1 MAEDLA
7 KLQVKVEAHVDDYV
21 KDIKK
26 ADSETKKAVDSMTKE
41 TERLKKQSSS
51 MGMWKNTGKLIADS
65 VKHAIPNIKA
75 MNAEIKNYVKEAQ
88 VAAGVKV
95 YTDEYAETRKNIEK
109 TRKKLNELRQEEKAL
124 QQMGESSG
132 ESDRYRSLRK
142 SAEKTQA
149 ELDALHEKMKKLEDD
164 GDAQEYTPKYQKTID
179 AMLAEQ
185 KRVAELQKE
194 LDTRRKSGS
203 SMTYITEQ
211 GKLGNVKDDLE
222 ESRRKV
228 KDLEKQLE
236 DLEKRGKDWQPT
248 EAARKLSDQMEQTS
262 EKLGKYR
269 TEMTELRADG
279 VDRGTDAWIKNQKE
293 IAKARGEMEKYKIMS
308 RNMESSGEDIKK
320 GTGGVAA
327 SVKAVVSEM
336 KKSLGQTKVGKA
348 ASIGWGGATKLFKGV
363 TSGAKLATTAI
374 KKCSGAAASLIHRFS
389 NGISAAGRFAKG
401 LLSLGRGARNTA
413 GGFQGG
419 LKGLLMYG
427 LGIRSL
433 FALVNR
439 LRSVLTEGMNNLA
452 QYSDSTNGSLSMLMS
467 SLTQLKNALATA
479 FAPILNAAAPMLNL
493 LIQKVTAAVTALGQL
508 FASLT
513 GQSGFVAAKRVNQ
526 DYAKSLNSN
535 ADSAKKANKENKK
548 LQNTLFGF
556 DQINKL
562 NDNSDSG
569 DTTDTNTGG
578 GLTPADMFESVPL
591 DSKVSDFAKKLKEA
605 WKNADFTEIGQIV
618 GTKLNNALNQIPWG
632 PIQETAQKVGK
643 SIGTFISGFVEV
655 PDLGTNIGKTIA
667 EAVNTGVGGI
677 NAFLDNTKWD
687 SVGKF
692 IGDGL
697 NGVVDTVDWPGIGH
711 LYAQK
716 WNAVFTTIGEAARTF
731 QWPDFGKN
739 LADGVN
745 QAIAD
750 FDWAENGAR
759 VGDLVKGLL
768 DTVLSFVSETDWKQ
782 IGTSVATFIANIDWP
797 GIFTRALSAILDVP
811 KIVWNLLTGAI
822 EAIDWYSAVRAI
834 PSTIYDFLTN
844 YDWKS
849 LLTSVGD
856 LLGAA
861 WQAAFAIG
869 SAVLDIVKDSG
880 ASIVNGL
887 KNGIKKAFSTI
898 GSWIRKHIFDPFMEK
913 FKNLFGIHSPSTVMS
928 EMGKNLIAG
937 MLKGITEKIS
947 DIKQKF
953 SEIKDAIGK
962 KWDEVKTDTSKKW
975 KQINDDTSKKIGNLR
990 DDAKTKFEE
999 IRSKIS
1005 DKWSS
1010 VSQNTETSW
1019 NNTKTSLSQKWS
1031 GIRSDAASKFENI
1044 RSTVAQKWTNLHG
1057 NTTSTWSQIGIG
1069 LKNTWSDLKG
1079 NASRAFGSI
1088 SSNILSCFRN
1098 LKNSLKSTMSG
1109 VANAIISP
1117 IGSAVNGVISGVN
1130 WILGKVG
1137 SRKSFA
1143 KWQVPK
1149 FARGS
1154 EGLQADTLGVVN
1166 DQPGGIYREMVIR
1179 PDGSA
1184 FVPQGRNVPLMME
1197 KGTQIVPAKQTQ
1209 QYLSM
1214 MPHFKNG
1221 IGSKIKDT
1229 ISDVWSYVS
1238 HPSKLVDLALE
1249 KFADVGNAAE
1259 PGLSIAKG
1267 VVSQVKGSIT
1277 DFVKNLF
1284 SESTPKVNY
1293 VASKGVEQ
1301 WRSLAVKALQLTG
1314 QYSAANLN
1322 SLLYQMQTESSGN
1335 PNAIN
1340 LWDSNAKRG
1349 TPSKGLMQVIDPT
1362 FRAYAMAPYNQNVW
1376 DPLSN
1381 MIASI
1386 RYAVSRYGSLGR
1398 AYQGHGYASG
1408 GFPQTGEFFM
1418 ARESGPELV
1427 GRMGSRNAVAN
1438 NDQITE
1444 GIKGAVFEAM
1454 LDAFQASGIFEQ
1466 KSEANKDV
1474 TLELTIKAD
1483 SETLY
1488 KVVRKGK
1495 EKHDGRYYVIE
1506 TI

>member
-7 KLQVKVEAHVDDYV
+7 KLQVVIEATNAPL
-21 KDIKK
+21 KKELKK
-26 ADSETKKAVDSMTKE
+26 AQDMVKE
-41 TERLKKQSSS
+41 ASGNMEKQSS
-51 MGMWKNTGKLIADS
+51 
-65 VKHAIPNIKA
+65 VKAFSGEITKA
-75 MNAEIKNYVKEAQ
+75 QQLAKKMRQIVKEAQ
-88 VAAGVKV
+88 VQAGTKV
-95 YTDEYAETRKNIEK
+95 YTEEYKTVQKEADNAKRK
-109 TRKKLNELRQEEKAL
+109 LRQLREEEKAL
-124 QQMGESSG
+124 EQMGQSQGMSEQYQKV
-132 ESDRYRSLRK
+132 SD
-142 SAEKTQA
+142 SAKKAQR
-149 ELDALHEKMKKLEDD
+149 ELDALKKKMEELEQDGKEKQVAPKFAKVDGEYRVEKEKLENLK
-164 GDAQEYTPKYQKTID
+164 QEYENRRKNRLTMQDVDSDGKLINIEEELSKSLD
-179 AMLAEQ
+179 
-185 KRVAELQKE
+185 RVEALEAKIKE
-194 LDTRRKSGS
+194 LRK
-203 SMTYITEQ
+203 E
-211 GKLGNVKDDLE
+211 GKE
-222 ESRRKV
+222 
-228 KDLEKQLE
+228 
-236 DLEKRGKDWQPT
+236 WQPT
-248 EAARKLSDQMEQTS
+248 EAAIKLSGQMEQAS
-262 EKLGKYR
+262 EKLGKYQSQ
-269 TEMTELRADG
+269 MTQMRADG
-279 VDRGTDAWIKNQKE
+279 VDRGTDAWIKNQKAINQATQE
-293 IAKARGEMEKYKIMS
+293 QAKYQNMKA
-308 RNMESSGEDIKK
+308 NMENAGTDMK
-320 GTGGVAA
+320 GTKITGISGMLYEI
-327 SVKAVVSEM
+327 KAFKERL
-336 KKSLGQTKVGKA
+336 KANLKEAFEGTKVGK
-348 ASIGWGGATKLFKGV
+348 GWGDISRLLGMISKEAERASTK
-363 TSGAKLATTAI
+363 I

-562 NDNSDSG
+562 NDNSDSDDNA
-569 DTTDTNTGG
+569 DTSTGG

-591 DSKVSDFAKKLKEA
+591 DSKITDFAKKLKDA

-618 GTKLNNALNQIPWG
+618 GTKLNDALNRIPWG
-632 PIQETAQKVGK
+632 PIQNTSRKVGK

-677 NAFLDNTKWD
+677 NAFLDNTRWD

-697 NGVVDTVDWPGIGH
+697 NGAADTVDWPGIGH

-716 WNAVFTTIGEAARTF
+716 WNAVFAVIGEAARTF
-731 QWPDFGKN
+731 KWTGFGQD
-739 LADGVN
+739 LAGGLN
-745 QAIAD
+745 TAITD
-750 FDWAENGAR
+750 FDWAGNGVR
-759 VGDLVKGLL
+759 VGDLAKGLL
-768 DTVLSFVSETDWKQ
+768 NTIVAVLEQTDWRKLGNSVRTFVVSIDWSGIVSELAR
-782 IGTSVATFIANIDWP
+782 GF
-797 GIFTRALSAILDVP
+797 
-811 KIVWNLLTGAI
+811 GA
-822 EAIDWYSAVRAI
+822 AFGS
-834 PSTIYDFLTN
+834 
-844 YDWKS
+844 
-849 LLTSVGD
+849 
-856 LLGAA
+856 LGALIGGLVGETFKSAQKYFAQKTKECGGNAFLGFLKGIRDAIIGIGA
-861 WQAAFAIG
+861 W
-869 SAVLDIVKDSG
+869 
-880 ASIVNGL
+880 
-887 KNGIKKAFSTI
+887 IKKN
-898 GSWIRKHIFDPFMEK
+898 IFDPFMK
-913 FKNLFGIHSPSTVMS
+913 GFKSVFEIHSPSKVMA
-928 EMGKNLIAG
+928 EMGKYLIEG
-937 MLKGITEKIS
+937 MLNGITDKIS

-953 SEIKDAIGK
+953 SEIKDAISK
-962 KWDEVKTDTSKKW
+962 KWEEVKTDTSKKW
-975 KQINDDTSKKIGNLR
+975 KQINDDTSKKIANLR

-1010 VSQNTETSW
+1010 VRQNTEISW
-1019 NNTKTSLSQKWS
+1019 NNTKTSLAQKWS
-1031 GIRSDAASKFENI
+1031 GIRSDASSKFENI

-1057 NTTSTWSQIGIG
+1057 NTTSTWSQIGSS

-1079 NASRAFGSI
+1079 NASRAFGTI
-1088 SSNILSCFRN
+1088 SDNILNCFRN

-1137 SRKSFA
+1137 SSKAFA

-1149 FARGS
+1149 FANGS

-1214 MPHFKNG
+1214 MPHFKTG
-1221 IGSKIKDT
+1221 IGTKIKDT

-1238 HPSKLVDLALE
+1238 HPSKLVDLAIE

-1267 VVSQVKGSIT
+1267 VISQVKGSIT

-1284 SESTPKVNY
+1284 SESAPKVNY

-1301 WRSLAVKALQLTG
+1301 WRSLAIKALQLTG

-1362 FRAYAMAPYNQNVW
+1362 FRAYAMAPYNQNIW

-1398 AYQGHGYASG
+1398 AYRGHGYASG
-1408 GFPQTGEFFM
+1408 GFPQNGEFFM

-1454 LDAFQASGIFEQ
+1454 LDAFQAGGIFEQ
-1466 KSEANKDV
+1466 KSDANKDV

-1488 KVVRKGK
+1488 KIVRKGK

>member
-7 KLQVKVEAHVDDYV
+7 KLQVKLEAQADEYV
-21 KDIKK
+21 KELKR
-26 ADSETKKAVDSMTKE
+26 ADSETKRAVDSMSKE

-51 MGMWKNTGKLIADS
+51 MDMWKNTGKLIADS

-75 MNAEIKNYVKEAQ
+75 LSAEVKGYVKEAQ

-95 YTDEYAETRKNIEK
+95 YTDEYASVRNSMEK
-109 TRKKLNELRQEEKAL
+109 TRKKLKELRQEEKAL
-124 QQMGESSG
+124 QQMGEHKG
-132 ESDRYRSLRK
+132 ESDRYQSLRK
-142 SAEKTQA
+142 SAEKAQS
-149 ELDALHEKMKKLEDD
+149 ELDALKQKMAELAQDGKEKEI
-164 GDAQEYTPKYQKTID
+164 TPKFAKLD
-179 AMLAEQ
+179 AEYSTEQEKLKNLKKEYEHRRKNNIPMLDTNAAGTLTNIEEELTKSMERAETL
-185 KRVAELQKE
+185 KKE
-194 LDTRRKSGS
+194 LEELRK
-203 SMTYITEQ
+203 E
-211 GKLGNVKDDLE
+211 
-222 ESRRKV
+222 
-228 KDLEKQLE
+228 
-236 DLEKRGKDWQPT
+236 GKDWQPT
-248 EAARKLSDQMEQTS
+248 EAARKLSEQMEKAS

-269 TEMTELRADG
+269 TDMTELQADG
-279 VDRGTDAWIKNQKE
+279 VDRGTNAWIKNQKE
-293 IAKARGEMEKYKIMS
+293 IAKTRGEMEKYKTMS
-308 RNMESSGEDIKK
+308 RNMESSGEDVKK
-320 GTGGVAA
+320 GTGGAVA
-327 SVKAVVSEM
+327 SVKAVINEM
-336 KKSLGQTKVGKA
+336 KKSLSQTKVGSFVSK
-348 ASIGWGGATKLFKGV
+348 GWGGATKIFKGV

-562 NDNSDSG
+562 NDNSDSD
-569 DTTDTNTGG
+569 DTADTSTGG
-578 GLTPADMFESVPL
+578 GLTPADMFESVPIN
-591 DSKVSDFAKKLKEA
+591 SKVSDFAKKLKDA

-618 GTKLNNALNQIPWG
+618 GAKLNDALNQISWG
-632 PIQETAQKVGK
+632 PIQKTAQKVGK

-677 NAFLDNTKWD
+677 NAFLDNTRWD

-697 NGVVDTVDWPGIGH
+697 NGAVNTVDWSGIGH
-711 LYAQK
+711 MFAQK
-716 WNAVFTTIGEAARTF
+716 WNAIFTTIGEVARTF
-731 QWPDFGKN
+731 KWSNFGKN
-739 LADGVN
+739 LASGLN
-745 QAIAD
+745 KTITD
-750 FDWAENGAR
+750 FDWAGNGAR
-759 VGDLVKGLL
+759 ISDLALGLL
-768 DTVLSFVSETDWKQ
+768 NTLTTFLEQTDWVKLGASIKSFIAAIDWKS
-782 IGTSVATFIANIDWP
+782 IGTE
-797 GIFTRALSAILDVP
+797 FTRAIGDIFGAL
-811 KIVWNLLTGAI
+811 GAI
-822 EAIDWYSAVRAI
+822 VGG
-834 PSTIYDFLTN
+834 L
-844 YDWKS
+844 
-849 LLTSVGD
+849 VGD
-856 LLGAA
+856 AFKNAQKYFAQKTKECGGNAFIGFLKGIRDAIIGIGA
-861 WQAAFAIG
+861 W
-869 SAVLDIVKDSG
+869 
-880 ASIVNGL
+880 
-887 KNGIKKAFSTI
+887 IKKN
-898 GSWIRKHIFDPFMEK
+898 IFDPFMK
-913 FKNLFGIHSPSTVMS
+913 GFKNVFEIHSPSKVMA
-928 EMGKNLIAG
+928 EMGKYLIEG
-937 MLKGITEKIS
+937 MLNGITDKIS

-953 SEIKDAIGK
+953 SEIKDAISK
-962 KWDEVKTDTSKKW
+962 KWEEVKTDTSKKW
-975 KQINDDTSKKIGNLR
+975 KQINDDTSKKIANLR

-1010 VSQNTETSW
+1010 VRQNTETSW

-1057 NTTSTWSQIGIG
+1057 NTTSTWSQIGSS
-1069 LKNTWSDLKG
+1069 LKNTWSDLKSS
-1079 NASRAFGSI
+1079 ASRAFGTI
-1088 SSNILSCFRN
+1088 SDNILGCFRN

-1137 SRKSFA
+1137 SSKSFA

-1267 VVSQVKGSIT
+1267 VISQVKGSIT

-1284 SESTPKVNY
+1284 SESAPKVNY

-1301 WRSLAVKALQLTG
+1301 WRSLAIKALQLTG

-1362 FRAYAMAPYNQNVW
+1362 FRAYAMAPYNKNIW

-1398 AYQGHGYASG
+1398 AYQGHGYAFG

-1454 LDAFQASGIFEQ
+1454 LDAFQAGGIFEQ
-1466 KSEANKDV
+1466 KSDANKDV

>member
-7 KLQVKVEAHVDDYV
+7 KLQVKLEAQADEYV
-21 KDIKK
+21 KALKR
-26 ADSETKKAVDSMTKE
+26 ADSETKRAVDSMSKE

-51 MGMWKNTGKLIADS
+51 MDMWKNTGKLIAHS
-65 VKHAIPNIKA
+65 IRYAIPNIKA
-75 MNAEIKNYVKEAQ
+75 MNASIKNYVKEAQ
-88 VAAGVKV
+88 VAAGVKM
-95 YTDEYAETRKNIEK
+95 YTDEYAKTQESIEK
-109 TRKKLNELRQEEKAL
+109 LQGKLNELYQEEKAL
-124 QQMGESSG
+124 QQLGKSEGDS
-132 ESDRYRSLRK
+132 EQYRDLRK
-142 SAEKTQA
+142 SAEKA
-149 ELDALHEKMKKLEDD
+149 REELVKLESKM
-164 GDAQEYTPKYQKTID
+164 QELKDTGKAAVPAPNFSNMEAEYQALLPKV
-179 AMLAEQ
+179 E
-185 KRVAELQKE
+185 ELQKE
-194 LDTRRKSGS
+194 FDKRLRDRSG
-203 SMTYITEQ
+203 MLYTHDNGT
-211 GKLGNVKDDLE
+211 LGNIK
-222 ESRRKV
+222 
-228 KDLEKQLE
+228 E
-236 DLEKRGKDWQPT
+236 DLTDSKVRLEYLKYKIEEMKDAGKDWQPT
-248 EAARKLSDQMEQTS
+248 KEAEKLSEQIERAS
-262 EKLGKYR
+262 EKLEKYKDQ
-269 TEMTELRADG
+269 MVELRADG

-293 IAKARGEMEKYKIMS
+293 IAKARGEMEKYQTMS
-308 RNMESSGEDIKK
+308 SNMESSGQDVKM
-320 GTGGVAA
+320 GTGGKLA
-327 SVKAVVSEM
+327 SVKAVM
-336 KKSLGQTKVGKA
+336 KEIKESLSQTKVGKV
-348 ASIGWGGATKLFKGV
+348 ASAGWGGITKLFKGV

-389 NGISAAGRFAKG
+389 NGISAAWRFAKG

-479 FAPILNAAAPMLNL
+479 FVPILNAAAPMLNL
-493 LIQKVTAAVTALGQL
+493 LIQKVIAAVTTLGQL

-562 NDNSDSG
+562 NDNSDSD
-569 DTTDTNTGG
+569 DTADTSTGG
-578 GLTPADMFESVPL
+578 GLTPEDMFESVPIN
-591 DSKVSDFAKKLKEA
+591 SKVSDFAKKLKDA

-618 GTKLNNALNQIPWG
+618 GAKLNDALNQISWG
-632 PIQETAQKVGK
+632 PIQKTAQKVGK

-677 NAFLDNTKWD
+677 NAFLDNTRWD

-697 NGVVDTVDWPGIGH
+697 NGAVNTVDWSGIGH
-711 LYAQK
+711 MFAQK
-716 WNAVFTTIGEAARTF
+716 WNAIFTTIGESARTF
-731 QWPDFGKN
+731 KWSDFGKN
-739 LADGVN
+739 LAAGVN
-745 QAIAD
+745 QTIAD
-750 FDWAENGAR
+750 FDWAGNGAR
-759 VGDLVKGLL
+759 IGDLAKGLL
-768 DTVLSFVSETDWKQ
+768 DTISTFLEQTDWRKLGES
-782 IGTSVATFIANIDWP
+782 IRTFVVSIDWT
-797 GIFTRALSAILDVP
+797 GIVNELVRGFGAAAGALGALIGGLIGDAIKDAKKYFQKKAEECGGSLWKGVLKGILDAIMNVA
-811 KIVWNLLTGAI
+811 VW
-822 EAIDWYSAVRAI
+822 
-834 PSTIYDFLTN
+834 
-844 YDWKS
+844 
-849 LLTSVGD
+849 
-856 LLGAA
+856 
-861 WQAAFAIG
+861 
-869 SAVLDIVKDSG
+869 
-880 ASIVNGL
+880 
-887 KNGIKKAFSTI
+887 IKKNI
-898 GSWIRKHIFDPFMEK
+898 CDPFIK
-913 FKNLFGIHSPSTVMS
+913 GFRNAFGIHSPSTVMA
-928 EMGKNLIAG
+928 EMGKYLIEG
-937 MLKGITEKIS
+937 MLKGITGKIA
-947 DIKQKF
+947 DIKAKF
-953 SEIKDAIGK
+953 SEIKDAISK
-962 KWDEVKTDTSKKW
+962 KWEETKTDTSKKW
-975 KQINDDTSKKIGNLR
+975 KQITEETTKKMGSLR

-999 IRSKIS
+999 IRSNIS
-1005 DKWSS
+1005 GKWSL
-1010 VSQNTETSW
+1010 VRQNTETSW
-1019 NNTKTSLSQKWS
+1019 NNIKSNTAQKWS
-1031 GIRSDAASKFENI
+1031 EIRSDASAKFENI
-1044 RSTVAQKWTNLHG
+1044 RSTVAQKWNSLHKD
-1057 NTTSTWSQIGIG
+1057 TTWSQISSN
-1069 LKNTWSDLKG
+1069 LKNTWSDLKS
-1079 NASRAFGSI
+1079 NASKAFGTI
-1088 SSNILSCFRN
+1088 SDNILGCFRN

-1137 SRKSFA
+1137 SSKSFA

-1149 FARGS
+1149 FANGS
-1154 EGLQADTLGVVN
+1154 EGIPTDTLGVVN

-1184 FVPQGRNVPLMME
+1184 FIPQGRNVPLMME

-1214 MPHFKNG
+1214 MPHFKTG
-1221 IGSKIKDT
+1221 IGTKIKDT

-1238 HPSKLVDLALE
+1238 HPSKLVDLAIE

-1267 VVSQVKGSIT
+1267 VISQVKGSIT

-1284 SESTPKVNY
+1284 SESAPKVNY

-1301 WRSLAVKALQLTG
+1301 WRSLAIKALQLTG

-1362 FRAYAMAPYNQNVW
+1362 FRAYAMAPYNQNIW

-1454 LDAFQASGIFEQ
+1454 LDAFQAGGIFEQ
-1466 KSEANKDV
+1466 KSDANKDV

>member
-7 KLQVKVEAHVDDYV
+7 KLQVVIEATNAPL
-21 KDIKK
+21 KKELKK
-26 ADSETKKAVDSMTKE
+26 AQDMVKE
-41 TERLKKQSSS
+41 VSGNMEKQSS
-51 MGMWKNTGKLIADS
+51 
-65 VKHAIPNIKA
+65 VKAFSGEITKA
-75 MNAEIKNYVKEAQ
+75 QQLAKKMRQIVKEAQ
-88 VAAGVKV
+88 VQAGTKV
-95 YTDEYAETRKNIEK
+95 YTEEYKTVQKEADNAKRK
-109 TRKKLNELRQEEKAL
+109 LRQLREEEKAL
-124 QQMGESSG
+124 EQMGQSQGMSEQYQKV
-132 ESDRYRSLRK
+132 SD
-142 SAEKTQA
+142 SAKKAQR
-149 ELDALHEKMKKLEDD
+149 ELDALKKKMEELEQDGKEKQVAPKFAKVDGEYRVEKEKLENLK
-164 GDAQEYTPKYQKTID
+164 QEYENRRKNRLTMQDVDSDGKLINIEEELSKSLD
-179 AMLAEQ
+179 
-185 KRVAELQKE
+185 RVEALEAKIKE
-194 LDTRRKSGS
+194 LRK
-203 SMTYITEQ
+203 E
-211 GKLGNVKDDLE
+211 GKE
-222 ESRRKV
+222 
-228 KDLEKQLE
+228 
-236 DLEKRGKDWQPT
+236 WQPT
-248 EAARKLSDQMEQTS
+248 EAAIKLSGQMEQAS
-262 EKLGKYR
+262 EKLGKYQSQ
-269 TEMTELRADG
+269 MTQMRADG
-279 VDRGTDAWIKNQKE
+279 VDRGTDAWIKNQKAINQATQE
-293 IAKARGEMEKYKIMS
+293 QAKYQNMKA
-308 RNMESSGEDIKK
+308 NMENAGTDMK
-320 GTGGVAA
+320 GTKITGISGMLYEI
-327 SVKAVVSEM
+327 KAFKERL
-336 KKSLGQTKVGKA
+336 KANLKEAFEGTKVGK
-348 ASIGWGGATKLFKGV
+348 GWGDISRLLGMISKEAERASTR
-363 TSGAKLATTAI
+363 I

-562 NDNSDSG
+562 NDNSDSDDNA
-569 DTTDTNTGG
+569 DTSTGG

-591 DSKVSDFAKKLKEA
+591 DSKITDFAKKLKDA

-618 GTKLNNALNQIPWG
+618 GTKLNDALNRIPWG
-632 PIQETAQKVGK
+632 PIQNTSRKVGK

-677 NAFLDNTKWD
+677 NAFLDNTRWD

-697 NGVVDTVDWPGIGH
+697 NGAADTVDWPGIGH

-716 WNAVFTTIGEAARTF
+716 WNAVFAVIGEAARTF
-731 QWPDFGKN
+731 KWTGFGQD
-739 LADGVN
+739 LAGGLN
-745 QAIAD
+745 TAITD
-750 FDWAENGAR
+750 FDWAGNGVR
-759 VGDLVKGLL
+759 VGDLAKGLL
-768 DTVLSFVSETDWKQ
+768 NTIVAVLEQTDWRKLGNSVRTFVVSIDWSGIVSELARGFGAAFGSLGALIGGLVGEAFKSAQKYFAQKTKECGGHAVLGFFKGILDAIDG
-782 IGTSVATFIANIDWP
+782 IGTW
-797 GIFTRALSAILDVP
+797 
-811 KIVWNLLTGAI
+811 
-822 EAIDWYSAVRAI
+822 
-834 PSTIYDFLTN
+834 
-844 YDWKS
+844 
-849 LLTSVGD
+849 
-856 LLGAA
+856 
-861 WQAAFAIG
+861 
-869 SAVLDIVKDSG
+869 
-880 ASIVNGL
+880 
-887 KNGIKKAFSTI
+887 IKKN
-898 GSWIRKHIFDPFMEK
+898 IFDPFMK
-913 FKNLFGIHSPSTVMS
+913 GFKNVFEIHSPSKVMA
-928 EMGKNLIAG
+928 EMGKYLIEG
-937 MLKGITEKIS
+937 MLNGITDKIS

-953 SEIKDAIGK
+953 SEIKDTISK
-962 KWDEVKTDTSKKW
+962 KWSEVQTDTSKKW
-975 KQINDDTSKKIGNLR
+975 KQINDDTSKKIANLR

-1010 VSQNTETSW
+1010 VRQNTETSW
-1019 NNTKTSLSQKWS
+1019 NNTKTSLAQKWS
-1031 GIRSDAASKFENI
+1031 GIRSDASSKFENI

-1057 NTTSTWSQIGIG
+1057 NTTSTWSQIGSS
-1069 LKNTWSDLKG
+1069 LKNTWSDLKSS
-1079 NASRAFGSI
+1079 ASRAFGTI
-1088 SSNILSCFRN
+1088 SDNILGCFRN

-1137 SRKSFA
+1137 SSKSFA

-1149 FARGS
+1149 FAQGS

-1221 IGSKIKDT
+1221 IGTKIKDT

-1238 HPSKLVDLALE
+1238 HPSKLVELALE

-1267 VVSQVKGSIT
+1267 VISQVKGSIT

-1284 SESTPKVNY
+1284 SESAPKVNY

-1301 WRSLAVKALQLTG
+1301 WRSLAIKALQLTG

-1362 FRAYAMAPYNQNVW
+1362 FRAYAMAPYNQNIW

-1398 AYQGHGYASG
+1398 AYRGHGYASG

-1454 LDAFQASGIFEQ
+1454 LDAFQAGGIFEQ
-1466 KSEANKDV
+1466 KSDANKDV

>member
-7 KLQVKVEAHVDDYV
+7 KLQVVIEATNAPL
-21 KDIKK
+21 KKELKK
-26 ADSETKKAVDSMTKE
+26 AQDMVKE
-41 TERLKKQSSS
+41 ASGNMEKQSS
-51 MGMWKNTGKLIADS
+51 
-65 VKHAIPNIKA
+65 VKAFSGEITKA
-75 MNAEIKNYVKEAQ
+75 QQLAKKMRQIVKEAQ
-88 VAAGVKV
+88 VQAGTKV
-95 YTDEYAETRKNIEK
+95 YTEEYKTVQKEADNAKRK
-109 TRKKLNELRQEEKAL
+109 LRQLREEEKAL
-124 QQMGESSG
+124 EQMGQSQGMSEQYQKV
-132 ESDRYRSLRK
+132 SD
-142 SAEKTQA
+142 SAKKAQR
-149 ELDALHEKMKKLEDD
+149 ELDALKKKMEELEQDGKEKQVAPKFAKVDGEYRVEKEKLENLK
-164 GDAQEYTPKYQKTID
+164 QEYENRRKNRLTMQDVDSNGKLINIEEELSKSLD
-179 AMLAEQ
+179 
-185 KRVAELQKE
+185 RVEALEAKIKE
-194 LDTRRKSGS
+194 LRK
-203 SMTYITEQ
+203 E
-211 GKLGNVKDDLE
+211 GKE
-222 ESRRKV
+222 
-228 KDLEKQLE
+228 
-236 DLEKRGKDWQPT
+236 WQPT
-248 EAARKLSDQMEQTS
+248 EAAIKLSGQMEQAS
-262 EKLGKYR
+262 EKLGKYQSQ
-269 TEMTELRADG
+269 MTQMRADG
-279 VDRGTDAWIKNQKE
+279 VDRGTDAWIKNQKAINQATQE
-293 IAKARGEMEKYKIMS
+293 QAKYQNMKA
-308 RNMESSGEDIKK
+308 NMENAGTDMK
-320 GTGGVAA
+320 GTKITGISGMLYEI
-327 SVKAVVSEM
+327 KAFKERL
-336 KKSLGQTKVGKA
+336 KANLKEAFEGTKVGK
-348 ASIGWGGATKLFKGV
+348 GWGDISRLLGMISKEAERASTK
-363 TSGAKLATTAI
+363 I

-389 NGISAAGRFAKG
+389 NGISVAGRFAKG

-452 QYSDSTNGSLSMLMS
+452 QYNDSTNGSLSMLMS

-535 ADSAKKANKENKK
+535 ADSAKKTNKENKK

-562 NDNSDSG
+562 NDNSDSDDNA
-569 DTTDTNTGG
+569 DTSTGG

-591 DSKVSDFAKKLKEA
+591 DSKVSDFAKKLKDA

-618 GTKLNNALNQIPWG
+618 GTKLNDALNRIPWG
-632 PIQETAQKVGK
+632 PIQNTSRKVGK

-655 PDLGTNIGKTIA
+655 PDLGTNIGKAIA
-667 EAVNTGVGGI
+667 KAVNTGVGGI
-677 NAFLDNTKWD
+677 NAFLDNTRWD

-697 NGVVDTVDWPGIGH
+697 NGAADTVDWPGIGH

-716 WNAVFTTIGEAARTF
+716 WNAVFAVIGEAARTF
-731 QWPDFGKN
+731 KWTGFGQD
-739 LADGVN
+739 LAGGLN
-745 QAIAD
+745 TAITD
-750 FDWAENGAR
+750 FDWAGNGVR
-759 VGDLVKGLL
+759 VGDLAKGLL
-768 DTVLSFVSETDWKQ
+768 NTIVAVLEQTDWRKLGNSVRTFVVSIDWSGIVSELARGFGAAFGSLGALIGGLVGEAFKSAQKYFAQKTKECGGHAVLGFFKGILDAIDG
-782 IGTSVATFIANIDWP
+782 IGTW
-797 GIFTRALSAILDVP
+797 
-811 KIVWNLLTGAI
+811 
-822 EAIDWYSAVRAI
+822 
-834 PSTIYDFLTN
+834 
-844 YDWKS
+844 
-849 LLTSVGD
+849 
-856 LLGAA
+856 
-861 WQAAFAIG
+861 
-869 SAVLDIVKDSG
+869 
-880 ASIVNGL
+880 
-887 KNGIKKAFSTI
+887 IKKNI
-898 GSWIRKHIFDPFMEK
+898 CDPFMK
-913 FKNLFGIHSPSTVMS
+913 GFRNAFGIHSPSKVMA
-928 EMGKNLIAG
+928 EMGKYLIEG
-937 MLKGITEKIS
+937 MLNGITDRIS

-953 SEIKDAIGK
+953 SEIKDAISK
-962 KWDEVKTDTSKKW
+962 KWEEVKTDTSKKW
-975 KQINDDTSKKIGNLR
+975 KQINDDTSKKIANLR

-1010 VSQNTETSW
+1010 VRQNTETSW
-1019 NNTKTSLSQKWS
+1019 NNTKTSLAQKWS
-1031 GIRSDAASKFENI
+1031 GIRSDASSKFENI

-1057 NTTSTWSQIGIG
+1057 NTTSTWSQIGSS
-1069 LKNTWSDLKG
+1069 LKNTWSDLKN
-1079 NASRAFGSI
+1079 NASKAFGTI
-1088 SSNILSCFRN
+1088 SDNILGCFRN

-1137 SRKSFA
+1137 SSKSFA

-1149 FARGS
+1149 FAQGS

-1214 MPHFKNG
+1214 MPHFKTG
-1221 IGSKIKDT
+1221 IGTKIKDT

-1238 HPSKLVDLALE
+1238 HPSKLVELALE

-1267 VVSQVKGSIT
+1267 VISQVKGSIT

-1301 WRSLAVKALQLTG
+1301 WRSLAIKALQLTG

-1362 FRAYAMAPYNQNVW
+1362 FRAYAMAPYNQNIW

-1444 GIKGAVFEAM
+1444 SIKGAVFEAM
-1454 LDAFQASGIFEQ
+1454 LDAFQAYGIFEK
-1466 KSEANKDV
+1466 KSDANKDV

>member
-7 KLQVKVEAHVDDYV
+7 KLQVVIEATNAPL
-21 KDIKK
+21 KKELKK
-26 ADSETKKAVDSMTKE
+26 AQDMVKE
-41 TERLKKQSSS
+41 ASGNMEKQSS
-51 MGMWKNTGKLIADS
+51 
-65 VKHAIPNIKA
+65 VKAFSGEITKA
-75 MNAEIKNYVKEAQ
+75 QQLAKKMRQIVKEAQ
-88 VAAGVKV
+88 VQAGTKV
-95 YTDEYAETRKNIEK
+95 YTEEYKTVQKEADNAKRK
-109 TRKKLNELRQEEKAL
+109 LRQLREEEKAL
-124 QQMGESSG
+124 EQMGQSQGMYEQYQKV
-132 ESDRYRSLRK
+132 SD
-142 SAEKTQA
+142 SAKKAQR
-149 ELDALHEKMKKLEDD
+149 ELDALKKKMEELEQDGKEKQVAPKFAKVDGEYRVEKEKLENLK
-164 GDAQEYTPKYQKTID
+164 QEYENRRKNRLTMQDVDSDGKLINIEEELSKSLD
-179 AMLAEQ
+179 
-185 KRVAELQKE
+185 RVEALEAKIKE
-194 LDTRRKSGS
+194 LRK
-203 SMTYITEQ
+203 E
-211 GKLGNVKDDLE
+211 GKE
-222 ESRRKV
+222 
-228 KDLEKQLE
+228 
-236 DLEKRGKDWQPT
+236 WQPT
-248 EAARKLSDQMEQTS
+248 EAAIKLSGQMEQAS
-262 EKLGKYR
+262 EKLGKYQSQ
-269 TEMTELRADG
+269 MTQMRADG
-279 VDRGTDAWIKNQKE
+279 VDRGTDAWIKNQKAINQATQE
-293 IAKARGEMEKYKIMS
+293 QAKYQNMKA
-308 RNMESSGEDIKK
+308 NMENAGTDMK
-320 GTGGVAA
+320 GTKITGISGMLYEI
-327 SVKAVVSEM
+327 KAFKERL
-336 KKSLGQTKVGKA
+336 KANLKEAFEGTKVGK
-348 ASIGWGGATKLFKGV
+348 GWGDISRLLGMISKEAERASTK
-363 TSGAKLATTAI
+363 I

-389 NGISAAGRFAKG
+389 NGISVAGRFAKG

-419 LKGLLMYG
+419 PKGLLMYG

-452 QYSDSTNGSLSMLMS
+452 QYNDSTNGSLSMLMS

-562 NDNSDSG
+562 NDNSDSDDNAG
-569 DTTDTNTGG
+569 TSTGG
-578 GLTPADMFESVPL
+578 GLTPADMFESVPF
-591 DSKVSDFAKKLKEA
+591 DSKVSDFAKKLKDA

-618 GTKLNNALNQIPWG
+618 GTKLNDALNRIPWG
-632 PIQETAQKVGK
+632 PIQNTSRKVGK

-677 NAFLDNTKWD
+677 NAFLDNTRWD

-697 NGVVDTVDWPGIGH
+697 NGAADTVDWPGIGH

-716 WNAVFTTIGEAARTF
+716 WNAVFAVIGEAARTF
-731 QWPDFGKN
+731 KWTGFGQD
-739 LADGVN
+739 LAGGLN
-745 QAIAD
+745 TAITD
-750 FDWAENGAR
+750 FDWAGNGVR
-759 VGDLVKGLL
+759 VGDLAKGLL
-768 DTVLSFVSETDWKQ
+768 NTIVAVLEQTDWRKLGNSVRTFVVSIDWSGIVSELAR
-782 IGTSVATFIANIDWP
+782 GF
-797 GIFTRALSAILDVP
+797 
-811 KIVWNLLTGAI
+811 GA
-822 EAIDWYSAVRAI
+822 AFGS
-834 PSTIYDFLTN
+834 
-844 YDWKS
+844 
-849 LLTSVGD
+849 
-856 LLGAA
+856 LGALIGGLVGEAFKSAQKYFAQKTKECGGNAFLGFLKGIRDAIIGIGA
-861 WQAAFAIG
+861 W
-869 SAVLDIVKDSG
+869 
-880 ASIVNGL
+880 
-887 KNGIKKAFSTI
+887 IKKN
-898 GSWIRKHIFDPFMEK
+898 IFDPFMK
-913 FKNLFGIHSPSTVMS
+913 GFKSVFEIHSPSKVMA
-928 EMGKNLIAG
+928 EMGKYLIEG
-937 MLKGITEKIS
+937 MLNGITDKIS

-953 SEIKDAIGK
+953 SEIKDAISK
-962 KWDEVKTDTSKKW
+962 KWEEVKTDTSKKW
-975 KQINDDTSKKIGNLR
+975 KQINDDTSKKIANLR

-1010 VSQNTETSW
+1010 VRQNTEISW
-1019 NNTKTSLSQKWS
+1019 NNTKTSLAQKWS
-1031 GIRSDAASKFENI
+1031 GIRSDASSKFENI

-1057 NTTSTWSQIGIG
+1057 NTTSTWSQIGSS

-1079 NASRAFGSI
+1079 NASRAFGTI
-1088 SSNILSCFRN
+1088 SDNILNCFRN

-1137 SRKSFA
+1137 SSKAFA

-1149 FARGS
+1149 FANGS

-1214 MPHFKNG
+1214 MPHFKTG
-1221 IGSKIKDT
+1221 IGTKIKDT

-1238 HPSKLVDLALE
+1238 HPSKLVDLAIE
-1249 KFADVGNAAE
+1249 KFADVGKAAE

-1267 VVSQVKGSIT
+1267 VISQVKGSIT

-1284 SESTPKVNY
+1284 SESAPKVNY

-1301 WRSLAVKALQLTG
+1301 WRSLAIKALQLTG

-1362 FRAYAMAPYNQNVW
+1362 FRAYAMAPYNQNIW

-1398 AYQGHGYASG
+1398 AYRGHGYASG
-1408 GFPQTGEFFM
+1408 GFPQNGEFFM

-1454 LDAFQASGIFEQ
+1454 LDAFQAGGIFEQ
-1466 KSEANKDV
+1466 KSDANKDV

>member
-7 KLQVKVEAHVDDYV
+7 KLQVKLEAQADEYV
-21 KDIKK
+21 KEIKR
-26 ADSETKKAVDSMTKE
+26 ADSETKRAVASMTKE

-88 VAAGVKV
+88 VAAGIKV
-95 YTDEYAETRKNIEK
+95 YTDEYAETRRNIEK

-149 ELDALHEKMKKLEDD
+149 ELDTLHEKMKKLEDD

-179 AMLAEQ
+179 AMFAEK
-185 KRVAELQKE
+185 KRVEELQKE
-194 LDTRRKSGS
+194 LDARRKSGS

-293 IAKARGEMEKYKIMS
+293 IAKASGEMEKYKTMS

-327 SVKAVVSEM
+327 SVKAVASEM
-336 KKSLGQTKVGKA
+336 KKSISQTKVGKV
-348 ASIGWGGATKLFKGV
+348 ASVGWGGATKFFKGV
-363 TSGAKLATTAI
+363 TSGAKLATKAI

-452 QYSDSTNGSLSMLMS
+452 QYNDSTNGSLSMLMS

-562 NDNSDSG
+562 NDNSDSS
-569 DTTDTNTGG
+569 DAADNSAGG
-578 GLTPADMFESVPL
+578 GLTPADMFESVPVE
-591 DSKVSDFAKKLKEA
+591 SKISDFAKRLKDA

-618 GTKLNNALNQIPWG
+618 GTKLNDALNRISWG
-632 PIQETAQKVGK
+632 TIQNTARKVGK

-655 PDLGTNIGKTIA
+655 PDLGTNIGKAIA

-677 NAFLDNTKWD
+677 NAFLDNTRWD

-697 NGVVDTVDWPGIGH
+697 NGAVNTVDWSGIGH
-711 LYAQK
+711 MFAQK
-716 WNAVFTTIGEAARTF
+716 WNAIFTTIGEAARTF
-731 QWPDFGKN
+731 KWSNFGKN
-739 LADGVN
+739 LASGLN
-745 QAIAD
+745 KAITD
-750 FDWAENGAR
+750 FDWAGNGAR
-759 VGDLVKGLL
+759 ISDLALGLL
-768 DTVLSFVSETDWKQ
+768 NTLTTFLEQTDWVKLGAS
-782 IGTSVATFIANIDWP
+782 IKSFIA
-797 GIFTRALSAILDVP
+797 
-811 KIVWNLLTGAI
+811 
-822 EAIDWYSAVRAI
+822 AIDWKSIGTELSRAI
-834 PSTIYDFLTN
+834 GDIFGALGAIVGG
-844 YDWKS
+844 
-849 LLTSVGD
+849 LVGD
-856 LLGAA
+856 AFKNAQKYFAQKTKECGGNAFLGFLKGIRDAIIGIGA
-861 WQAAFAIG
+861 W
-869 SAVLDIVKDSG
+869 
-880 ASIVNGL
+880 
-887 KNGIKKAFSTI
+887 IKKN
-898 GSWIRKHIFDPFMEK
+898 IFDPFMK
-913 FKNLFGIHSPSTVMS
+913 GFKSVFEIHSPSKVMA
-928 EMGKNLIAG
+928 EMGKYLIEG
-937 MLKGITEKIS
+937 MLKGITGKIA
-947 DIKQKF
+947 DIKAKF
-953 SEIKDAIGK
+953 SEIKDAISK
-962 KWDEVKTDTSKKW
+962 KWEETKTDTSKKW
-975 KQINDDTSKKIGNLR
+975 KQITEETTKKMGSLW

-999 IRSKIS
+999 IRSNIS
-1005 DKWSS
+1005 GKWSL
-1010 VSQNTETSW
+1010 VRQNTETSW
-1019 NNTKTSLSQKWS
+1019 NNIKSNTAQKWS
-1031 GIRSDAASKFENI
+1031 EIRSDASAKFENI
-1044 RSTVAQKWTNLHG
+1044 RSTVAQKWNSLHKD
-1057 NTTSTWSQIGIG
+1057 TTWSQISSN
-1069 LKNTWSDLKG
+1069 LKNTWSDLKS
-1079 NASRAFGSI
+1079 NASKAFGTI
-1088 SSNILSCFRN
+1088 SDNILGCFRN

-1137 SRKSFA
+1137 SSKSFA

-1149 FARGS
+1149 FANGS
-1154 EGLQADTLGVVN
+1154 EGIPTDTLGVVN

-1184 FVPQGRNVPLMME
+1184 FIPQGRNVPLMME

-1209 QYLSM
+1209 QYMSM
-1214 MPHFKNG
+1214 MPHFKTG
-1221 IGSKIKDT
+1221 VGSKIKET
-1229 ISDVWSYVS
+1229 IENVWSYVS
-1238 HPSKLVDLALE
+1238 HPSKLVDLALD
-1249 KFADVGNAAE
+1249 KFANIGNAME

-1267 VVSQVKGSIT
+1267 VISQVKGSVT
-1277 DFVKNLF
+1277 DFVKKIF
-1284 SESTPKVNY
+1284 SESEPKVNY

-1301 WRSLAVKALQLTG
+1301 WRSLATKALQLTG

-1322 SLLYQMQTESSGN
+1322 RLLYQMNTESSGN

-1362 FRAYAMAPYNQNVW
+1362 FRAYAMAPYNKNIW

-1386 RYAVSRYGSLGR
+1386 RYAVSRYGSLSR

-1454 LDAFQASGIFEQ
+1454 LDAFQAGGIFER
-1466 KSEANKDV
+1466 KSDANKDV

>member
-7 KLQVKVEAHVDDYV
+7 KLQVVIEATNAPL
-21 KDIKK
+21 KKELKK
-26 ADSETKKAVDSMTKE
+26 AQDMVKE
-41 TERLKKQSSS
+41 ASGNMEKQSS
-51 MGMWKNTGKLIADS
+51 
-65 VKHAIPNIKA
+65 VKAFSGEITKA
-75 MNAEIKNYVKEAQ
+75 QQLAKKMRQIVKEAQ
-88 VAAGVKV
+88 VQAGTKV
-95 YTDEYAETRKNIEK
+95 YTEEYKTVQKEADNAKRK
-109 TRKKLNELRQEEKAL
+109 LRQLREEEKAL
-124 QQMGESSG
+124 EQMGQSQGMSEQYQKV
-132 ESDRYRSLRK
+132 SD
-142 SAEKTQA
+142 SAKKAQR
-149 ELDALHEKMKKLEDD
+149 ELDALKKKMEELEQDGKEKQVAPKFAKVDGEYRVEKEKLENLK
-164 GDAQEYTPKYQKTID
+164 QEYENRRKNRLTMQDVDSDGKLINIEEELSKSLD
-179 AMLAEQ
+179 
-185 KRVAELQKE
+185 RVEALEAKIKE
-194 LDTRRKSGS
+194 LRK
-203 SMTYITEQ
+203 E
-211 GKLGNVKDDLE
+211 GKE
-222 ESRRKV
+222 
-228 KDLEKQLE
+228 
-236 DLEKRGKDWQPT
+236 WQPT
-248 EAARKLSDQMEQTS
+248 EAAIKLSGQMEQAS
-262 EKLGKYR
+262 EKLGKYQSQ
-269 TEMTELRADG
+269 MTQMRADG
-279 VDRGTDAWIKNQKE
+279 VDRGTDAWIKNQKAINQATQE
-293 IAKARGEMEKYKIMS
+293 QAKYQNMKA
-308 RNMESSGEDIKK
+308 NMENAGTDMK
-320 GTGGVAA
+320 GTKITGISGMLYEI
-327 SVKAVVSEM
+327 KAFKERL
-336 KKSLGQTKVGKA
+336 KANLKEAFEGTKVGK
-348 ASIGWGGATKLFKGV
+348 GWGDISRLLGMISKEAERASTK
-363 TSGAKLATTAI
+363 I

-389 NGISAAGRFAKG
+389 NGISVAGRFAKG

-452 QYSDSTNGSLSMLMS
+452 QYNDSTNGSLSMLMS

-562 NDNSDSG
+562 NDNSDSDDNA
-569 DTTDTNTGG
+569 DTSTGG

-591 DSKVSDFAKKLKEA
+591 DSKVSDFAKKLKDA

-618 GTKLNNALNQIPWG
+618 GTKLNDALNRIPWG
-632 PIQETAQKVGK
+632 PIQNTSRKVGK

-655 PDLGTNIGKTIA
+655 PNLGTNIGKTIA

-677 NAFLDNTKWD
+677 NAFLDNTRWD

-697 NGVVDTVDWPGIGH
+697 NGAADTVDWPGIGH

-716 WNAVFTTIGEAARTF
+716 WNAVFAVIGEAARTF
-731 QWPDFGKN
+731 KWTGFGQD
-739 LADGVN
+739 LAGGLN
-745 QAIAD
+745 TAITD
-750 FDWAENGAR
+750 FDWAGNGVR
-759 VGDLVKGLL
+759 VGDLAKGLL
-768 DTVLSFVSETDWKQ
+768 NTIVAVLEQTDWRKLGNSVRTFVVSIDWSGIVSELARGFGAAFGSLGALIGGLVGETFKSAQKYFAQKTKECGGHAVLGFFKGILDAIDG
-782 IGTSVATFIANIDWP
+782 IGTW
-797 GIFTRALSAILDVP
+797 
-811 KIVWNLLTGAI
+811 
-822 EAIDWYSAVRAI
+822 
-834 PSTIYDFLTN
+834 
-844 YDWKS
+844 
-849 LLTSVGD
+849 
-856 LLGAA
+856 
-861 WQAAFAIG
+861 
-869 SAVLDIVKDSG
+869 
-880 ASIVNGL
+880 
-887 KNGIKKAFSTI
+887 IKKN
-898 GSWIRKHIFDPFMEK
+898 IFDPFMK
-913 FKNLFGIHSPSTVMS
+913 GFKNVFEIHSPSKVMA
-928 EMGKNLIAG
+928 EMGKYLIEG
-937 MLKGITEKIS
+937 MLNGITDKIS

-953 SEIKDAIGK
+953 SEIKDTISK
-962 KWDEVKTDTSKKW
+962 KWSEVQTDTSKKW
-975 KQINDDTSKKIGNLR
+975 KQINDDTSKKIANLR

-1010 VSQNTETSW
+1010 VRQNTETSW
-1019 NNTKTSLSQKWS
+1019 NNTKTSLAQKWS
-1031 GIRSDAASKFENI
+1031 GIRSDASSKFENI

-1057 NTTSTWSQIGIG
+1057 NTTSTWSQIGSS
-1069 LKNTWSDLKG
+1069 LKNTWSDLKS
-1079 NASRAFGSI
+1079 NASKAFGTI
-1088 SSNILSCFRN
+1088 SDNILGCFRN

-1137 SRKSFA
+1137 SSKSFA

-1149 FARGS
+1149 FAQGS

-1221 IGSKIKDT
+1221 IGTKIKDT

-1238 HPSKLVDLALE
+1238 HPSKLVELALE

-1267 VVSQVKGSIT
+1267 VISQVKGSIT

-1301 WRSLAVKALQLTG
+1301 WRSLAIKALQLTG

-1362 FRAYAMAPYNQNVW
+1362 FRAYAMAPYNQNIW

-1454 LDAFQASGIFEQ
+1454 LDAFQAGGIFEQ
-1466 KSEANKDV
+1466 KSDANKDV

>member
-7 KLQVKVEAHVDDYV
+7 KLQVKLEAQADEYV
-21 KDIKK
+21 KELKR
-26 ADSETKKAVDSMTKE
+26 ADSETKRAVDSMSKE

-51 MGMWKNTGKLIADS
+51 MDMWKNTGKLVAHSIRY
-65 VKHAIPNIKA
+65 AIPNIKA
-75 MNAEIKNYVKEAQ
+75 MNASIKNYVKEAQ

-95 YTDEYAETRKNIEK
+95 YTDEYAKTQESIEK
-109 TRKKLNELRQEEKAL
+109 LQGKLNELYQEEKAL
-124 QQMGESSG
+124 QQLGKSEGDS
-132 ESDRYRSLRK
+132 EQYRDLRK
-142 SAEKTQA
+142 SAEKAQE
-149 ELDALHEKMKKLEDD
+149 ELVKLESKM
-164 GDAQEYTPKYQKTID
+164 QELKDTGKAAVPAPDFSNMETEYQ
-179 AMLAEQ
+179 
-185 KRVAELQKE
+185 AELQKVEE
-194 LDTRRKSGS
+194 LQKEFDKRLKDRSTMRYMHDDG
-203 SMTYITEQ
+203 TV
-211 GKLGNVKDDLE
+211 GNI
-222 ESRRKV
+222 R
-228 KDLEKQLE
+228 KDLAESKGRLE
-236 DLEKRGKDWQPT
+236 DLKAKMDEMKNSGKDWQPT
-248 EAARKLSDQMEQTS
+248 KEAEKLSEQMERASEKIKKYEDQMV
-262 EKLGKYR
+262 
-269 TEMTELRADG
+269 ELRADG
-279 VDRGTDAWIKNQKE
+279 VERGSDAWIKNQKE
-293 IAKARGEMEKYKIMS
+293 IAKARDELRKYQTMG
-308 RNMESSGEDIKK
+308 RNMESSGEDIEM
-320 GTGGVAA
+320 GTGGKLA
-327 SVKAVVSEM
+327 SVKAVM
-336 KKSLGQTKVGKA
+336 KEIKESLSQTKVGKV
-348 ASIGWGGATKLFKGV
+348 ASAGWGGITKLFKGV

-419 LKGLLMYG
+419 PKGLLMYG

-452 QYSDSTNGSLSMLMS
+452 QYSDNTNGSLSMLMS
-467 SLTQLKNALATA
+467 SLTRLKNALATA
-479 FAPILNAAAPMLNL
+479 FAPILNVAAPMLNL
-493 LIQKVTAAVTALGQL
+493 LVQKVTEAVTALGQL

-562 NDNSDSG
+562 NDNSDG
-569 DTTDTNTGG
+569 DDTADTSTGG
-578 GLTPADMFESVPL
+578 GLTPADMFESVPIN
-591 DSKVSDFAKKLKEA
+591 SKVSDFAKKLKDA
-605 WKNADFTEIGQIV
+605 WKNADFTEIGQIF
-618 GTKLNNALNQIPWG
+618 GTKLNDALNQISWG

-655 PDLGTNIGKTIA
+655 PDFGTNIGKTIA
-667 EAVNTGVGGI
+667 GAVNTGVGGI
-677 NAFLDNTKWD
+677 NAFLDNTRWD

-697 NGVVDTVDWPGIGH
+697 NGAVDTIDWPGIGH

-716 WNAVFTTIGEAARTF
+716 WNAIFTTIGESARTF
-731 QWPDFGKN
+731 KWSDFGKN
-739 LADGVN
+739 LAAGVN
-745 QAIAD
+745 QTIAD
-750 FDWAENGAR
+750 FDWAGNGAR
-759 VGDLVKGLL
+759 IGDLAKGLL
-768 DTVLSFVSETDWKQ
+768 DTISTFLEQTDWRKLGES
-782 IGTSVATFIANIDWP
+782 IRTFVVSIDWT
-797 GIFTRALSAILDVP
+797 GIVNELVRGFGAAAGALGALIGGLIGDAIKDAKKYFQKKAEECGGSLWKGVLKGILDAIMNVA
-811 KIVWNLLTGAI
+811 VW
-822 EAIDWYSAVRAI
+822 
-834 PSTIYDFLTN
+834 
-844 YDWKS
+844 
-849 LLTSVGD
+849 
-856 LLGAA
+856 
-861 WQAAFAIG
+861 
-869 SAVLDIVKDSG
+869 
-880 ASIVNGL
+880 
-887 KNGIKKAFSTI
+887 IKKNI
-898 GSWIRKHIFDPFMEK
+898 CDPFMK
-913 FKNLFGIHSPSTVMS
+913 GFRNTFGIHSPSTVMA
-928 EMGKNLIAG
+928 EMGKYLIEG
-937 MLKGITEKIS
+937 MLNGITDKIS

-953 SEIKDAIGK
+953 SEIKDAI
-962 KWDEVKTDTSKKW
+962 SKKW
-975 KQINDDTSKKIGNLR
+975 SEVQTDTTKKWTQINDDTSKKMANLR

-1005 DKWSS
+1005 DKWFS
-1010 VSQNTETSW
+1010 VRQNTETSW
-1019 NNTKTSLSQKWS
+1019 NNTKTSLAQKWS
-1031 GIRSDAASKFENI
+1031 GIRSDASSKFENI
-1044 RSTVAQKWTNLHG
+1044 RSTVAQKWSNLHG
-1057 NTTSTWSQIGIG
+1057 NTTSTWSQIGSS
-1069 LKNTWSDLKG
+1069 LKNTWSDLKS
-1079 NASRAFGSI
+1079 NASKAFGTI
-1088 SSNILSCFRN
+1088 SDNILGCFRN

-1137 SRKSFA
+1137 SSKSFA

-1149 FARGS
+1149 FAQGS

-1214 MPHFKNG
+1214 MPHFKTG
-1221 IGSKIKDT
+1221 IGSKIKET

-1238 HPSKLVDLALE
+1238 HPSKLVDLAIK

-1267 VVSQVKGSIT
+1267 VISQVKGSIT

-1301 WRSLAVKALQLTG
+1301 WRSLAIKALQLTG

-1362 FRAYAMAPYNQNVW
+1362 FRAYAMAPYNQNIW

-1454 LDAFQASGIFEQ
+1454 LDAFQAGGIFEQ
-1466 KSEANKDV
+1466 KSDANKDV

>member
-7 KLQVKVEAHVDDYV
+7 KLQVVIEATNAPLKKELKKTQDMV
-21 KDIKK
+21 KE
-26 ADSETKKAVDSMTKE
+26 ASGNME
-41 TERLKKQSSS
+41 KQSS
-51 MGMWKNTGKLIADS
+51 
-65 VKHAIPNIKA
+65 VKAFSGEITKA
-75 MNAEIKNYVKEAQ
+75 QQLAKKMRQIVKEAQ
-88 VAAGVKV
+88 VQAGTKV
-95 YTDEYAETRKNIEK
+95 YTEEYKTVQKEADNAKRK
-109 TRKKLNELRQEEKAL
+109 LRQLREEEKAL
-124 QQMGESSG
+124 EQMGQSQGMSEQYQKV
-132 ESDRYRSLRK
+132 SD
-142 SAEKTQA
+142 SAKKAQR
-149 ELDALHEKMKKLEDD
+149 ELDALKKKMEELEQDGKEKQVAPKFAKVDGEYRVEKEKLENLK
-164 GDAQEYTPKYQKTID
+164 QEYENRRKNRLTMQDVDSDGKLINIEEELSKSLD
-179 AMLAEQ
+179 
-185 KRVAELQKE
+185 RVEALEAKIKE
-194 LDTRRKSGS
+194 LRK
-203 SMTYITEQ
+203 E
-211 GKLGNVKDDLE
+211 GKE
-222 ESRRKV
+222 
-228 KDLEKQLE
+228 
-236 DLEKRGKDWQPT
+236 WQPT
-248 EAARKLSDQMEQTS
+248 EAAIKLSGQMEQAS
-262 EKLGKYR
+262 EKLGKYQSQ
-269 TEMTELRADG
+269 MTQMRADG
-279 VDRGTDAWIKNQKE
+279 VDRGTDAWIKNQKAINQATQE
-293 IAKARGEMEKYKIMS
+293 QAKYQNMKA
-308 RNMESSGEDIKK
+308 NMENAGTDMK
-320 GTGGVAA
+320 GTKITGISGMLYEI
-327 SVKAVVSEM
+327 KAFKERL
-336 KKSLGQTKVGKA
+336 KANLKEAFEGTKVGK
-348 ASIGWGGATKLFKGV
+348 GWGDISRLLGMISKEAERASTK
-363 TSGAKLATTAI
+363 I

-562 NDNSDSG
+562 NDNSDSDDNA
-569 DTTDTNTGG
+569 DTSTGG

-591 DSKVSDFAKKLKEA
+591 DSKITDFAKKLKDA

-618 GTKLNNALNQIPWG
+618 GTKLNDALNRIPWG
-632 PIQETAQKVGK
+632 PIQNTSRKVGK

-677 NAFLDNTKWD
+677 NAFLDNTRWD

-697 NGVVDTVDWPGIGH
+697 NGAADTVDWPGIGH

-716 WNAVFTTIGEAARTF
+716 WNAVFAVIGEAARTF
-731 QWPDFGKN
+731 KWTGFGQD
-739 LADGVN
+739 LAGGLN
-745 QAIAD
+745 TAITD
-750 FDWAENGAR
+750 FDWAGNGVR
-759 VGDLVKGLL
+759 VGDLAKGLL
-768 DTVLSFVSETDWKQ
+768 NTIVAVLEQTDWRKLGNSVRTFVVSIDWSGIVSELAR
-782 IGTSVATFIANIDWP
+782 GF
-797 GIFTRALSAILDVP
+797 
-811 KIVWNLLTGAI
+811 GA
-822 EAIDWYSAVRAI
+822 AFGS
-834 PSTIYDFLTN
+834 
-844 YDWKS
+844 
-849 LLTSVGD
+849 
-856 LLGAA
+856 LGALIGGLVGETFKSAQKYFAQKTKECGGNAFLGFLKGIRDAIIGIGA
-861 WQAAFAIG
+861 W
-869 SAVLDIVKDSG
+869 
-880 ASIVNGL
+880 
-887 KNGIKKAFSTI
+887 IKKN
-898 GSWIRKHIFDPFMEK
+898 IFDPFMK
-913 FKNLFGIHSPSTVMS
+913 GFKSVFEIHSPSKVMA
-928 EMGKNLIAG
+928 EMGKYLIEG
-937 MLKGITEKIS
+937 MLNGITDKIS

-953 SEIKDAIGK
+953 SEIKDAISK
-962 KWDEVKTDTSKKW
+962 KWEEVKTDTSKKW
-975 KQINDDTSKKIGNLR
+975 KQINDDTSKKIANLR

-1010 VSQNTETSW
+1010 VRQNTEISW
-1019 NNTKTSLSQKWS
+1019 NNTKTSLAQKWS
-1031 GIRSDAASKFENI
+1031 GIRSDASSKFENI

-1057 NTTSTWSQIGIG
+1057 NTTSTWSQIGSS

-1079 NASRAFGSI
+1079 NASRAFGTI
-1088 SSNILSCFRN
+1088 SDNILNCFRN

-1137 SRKSFA
+1137 SSKAFA

-1149 FARGS
+1149 FANGS

-1214 MPHFKNG
+1214 MPHFKTG
-1221 IGSKIKDT
+1221 IGTKIKDT

-1238 HPSKLVDLALE
+1238 HPSKLVDLAIE

-1267 VVSQVKGSIT
+1267 VISQVKGSIT

-1284 SESTPKVNY
+1284 SESAPKVNY

-1301 WRSLAVKALQLTG
+1301 WRSLAIKALQLTG

-1362 FRAYAMAPYNQNVW
+1362 FRAYAMAPYNQNIW

-1398 AYQGHGYASG
+1398 AYRGHGYASG
-1408 GFPQTGEFFM
+1408 GFPQNGEFFM

-1454 LDAFQASGIFEQ
+1454 LDAFQAGGIFEQ
-1466 KSEANKDV
+1466 KSDANKDV

-1488 KVVRKGK
+1488 KIVRKGK

>member
-7 KLQVKVEAHVDDYV
+7 KLQVKLEAQADEYV
-21 KDIKK
+21 KELKR
-26 ADSETKKAVDSMTKE
+26 ADSETKRAVDSMSKE

-51 MGMWKNTGKLIADS
+51 MDMWKNTGKLVAHSIRY
-65 VKHAIPNIKA
+65 AIPNIKA
-75 MNAEIKNYVKEAQ
+75 MNASIKNYVKEAQ

-95 YTDEYAETRKNIEK
+95 YTDEYAKTQESIEK
-109 TRKKLNELRQEEKAL
+109 LQGKLNELYQEEKAL
-124 QQMGESSG
+124 QQLGKSEGDS
-132 ESDRYRSLRK
+132 EQYRDLRK
-142 SAEKTQA
+142 SAEKAQE
-149 ELDALHEKMKKLEDD
+149 ELVKLESKM
-164 GDAQEYTPKYQKTID
+164 QELKDTGKAAVPAPDFSNMETEYQ
-179 AMLAEQ
+179 
-185 KRVAELQKE
+185 AELQKVEE
-194 LDTRRKSGS
+194 LQKEFDKRLKDRSTMRYMHDDG
-203 SMTYITEQ
+203 TV
-211 GKLGNVKDDLE
+211 GNI
-222 ESRRKV
+222 R
-228 KDLEKQLE
+228 KDLAESKGRLE
-236 DLEKRGKDWQPT
+236 DLKAKMDEMKNSGKDWQPT
-248 EAARKLSDQMEQTS
+248 KEAEKLSEQMERASEKIKKYEDQMV
-262 EKLGKYR
+262 
-269 TEMTELRADG
+269 ELRADG
-279 VDRGTDAWIKNQKE
+279 VERGSDAWIKNQKE
-293 IAKARGEMEKYKIMS
+293 IAKARDELRKYQTMG
-308 RNMESSGEDIKK
+308 RNMESSGEDIEM
-320 GTGGVAA
+320 GTGGKLA
-327 SVKAVVSEM
+327 SVKAVM
-336 KKSLGQTKVGKA
+336 KEIKESLSQTKVGKV
-348 ASIGWGGATKLFKGV
+348 ASAGWGGITKLFKGV

-419 LKGLLMYG
+419 PKGLLMYG

-452 QYSDSTNGSLSMLMS
+452 QYSDNTNGSLSMLMS
-467 SLTQLKNALATA
+467 SLTRLKNALATA
-479 FAPILNAAAPMLNL
+479 FAPILNVAAPMLNL
-493 LIQKVTAAVTALGQL
+493 LVQKVTEAVTALGQL

-562 NDNSDSG
+562 NDNSDG
-569 DTTDTNTGG
+569 DDTADTSTGG
-578 GLTPADMFESVPL
+578 GLTPADMFESVPIN
-591 DSKVSDFAKKLKEA
+591 SKVSDFAKKLKDA
-605 WKNADFTEIGQIV
+605 WKNADFTEIGQIF
-618 GTKLNNALNQIPWG
+618 GTKLNDALNQISWG

-667 EAVNTGVGGI
+667 GAVNTGVGGI
-677 NAFLDNTKWD
+677 NAFLDNTRWD

-697 NGVVDTVDWPGIGH
+697 NGAVDTIDWPGIGH

-716 WNAVFTTIGEAARTF
+716 WNAIFTTIGESARTF
-731 QWPDFGKN
+731 KWSDFGKN
-739 LADGVN
+739 LAAGVN
-745 QAIAD
+745 QTIAD
-750 FDWAENGAR
+750 FDWAGNGAR
-759 VGDLVKGLL
+759 IGDLAKGLL
-768 DTVLSFVSETDWKQ
+768 DTISTFLEQTDWRKLGES
-782 IGTSVATFIANIDWP
+782 IRTFVVSIDWT
-797 GIFTRALSAILDVP
+797 GIVNELVRGFRAAAGALGALIGGLIGDAIKDAKKYFQKKAEECGGSLWKGVLKGILDAIMNVA
-811 KIVWNLLTGAI
+811 VW
-822 EAIDWYSAVRAI
+822 
-834 PSTIYDFLTN
+834 
-844 YDWKS
+844 
-849 LLTSVGD
+849 
-856 LLGAA
+856 
-861 WQAAFAIG
+861 
-869 SAVLDIVKDSG
+869 
-880 ASIVNGL
+880 
-887 KNGIKKAFSTI
+887 IKKNI
-898 GSWIRKHIFDPFMEK
+898 CDPFMK
-913 FKNLFGIHSPSTVMS
+913 GFRNAFGIHSPSTVMA
-928 EMGKNLIAG
+928 EMGKYLIEG
-937 MLKGITEKIS
+937 MLNGITDKIS

-953 SEIKDAIGK
+953 SEIKDAI
-962 KWDEVKTDTSKKW
+962 SKKW
-975 KQINDDTSKKIGNLR
+975 SEVQTDTTKKWTQINDDTSKKMANLR

-1005 DKWSS
+1005 DKWFS
-1010 VSQNTETSW
+1010 VRQNTETSW
-1019 NNTKTSLSQKWS
+1019 NNTKTSLAQKWS
-1031 GIRSDAASKFENI
+1031 GIRSDASSKFENI
-1044 RSTVAQKWTNLHG
+1044 RSTVAQKWSNLHG
-1057 NTTSTWSQIGIG
+1057 NTTSTWSQIGSS
-1069 LKNTWSDLKG
+1069 LKNTWSDLKS
-1079 NASRAFGSI
+1079 NASKAFGTI
-1088 SSNILSCFRN
+1088 SDNILGCFRN

-1137 SRKSFA
+1137 SSKSFA

-1149 FARGS
+1149 FAQGS

-1214 MPHFKNG
+1214 MPHFKTG
-1221 IGSKIKDT
+1221 IGSKIKET

-1238 HPSKLVDLALE
+1238 HPSKLVDLAIK

-1267 VVSQVKGSIT
+1267 VISQVKGSIT

-1301 WRSLAVKALQLTG
+1301 WRSLAIKALQLTG

-1362 FRAYAMAPYNQNVW
+1362 FRAYAMAPYNQNIW

-1454 LDAFQASGIFEQ
+1454 LDAFQAGGIFEQ
-1466 KSEANKDV
+1466 KSDANKDV

>member
-7 KLQVKVEAHVDDYV
+7 KLQVKLEAQADEYV
-21 KDIKK
+21 KEIKR
-26 ADSETKKAVDSMTKE
+26 ADSETKRAVASMTKE

-88 VAAGVKV
+88 VAAGIKV
-95 YTDEYAETRKNIEK
+95 YTDEYAETRRNIEK

-149 ELDALHEKMKKLEDD
+149 ELDTLHEKMKKLEDD

-179 AMLAEQ
+179 AMLAEK
-185 KRVAELQKE
+185 KRVEELQKE
-194 LDTRRKSGS
+194 LDARRKSGS

-248 EAARKLSDQMEQTS
+248 EAARKLSDQMDQTS

-293 IAKARGEMEKYKIMS
+293 IAKTRGEMEKYKTMS
-308 RNMESSGEDIKK
+308 RNMESSGEDVKK
-320 GTGGVAA
+320 GTGGAVA
-327 SVKAVVSEM
+327 SVKAVINEM
-336 KKSLGQTKVGKA
+336 KKSLSQTKVGSFVSK
-348 ASIGWGGATKLFKGV
+348 GWGGATKLFKGV
-363 TSGAKLATTAI
+363 ASGAKLAATAI
-374 KKCSGAAASLIHRFS
+374 KKCGGAAASLIHRFS
-389 NGISAAGRFAKG
+389 NGISAVGRFAKG

-419 LKGLLMYG
+419 PKGLLMYG

-439 LRSVLTEGMNNLA
+439 LRSVLTEG
-452 QYSDSTNGSLSMLMS
+452 
-467 SLTQLKNALATA
+467 
-479 FAPILNAAAPMLNL
+479 
-493 LIQKVTAAVTALGQL
+493 
-508 FASLT
+508 
-513 GQSGFVAAKRVNQ
+513 
-526 DYAKSLNSN
+526 
-535 ADSAKKANKENKK
+535 
-548 LQNTLFGF
+548 
-556 DQINKL
+556 
-562 NDNSDSG
+562 
-569 DTTDTNTGG
+569 
-578 GLTPADMFESVPL
+578 
-591 DSKVSDFAKKLKEA
+591 
-605 WKNADFTEIGQIV
+605 
-618 GTKLNNALNQIPWG
+618 
-632 PIQETAQKVGK
+632 
-643 SIGTFISGFVEV
+643 
-655 PDLGTNIGKTIA
+655 
-667 EAVNTGVGGI
+667 
-677 NAFLDNTKWD
+677 
-687 SVGKF
+687 
-692 IGDGL
+692 
-697 NGVVDTVDWPGIGH
+697 IGH
-711 LYAQK
+711 MFAQK
-716 WNAVFTTIGEAARTF
+716 WNAIFTTIGEAARTF
-731 QWPDFGKN
+731 KWSNFGKN
-739 LADGVN
+739 LASGLN
-745 QAIAD
+745 KAITD
-750 FDWAENGAR
+750 FDWAGNGAR
-759 VGDLVKGLL
+759 ISDLALGLL
-768 DTVLSFVSETDWKQ
+768 NMLTTFLEQTDWVKLGASIKSFIAAIDWKS
-782 IGTSVATFIANIDWP
+782 IGTE
-797 GIFTRALSAILDVP
+797 FTRAIGDIFGALGAIVGGLVGDAFKNAQKYFAQKTKECGGHAFLGFLKGILDA
-811 KIVWNLLTGAI
+811 IIGIGA
-822 EAIDWYSAVRAI
+822 W
-834 PSTIYDFLTN
+834 
-844 YDWKS
+844 
-849 LLTSVGD
+849 
-856 LLGAA
+856 
-861 WQAAFAIG
+861 
-869 SAVLDIVKDSG
+869 
-880 ASIVNGL
+880 
-887 KNGIKKAFSTI
+887 IKKN
-898 GSWIRKHIFDPFMEK
+898 IFDPFMK
-913 FKNLFGIHSPSTVMS
+913 GFKSVFEIHSPSKVMA
-928 EMGKNLIAG
+928 EMGRYLIEG
-937 MLKGITEKIS
+937 MLNGITDKIS

-953 SEIKDAIGK
+953 SEIKDAISK
-962 KWDEVKTDTSKKW
+962 KWEEVKTDTSKKW
-975 KQINDDTSKKIGNLR
+975 KQINDDTSKKIANLR
-990 DDAKTKFEE
+990 DDAKIKFEE

-1010 VSQNTETSW
+1010 VRQNTETSW
-1019 NNTKTSLSQKWS
+1019 NNTKTSLAQKWS
-1031 GIRSDAASKFENI
+1031 GIRSDASSKFENI

-1057 NTTSTWSQIGIG
+1057 NTTSTWSQIGSS

-1079 NASRAFGSI
+1079 NASRAFGTI
-1088 SSNILSCFRN
+1088 SDNILNCFRN

-1137 SRKSFA
+1137 SSKSFA

-1149 FARGS
+1149 FANGS

-1214 MPHFKNG
+1214 MPHFKTG
-1221 IGSKIKDT
+1221 IGTKIKDT

-1238 HPSKLVDLALE
+1238 HPSKLVDLAIE

-1267 VVSQVKGSIT
+1267 VISQVKGSIT

-1293 VASKGVEQ
+1293 VASKGVKQ
-1301 WRSLAVKALQLTG
+1301 WRSLAIKALQLTG

-1362 FRAYAMAPYNQNVW
+1362 FRAYAMAPYNQNIW

-1454 LDAFQASGIFEQ
+1454 LDAFQAGGIFEQ
-1466 KSEANKDV
+1466 KSDANKDV

>member
-7 KLQVKVEAHVDDYV
+7 KLQVVIEATNAPL
-21 KDIKK
+21 KKELKK
-26 ADSETKKAVDSMTKE
+26 AQDMVKE
-41 TERLKKQSSS
+41 ASGNMEKQSS
-51 MGMWKNTGKLIADS
+51 
-65 VKHAIPNIKA
+65 VKAFSGEITKA
-75 MNAEIKNYVKEAQ
+75 QQLAKKMRQIVKEAQ
-88 VAAGVKV
+88 VQAGTKV
-95 YTDEYAETRKNIEK
+95 YTEEYKTVQKEADNAKRK
-109 TRKKLNELRQEEKAL
+109 LRQLREEEKAL
-124 QQMGESSG
+124 EQMGQSQGMYEQYQKV
-132 ESDRYRSLRK
+132 SD
-142 SAEKTQA
+142 SAKKAQR
-149 ELDALHEKMKKLEDD
+149 ELDALKKKMEELEQDGKEKQVAPKFAKVDGEYRVEKEKLENLK
-164 GDAQEYTPKYQKTID
+164 QEYENRRKNRLTMQDVDSDGKLINIEEELSKSLD
-179 AMLAEQ
+179 
-185 KRVAELQKE
+185 RVEALEAKIKE
-194 LDTRRKSGS
+194 LRK
-203 SMTYITEQ
+203 E
-211 GKLGNVKDDLE
+211 GKE
-222 ESRRKV
+222 
-228 KDLEKQLE
+228 
-236 DLEKRGKDWQPT
+236 WQPT
-248 EAARKLSDQMEQTS
+248 EAAIKLSGQMEQAS
-262 EKLGKYR
+262 EKLGKYQSQ
-269 TEMTELRADG
+269 MTQMRADG
-279 VDRGTDAWIKNQKE
+279 VDRGTDAWIKNQKAINQATQE
-293 IAKARGEMEKYKIMS
+293 QAKYQNMKA
-308 RNMESSGEDIKK
+308 NMENAGTDMK
-320 GTGGVAA
+320 GTKITGISGMLYEI
-327 SVKAVVSEM
+327 KAFKERL
-336 KKSLGQTKVGKA
+336 KANLKEAFEGTKVGK
-348 ASIGWGGATKLFKGV
+348 GWGDISRLLGMISKEAERASTK
-363 TSGAKLATTAI
+363 I

-389 NGISAAGRFAKG
+389 NGISVAGRFAKG

-419 LKGLLMYG
+419 PKGLLMYG

-452 QYSDSTNGSLSMLMS
+452 QYNDSTNGSLSMLMS

-562 NDNSDSG
+562 NDNSDSDDNAG
-569 DTTDTNTGG
+569 TSTGG
-578 GLTPADMFESVPL
+578 GLTPADMFESVPF
-591 DSKVSDFAKKLKEA
+591 DSKVSDFAKKLKDA

-618 GTKLNNALNQIPWG
+618 GTKLNDALNRIPWG
-632 PIQETAQKVGK
+632 PIQNTSRKVGK

-677 NAFLDNTKWD
+677 NAFLDNTRWD

-697 NGVVDTVDWPGIGH
+697 NGAADTVDWPGIGH

-716 WNAVFTTIGEAARTF
+716 WNAVFAVIGEAARTF
-731 QWPDFGKN
+731 KWTGFGQD
-739 LADGVN
+739 LAGGLN
-745 QAIAD
+745 TAITD
-750 FDWAENGAR
+750 FDWAGNGVR
-759 VGDLVKGLL
+759 VGDLAKGLL
-768 DTVLSFVSETDWKQ
+768 NTIVAVLEQTDWRKLGNSVRTFVVSIDWSGIVSELAR
-782 IGTSVATFIANIDWP
+782 GF
-797 GIFTRALSAILDVP
+797 
-811 KIVWNLLTGAI
+811 GA
-822 EAIDWYSAVRAI
+822 AFGS
-834 PSTIYDFLTN
+834 
-844 YDWKS
+844 
-849 LLTSVGD
+849 
-856 LLGAA
+856 LGALIGGLVGEAFKSAQKYFAQKTKECGGNAFLGFLKGIRDAIIGIGA
-861 WQAAFAIG
+861 W
-869 SAVLDIVKDSG
+869 
-880 ASIVNGL
+880 
-887 KNGIKKAFSTI
+887 IKKN
-898 GSWIRKHIFDPFMEK
+898 IFDPFMK
-913 FKNLFGIHSPSTVMS
+913 GFKSVFEIHSPSKVMA
-928 EMGKNLIAG
+928 EMGKYLIEG
-937 MLKGITEKIS
+937 MLNGITDKIS

-953 SEIKDAIGK
+953 SEIKDAISK
-962 KWDEVKTDTSKKW
+962 KWEEVKTDTSKKW
-975 KQINDDTSKKIGNLR
+975 KQINDDTSKKIANLR

-1010 VSQNTETSW
+1010 VRQNTEISW
-1019 NNTKTSLSQKWS
+1019 NNTKTSLAQKWS
-1031 GIRSDAASKFENI
+1031 GIRSDASSKFENI

-1057 NTTSTWSQIGIG
+1057 NTTSTWSQIGSS

-1079 NASRAFGSI
+1079 NASRAFGTI
-1088 SSNILSCFRN
+1088 SDNILNCFRN

-1137 SRKSFA
+1137 SSKAFA

-1149 FARGS
+1149 FANGS

-1214 MPHFKNG
+1214 MPHFKTG
-1221 IGSKIKDT
+1221 IGTKIKDT

-1238 HPSKLVDLALE
+1238 HPSKLVDLAIE

-1267 VVSQVKGSIT
+1267 VISQVKGSIT

-1284 SESTPKVNY
+1284 SESAPKVNY

-1301 WRSLAVKALQLTG
+1301 WRSLAIKALQLTG

-1362 FRAYAMAPYNQNVW
+1362 FRAYAMAPYNQNIW

-1454 LDAFQASGIFEQ
+1454 LDAFQAGGIFEQ
-1466 KSEANKDV
+1466 KSDANKDV

>member
-7 KLQVKVEAHVDDYV
+7 KLQVKLEAQADEYV
-21 KDIKK
+21 KEIKR
-26 ADSETKKAVDSMTKE
+26 ANSETKRAVASMTKE

-51 MGMWKNTGKLIADS
+51 MSMWKNTGKLIADS

-75 MNAEIKNYVKEAQ
+75 LSAEIKGYVKEAQ

-95 YTDEYAETRKNIEK
+95 YTDEYASVRNSMEK
-109 TRKKLNELRQEEKAL
+109 TRKKLKELRQEEKAL
-124 QQMGESSG
+124 QQMGEHKG
-132 ESDRYRSLRK
+132 ESDRYQSLRK
-142 SAEKTQA
+142 SAEKAQS
-149 ELDALHEKMKKLEDD
+149 ELDALKRKMAEL
-164 GDAQEYTPKYQKTID
+164 AQEGKEKEITPKFAKLDTEYSTEQENLKNLKKEYERRRKNNIP
-179 AMLAEQ
+179 MLDTNADGTLTNVEEELTKSMERAETL
-185 KRVAELQKE
+185 KKE
-194 LDTRRKSGS
+194 LEELRK
-203 SMTYITEQ
+203 E
-211 GKLGNVKDDLE
+211 
-222 ESRRKV
+222 
-228 KDLEKQLE
+228 
-236 DLEKRGKDWQPT
+236 GKDWQPT
-248 EAARKLSDQMEQTS
+248 EAARKLSEQMEKAS

-269 TEMTELRADG
+269 TDMTDLRADG
-279 VDRGTDAWIKNQKE
+279 VDRGTNAWIKNQKE
-293 IAKARGEMEKYKIMS
+293 IAKTRGEMEKYKTMS
-308 RNMESSGEDIKK
+308 RNMESSGEDVKK
-320 GTGGVAA
+320 GTGGAVA
-327 SVKAVVSEM
+327 SVKAVINEM
-336 KKSLGQTKVGKA
+336 KKSLSQTKVGSFVSK
-348 ASIGWGGATKLFKGV
+348 GWGGATKLFKGV

-389 NGISAAGRFAKG
+389 NGISAAWRFAKG

-479 FAPILNAAAPMLNL
+479 FVPILNAAAPMLNL
-493 LIQKVTAAVTALGQL
+493 LIQKVIAAVTTLGQL

-562 NDNSDSG
+562 NDNSDSD
-569 DTTDTNTGG
+569 DTADISTGG
-578 GLTPADMFESVPL
+578 GLTPADMFESVPF
-591 DSKVSDFAKKLKEA
+591 DSKVSDFAKKLKDA
-605 WKNADFTEIGQIV
+605 WKNADFTEVGQIV
-618 GTKLNNALNQIPWG
+618 GIKLNDALNQISWG
-632 PIQETAQKVGK
+632 PIQKTAQKVGK

-655 PDLGTNIGKTIA
+655 PDLGTNIGKAIA
-667 EAVNTGVGGI
+667 EAVNTGVGVI
-677 NAFLDNTKWD
+677 NAFLDNTRWD

-697 NGVVDTVDWPGIGH
+697 NGAVNTVDWSGIGH
-711 LYAQK
+711 MFAQK
-716 WNAVFTTIGEAARTF
+716 WNAIFTTIGEVARTF
-731 QWPDFGKN
+731 KWSNFGRN
-739 LADGVN
+739 LASGLN
-745 QAIAD
+745 KAITD
-750 FDWAENGAR
+750 FDWAGNGAR
-759 VGDLVKGLL
+759 ISDLALGLL
-768 DTVLSFVSETDWKQ
+768 NTLTTFLEQTDWVKLGAS
-782 IGTSVATFIANIDWP
+782 IKSFIA
-797 GIFTRALSAILDVP
+797 
-811 KIVWNLLTGAI
+811 
-822 EAIDWYSAVRAI
+822 AIDWKSIGTELSRAI
-834 PSTIYDFLTN
+834 GDIFGALGAIVGG
-844 YDWKS
+844 
-849 LLTSVGD
+849 LVGD
-856 LLGAA
+856 AFKNAQKYFAQKTKECGGNAFLGFLKGIRDAIIGIGA
-861 WQAAFAIG
+861 W
-869 SAVLDIVKDSG
+869 
-880 ASIVNGL
+880 
-887 KNGIKKAFSTI
+887 IKKN
-898 GSWIRKHIFDPFMEK
+898 IFDPFMK
-913 FKNLFGIHSPSTVMS
+913 GFKSVFEIHSPSKVMA
-928 EMGKNLIAG
+928 EMGKYLIEG
-937 MLKGITEKIS
+937 MLNGITDKIS

-953 SEIKDAIGK
+953 SEIKDAISK
-962 KWDEVKTDTSKKW
+962 KWEEVKTDTSKKW
-975 KQINDDTSKKIGNLR
+975 KQINDDTSKKIANLR

-1010 VSQNTETSW
+1010 VRQNTEISW
-1019 NNTKTSLSQKWS
+1019 NNTKTSLAQKWS
-1031 GIRSDAASKFENI
+1031 GIRSDASSKFENI

-1057 NTTSTWSQIGIG
+1057 NTTSTWSQIGSS

-1079 NASRAFGSI
+1079 NASRAFGTI
-1088 SSNILSCFRN
+1088 SDNILNCFRN

-1137 SRKSFA
+1137 SSKSFA

-1149 FARGS
+1149 FAQGS

-1221 IGSKIKDT
+1221 IGTKIKDT

-1238 HPSKLVDLALE
+1238 HPSKLVELALE

-1267 VVSQVKGSIT
+1267 VISQVKGSIT

-1284 SESTPKVNY
+1284 SESAPKVNY

-1301 WRSLAVKALQLTG
+1301 WRSLAIKALQLTG

-1362 FRAYAMAPYNQNVW
+1362 FRAYAMAPYNQNIW

-1398 AYQGHGYASG
+1398 AYRGHGYASG

-1454 LDAFQASGIFEQ
+1454 LDAFQAGGIFEQ
-1466 KSEANKDV
+1466 KSDANKDV

>member
-7 KLQVKVEAHVDDYV
+7 KLQVVIEATNAPL
-21 KDIKK
+21 KKELKK
-26 ADSETKKAVDSMTKE
+26 AQDMVKE
-41 TERLKKQSSS
+41 ASGNMEKQSS
-51 MGMWKNTGKLIADS
+51 
-65 VKHAIPNIKA
+65 VKAFSGEITKA
-75 MNAEIKNYVKEAQ
+75 QQLAKKMRQIVKEAQ
-88 VAAGVKV
+88 VQAGTKV
-95 YTDEYAETRKNIEK
+95 YTEEYKTVQKEADNAKRK
-109 TRKKLNELRQEEKAL
+109 LRQLREEEKAL
-124 QQMGESSG
+124 EQMGQSQGMSEQYQKV
-132 ESDRYRSLRK
+132 SD
-142 SAEKTQA
+142 SAKKAQR
-149 ELDALHEKMKKLEDD
+149 ELDALKKKMEELEQDGKEKQVAPKFAKVDGEYRVEKEKLENLK
-164 GDAQEYTPKYQKTID
+164 QEYENRRKNRLTMQDVDSDGKLINIEEELSKSLD
-179 AMLAEQ
+179 
-185 KRVAELQKE
+185 RVEALEAKIKE
-194 LDTRRKSGS
+194 LRK
-203 SMTYITEQ
+203 E
-211 GKLGNVKDDLE
+211 GKE
-222 ESRRKV
+222 
-228 KDLEKQLE
+228 
-236 DLEKRGKDWQPT
+236 WQPT
-248 EAARKLSDQMEQTS
+248 EAAIKLSGQMEQAS
-262 EKLGKYR
+262 EKLGKYQSQ
-269 TEMTELRADG
+269 MTQMRADG
-279 VDRGTDAWIKNQKE
+279 VDRGTDAWIKNQKAINQATQE
-293 IAKARGEMEKYKIMS
+293 QAKYQNMKA
-308 RNMESSGEDIKK
+308 NMENAGTDMK
-320 GTGGVAA
+320 GTKITGISGMLYEI
-327 SVKAVVSEM
+327 KAFKERL
-336 KKSLGQTKVGKA
+336 KANLKEAFEGTKVGK
-348 ASIGWGGATKLFKGV
+348 GWGDISRLLGMISKEAERASTK
-363 TSGAKLATTAI
+363 I

-389 NGISAAGRFAKG
+389 NGISVAGRFAKG

-419 LKGLLMYG
+419 PKGLLMYG

-452 QYSDSTNGSLSMLMS
+452 QYNDSTNGSLSMLMS

-562 NDNSDSG
+562 NDNSDSDDNAG
-569 DTTDTNTGG
+569 TSTGG
-578 GLTPADMFESVPL
+578 GLTPADMFESVPF
-591 DSKVSDFAKKLKEA
+591 DSKVSDFAKKLKDA

-618 GTKLNNALNQIPWG
+618 GTKLNDALNRIPWG
-632 PIQETAQKVGK
+632 PIQNTSRKVGK

-677 NAFLDNTKWD
+677 NAFLDNTRWD

-697 NGVVDTVDWPGIGH
+697 NGAADTVDWPGIGH

-716 WNAVFTTIGEAARTF
+716 WNAVFAVIGEAARTF
-731 QWPDFGKN
+731 KWTGFGQD
-739 LADGVN
+739 LAGGLN
-745 QAIAD
+745 TAITD
-750 FDWAENGAR
+750 FDWAGNGVR
-759 VGDLVKGLL
+759 VGDLAKGLL
-768 DTVLSFVSETDWKQ
+768 NTIVAVLEQTDWRKLGNSVRTFVVSIDWSGIVSELARGFGAAF
-782 IGTSVATFIANIDWP
+782 GT
-797 GIFTRALSAILDVP
+797 
-811 KIVWNLLTGAI
+811 
-822 EAIDWYSAVRAI
+822 
-834 PSTIYDFLTN
+834 
-844 YDWKS
+844 
-849 LLTSVGD
+849 
-856 LLGAA
+856 LGALIGGLVGEAFKSAQKYFAQKTKECGGNAFLGFLKGIRDAIIGIGA
-861 WQAAFAIG
+861 W
-869 SAVLDIVKDSG
+869 
-880 ASIVNGL
+880 
-887 KNGIKKAFSTI
+887 IKKN
-898 GSWIRKHIFDPFMEK
+898 IFDPFMK
-913 FKNLFGIHSPSTVMS
+913 GFKSVFEIHSPSKVMA
-928 EMGKNLIAG
+928 EMGKYLIEG
-937 MLKGITEKIS
+937 MLNGITDKIS

-953 SEIKDAIGK
+953 SEIKDAISK
-962 KWDEVKTDTSKKW
+962 KWEEVKTDTSKKW
-975 KQINDDTSKKIGNLR
+975 KQINDDTSKKIANLR

-1010 VSQNTETSW
+1010 VRQNTEISW
-1019 NNTKTSLSQKWS
+1019 NNTKTSLAQKWS
-1031 GIRSDAASKFENI
+1031 GIRSDASSKFENI

-1057 NTTSTWSQIGIG
+1057 NTTSTWSQIGSS

-1079 NASRAFGSI
+1079 NASRAFGTI
-1088 SSNILSCFRN
+1088 SDNILNCFRN

-1137 SRKSFA
+1137 SSKAFA

-1149 FARGS
+1149 FANGS

-1214 MPHFKNG
+1214 MPHFKTG
-1221 IGSKIKDT
+1221 IGTKIKDT

-1238 HPSKLVDLALE
+1238 HPSKLVDLAIE

-1267 VVSQVKGSIT
+1267 VISQVKGSIT

-1284 SESTPKVNY
+1284 SESAPKVNY

-1301 WRSLAVKALQLTG
+1301 WRSLAIKALQLTG

-1362 FRAYAMAPYNQNVW
+1362 FRAYAMAPYNQNIW

-1386 RYAVSRYGSLGR
+1386 RYAVSRYGSLGK

-1454 LDAFQASGIFEQ
+1454 LDAFQAGGIFEQ
-1466 KSEANKDV
+1466 KSDANKDV

>member
-7 KLQVKVEAHVDDYV
+7 KLQVKLEAQADEYV
-21 KDIKK
+21 KELKR
-26 ADSETKKAVDSMTKE
+26 ADSETKRAVDSMSKE

-51 MGMWKNTGKLIADS
+51 MDMWKNTGKLVAHSIRY
-65 VKHAIPNIKA
+65 AIPNIKA
-75 MNAEIKNYVKEAQ
+75 MNASIKNYVKEAQ

-95 YTDEYAETRKNIEK
+95 YTDEYAKTQESIEK
-109 TRKKLNELRQEEKAL
+109 LQGKLNELYQEEKAL
-124 QQMGESSG
+124 QQLGKSEGDS
-132 ESDRYRSLRK
+132 EQYRDLRK
-142 SAEKTQA
+142 SAEKAQE
-149 ELDALHEKMKKLEDD
+149 ELVKLESKM
-164 GDAQEYTPKYQKTID
+164 QELKDTGKAAVPAPDFSNMETEYQ
-179 AMLAEQ
+179 
-185 KRVAELQKE
+185 AELQKVEE
-194 LDTRRKSGS
+194 LQKEFDKRLKDRSTMRYMHDDG
-203 SMTYITEQ
+203 TV
-211 GKLGNVKDDLE
+211 GNI
-222 ESRRKV
+222 R
-228 KDLEKQLE
+228 KDLAESKGRLE
-236 DLEKRGKDWQPT
+236 DLKAKMDEMKNSGKDWQPT
-248 EAARKLSDQMEQTS
+248 KEAEKLSEQMERASEKIKKYEDQMV
-262 EKLGKYR
+262 
-269 TEMTELRADG
+269 ELRADG
-279 VDRGTDAWIKNQKE
+279 VERGSDAWIKNQKE
-293 IAKARGEMEKYKIMS
+293 IAKARDELRKYQTMG
-308 RNMESSGEDIKK
+308 RNMESSGEDIEME
-320 GTGGVAA
+320 TGGKLA
-327 SVKAVVSEM
+327 SVKAVM
-336 KKSLGQTKVGKA
+336 KEIKESLSQTKVGKV
-348 ASIGWGGATKLFKGV
+348 ASAGWGGITKLFKGV

-419 LKGLLMYG
+419 PKGLLMYG

-452 QYSDSTNGSLSMLMS
+452 QYSDNTNGSLSMLMS
-467 SLTQLKNALATA
+467 SLTRLKNALATA
-479 FAPILNAAAPMLNL
+479 FAPILNVAAPMLNL
-493 LIQKVTAAVTALGQL
+493 LVQKVTEAVTALGQL

-562 NDNSDSG
+562 NDNSDG
-569 DTTDTNTGG
+569 DDTADTSTGG
-578 GLTPADMFESVPL
+578 GLTPADMFESVPIN
-591 DSKVSDFAKKLKEA
+591 SKVSDFAKKLKDA
-605 WKNADFTEIGQIV
+605 WKNADFTEIGQIF
-618 GTKLNNALNQIPWG
+618 GTKLNDALNQISWG

-655 PDLGTNIGKTIA
+655 PDFGTNIGKTIA
-667 EAVNTGVGGI
+667 GAVNTGVGGI
-677 NAFLDNTKWD
+677 NAFLDNTRWD

-697 NGVVDTVDWPGIGH
+697 NGAVDTIDWPGIGH

-716 WNAVFTTIGEAARTF
+716 WNAIFTTIGESARTF
-731 QWPDFGKN
+731 KWSDFGKN
-739 LADGVN
+739 LAAGVN
-745 QAIAD
+745 QTIAD
-750 FDWAENGAR
+750 FDWAGNGAR
-759 VGDLVKGLL
+759 IGDLAKGLL
-768 DTVLSFVSETDWKQ
+768 DTISTFLEQTDWRKLGES
-782 IGTSVATFIANIDWP
+782 IRTFVVSIDWT
-797 GIFTRALSAILDVP
+797 GIVNELVRGFGAAAGALGALIGGLIGDAIKDAKKYFQKKAEECGGSLWKGVLKGILDAIMNVA
-811 KIVWNLLTGAI
+811 VW
-822 EAIDWYSAVRAI
+822 
-834 PSTIYDFLTN
+834 
-844 YDWKS
+844 
-849 LLTSVGD
+849 
-856 LLGAA
+856 
-861 WQAAFAIG
+861 
-869 SAVLDIVKDSG
+869 
-880 ASIVNGL
+880 
-887 KNGIKKAFSTI
+887 IKKNI
-898 GSWIRKHIFDPFMEK
+898 CDPFMK
-913 FKNLFGIHSPSTVMS
+913 GFRNAFGIHSPSTVMA
-928 EMGKNLIAG
+928 EMGKYLIEG
-937 MLKGITEKIS
+937 MLNGITDKIS

-953 SEIKDAIGK
+953 SEIKDAI
-962 KWDEVKTDTSKKW
+962 SKKW
-975 KQINDDTSKKIGNLR
+975 SEVQTDTTKKWTQINDDTSKKMANLR

-1005 DKWSS
+1005 DKWFS
-1010 VSQNTETSW
+1010 VRQNTETSW
-1019 NNTKTSLSQKWS
+1019 NNTKTSLAQKWS
-1031 GIRSDAASKFENI
+1031 GIRSDASSKFENI
-1044 RSTVAQKWTNLHG
+1044 RSTVAQKWSNLHG
-1057 NTTSTWSQIGIG
+1057 NTTSTWSQIGSS
-1069 LKNTWSDLKG
+1069 LKNTWSDLMS
-1079 NASRAFGSI
+1079 NASKAFGTI
-1088 SSNILSCFRN
+1088 SDNILGCFRN

-1137 SRKSFA
+1137 SSKSFA

-1149 FARGS
+1149 FAQGS

-1214 MPHFKNG
+1214 MPHFKTG
-1221 IGSKIKDT
+1221 IGSKIKET

-1238 HPSKLVDLALE
+1238 HPSKLVDLAIK

-1267 VVSQVKGSIT
+1267 VISQVKGSIT

-1301 WRSLAVKALQLTG
+1301 WRSLAIKALQLTG

-1362 FRAYAMAPYNQNVW
+1362 FRAYAMAPYNQNIW

-1454 LDAFQASGIFEQ
+1454 LDAFQAGGIFEQ
-1466 KSEANKDV
+1466 KSDANKDV

>member
-7 KLQVKVEAHVDDYV
+7 KLQVVIEATNAPL
-21 KDIKK
+21 KKELKK
-26 ADSETKKAVDSMTKE
+26 AQDMVKE
-41 TERLKKQSSS
+41 ASGNMEKQSS
-51 MGMWKNTGKLIADS
+51 
-65 VKHAIPNIKA
+65 VKAFSGEITKA
-75 MNAEIKNYVKEAQ
+75 QQLAKKMRQIVKEAQ
-88 VAAGVKV
+88 VQAGTKV
-95 YTDEYAETRKNIEK
+95 YTEEYKTVQKEADNAKRK
-109 TRKKLNELRQEEKAL
+109 LRQLREEEKAL
-124 QQMGESSG
+124 EQMGQSQGMSEQYQKV
-132 ESDRYRSLRK
+132 SD
-142 SAEKTQA
+142 SAKKAQR
-149 ELDALHEKMKKLEDD
+149 ELDALKKKMEELEQDGKEKQVAPKFAKVDGEYRVEKEKLENLK
-164 GDAQEYTPKYQKTID
+164 QEYENRRKNRLTMQDVDSDGKLINIEEELSKSLD
-179 AMLAEQ
+179 
-185 KRVAELQKE
+185 RVEALEAKIKE
-194 LDTRRKSGS
+194 LRK
-203 SMTYITEQ
+203 E
-211 GKLGNVKDDLE
+211 GKE
-222 ESRRKV
+222 
-228 KDLEKQLE
+228 
-236 DLEKRGKDWQPT
+236 WQPT
-248 EAARKLSDQMEQTS
+248 EAAIKLSGQMEQAS
-262 EKLGKYR
+262 EKLGKYQSQ
-269 TEMTELRADG
+269 MTQMRADG
-279 VDRGTDAWIKNQKE
+279 VDRGTDAWIKNQKAINQATQE
-293 IAKARGEMEKYKIMS
+293 QAKYQNMKA
-308 RNMESSGEDIKK
+308 NMENAGTDMK
-320 GTGGVAA
+320 GTKITGISGMLYEI
-327 SVKAVVSEM
+327 KAFKERL
-336 KKSLGQTKVGKA
+336 KANLKEAFEGTKVGK
-348 ASIGWGGATKLFKGV
+348 GWGDISRLLGMISKEAERASTK
-363 TSGAKLATTAI
+363 I

-389 NGISAAGRFAKG
+389 NGISVAGRFAKG

-419 LKGLLMYG
+419 PKGLLMYG

-452 QYSDSTNGSLSMLMS
+452 QYNDSTNGSLSMLMS

-562 NDNSDSG
+562 NDNSDSDDNAG
-569 DTTDTNTGG
+569 TSTGG
-578 GLTPADMFESVPL
+578 GLTPADMFESVPF
-591 DSKVSDFAKKLKEA
+591 DSKVSDFAKKLKDA

-618 GTKLNNALNQIPWG
+618 GTKLNDALNRIPWG
-632 PIQETAQKVGK
+632 PIQNTSRKVGK

-677 NAFLDNTKWD
+677 NAFLDNTRWD

-697 NGVVDTVDWPGIGH
+697 NGAADTVDWPGIGH

-716 WNAVFTTIGEAARTF
+716 WNAVFAVIGEAARTF
-731 QWPDFGKN
+731 KWTGFGQD
-739 LADGVN
+739 LAGGLN
-745 QAIAD
+745 TAITD
-750 FDWAENGAR
+750 FDWAGNGVR
-759 VGDLVKGLL
+759 VGDLAKGLL
-768 DTVLSFVSETDWKQ
+768 NTIVAVLEQTDWRKLGNSVRTFVVSIDWSGIVSELARGFGAAFGSLGAL
-782 IGTSVATFIANIDWP
+782 IGGLVGEAFK
-797 GIFTRALSAILDVP
+797 SAQKYFAQKTKECGGNAFLGFLKGILDA
-811 KIVWNLLTGAI
+811 IIGIGA
-822 EAIDWYSAVRAI
+822 W
-834 PSTIYDFLTN
+834 
-844 YDWKS
+844 
-849 LLTSVGD
+849 
-856 LLGAA
+856 
-861 WQAAFAIG
+861 
-869 SAVLDIVKDSG
+869 
-880 ASIVNGL
+880 
-887 KNGIKKAFSTI
+887 IKKN
-898 GSWIRKHIFDPFMEK
+898 IFDPFMK
-913 FKNLFGIHSPSTVMS
+913 GFKSIFEIHSPSKVMA
-928 EMGKNLIAG
+928 EMGKYLIEG
-937 MLKGITEKIS
+937 MLKGITGKIS
-947 DIKQKF
+947 DIKAKF
-953 SEIKDAIGK
+953 SEIKDAISK
-962 KWDEVKTDTSKKW
+962 KWEETKTDTAKKW
-975 KQINDDTSKKIGNLR
+975 KQITEETTKKMGSLR

-999 IRSKIS
+999 IRSNIS
-1005 DKWSS
+1005 GKWSL
-1010 VSQNTETSW
+1010 VRQNTETSW
-1019 NNTKTSLSQKWS
+1019 SNIKSNTAQKWS
-1031 GIRSDAASKFENI
+1031 EIRSDASAKFENI
-1044 RSTVAQKWTNLHG
+1044 RSTVAQKWNSLHKD
-1057 NTTSTWSQIGIG
+1057 TTWSQISSN
-1069 LKNTWSDLKG
+1069 LKNTWSDLKS
-1079 NASRAFGSI
+1079 NASKAFGTI
-1088 SSNILSCFRN
+1088 SDNILGCFRN

-1137 SRKSFA
+1137 SSKSFA

-1149 FARGS
+1149 FANGS
-1154 EGLQADTLGVVN
+1154 EGLPTDTLGVVN

-1184 FVPQGRNVPLMME
+1184 FIPQGRNVPLMME

-1209 QYLSM
+1209 QYMSM
-1214 MPHFKNG
+1214 MPHFKTG
-1221 IGSKIKDT
+1221 VGSKIKET
-1229 ISDVWSYVS
+1229 IENVWSYVS
-1238 HPSKLVDLALE
+1238 HPSKLVDLALD
-1249 KFADVGNAAE
+1249 KFANIGNAME

-1267 VVSQVKGSIT
+1267 VISQVKGSVT
-1277 DFVKNLF
+1277 DFVKKIF
-1284 SESTPKVNY
+1284 SESEPKVNY
-1293 VASKGVEQ
+1293 VSSKGVEQ
-1301 WRSLAVKALQLTG
+1301 WRSLATKALQLTG

-1322 SLLYQMQTESSGN
+1322 RLLYQMNTESSGN

-1362 FRAYAMAPYNQNVW
+1362 FRAYAMAPYNKNIW

-1386 RYAVSRYGSLGR
+1386 RYAVSRYGSLSR

-1454 LDAFQASGIFEQ
+1454 LDAFQAGGIFER
-1466 KSEANKDV
+1466 KSDANKDV

>member
-7 KLQVKVEAHVDDYV
+7 KLQVVIEATNAPL
-21 KDIKK
+21 KKELKK
-26 ADSETKKAVDSMTKE
+26 AQDMVKE
-41 TERLKKQSSS
+41 ASGNMEKQSS
-51 MGMWKNTGKLIADS
+51 
-65 VKHAIPNIKA
+65 VKAFSGEITKA
-75 MNAEIKNYVKEAQ
+75 QQLAKKMRQIVKEAQ
-88 VAAGVKV
+88 VQAGTKV
-95 YTDEYAETRKNIEK
+95 YTEEYKTVQKEADNAKRK
-109 TRKKLNELRQEEKAL
+109 LRQLREEEKAL
-124 QQMGESSG
+124 EQMGQSQGMSEQYQKV
-132 ESDRYRSLRK
+132 SD
-142 SAEKTQA
+142 SAKKAQR
-149 ELDALHEKMKKLEDD
+149 ELDALKKKMEELEQDGKEKQVAPKFAKVDGEYRVEKEKLENLK
-164 GDAQEYTPKYQKTID
+164 QEYENRRKNRLTMQDVDSDGKLINIEEELSKSLD
-179 AMLAEQ
+179 
-185 KRVAELQKE
+185 RVEALEAKIKE
-194 LDTRRKSGS
+194 LRK
-203 SMTYITEQ
+203 E
-211 GKLGNVKDDLE
+211 GKE
-222 ESRRKV
+222 
-228 KDLEKQLE
+228 
-236 DLEKRGKDWQPT
+236 WQPT
-248 EAARKLSDQMEQTS
+248 EAAIKLSGQMEQAS
-262 EKLGKYR
+262 EKLGKYQSQ
-269 TEMTELRADG
+269 MTQMRADG
-279 VDRGTDAWIKNQKE
+279 VDRGTDAWIKNQKAINQATQE
-293 IAKARGEMEKYKIMS
+293 QAKYQNMKA
-308 RNMESSGEDIKK
+308 NMENAGTDMK
-320 GTGGVAA
+320 GTKITGISGMLYEI
-327 SVKAVVSEM
+327 KAFKERL
-336 KKSLGQTKVGKA
+336 KANLKEAFEGTKVGK
-348 ASIGWGGATKLFKGV
+348 GWGDISRLLGMISKEAERASTK
-363 TSGAKLATTAI
+363 I

-389 NGISAAGRFAKG
+389 NGISVAGRFAKG

-452 QYSDSTNGSLSMLMS
+452 QYNDSTNGSLSMLMS

-562 NDNSDSG
+562 NDNSDSDDNA
-569 DTTDTNTGG
+569 DTSTGG

-591 DSKVSDFAKKLKEA
+591 DSKVSDFAKKLKDA

-618 GTKLNNALNQIPWG
+618 GTKLNDALNRIPWG
-632 PIQETAQKVGK
+632 PIQNTSRKVGK

-655 PDLGTNIGKTIA
+655 PNLGTNIGKTIA

-677 NAFLDNTKWD
+677 NAFLDNTRWD

-697 NGVVDTVDWPGIGH
+697 NGAADTVDWPGIGH

-716 WNAVFTTIGEAARTF
+716 WNAVFAVIGEAARTF
-731 QWPDFGKN
+731 KWTGFGQD
-739 LADGVN
+739 LAGGLN
-745 QAIAD
+745 TAITD
-750 FDWAENGAR
+750 FDWAGNGVR
-759 VGDLVKGLL
+759 VGDLAKGLL
-768 DTVLSFVSETDWKQ
+768 NTIVAVLEQTDWRKLGNSVRTFVVSIDWSGIVSELARGFGAAFGSLGALIGGLVGEAFKSAQKYFAQKTKECGGHAVLGFFKGILDAIDG
-782 IGTSVATFIANIDWP
+782 IGTW
-797 GIFTRALSAILDVP
+797 
-811 KIVWNLLTGAI
+811 
-822 EAIDWYSAVRAI
+822 
-834 PSTIYDFLTN
+834 
-844 YDWKS
+844 
-849 LLTSVGD
+849 
-856 LLGAA
+856 
-861 WQAAFAIG
+861 
-869 SAVLDIVKDSG
+869 
-880 ASIVNGL
+880 
-887 KNGIKKAFSTI
+887 IKKN
-898 GSWIRKHIFDPFMEK
+898 IFDPFMK
-913 FKNLFGIHSPSTVMS
+913 GFKNVFEIHSPSKVMA
-928 EMGKNLIAG
+928 EMGKYLIEG
-937 MLKGITEKIS
+937 MLNGITDKIS

-953 SEIKDAIGK
+953 SEIKDTISK
-962 KWDEVKTDTSKKW
+962 KWSEVQTDTSKKW
-975 KQINDDTSKKIGNLR
+975 KQINDDTSKKIANLR

-1010 VSQNTETSW
+1010 VRQNTETSW
-1019 NNTKTSLSQKWS
+1019 NNTKTSLAQKWS
-1031 GIRSDAASKFENI
+1031 GIRSDASSKFENI

-1057 NTTSTWSQIGIG
+1057 NTTSTWSQIGSS
-1069 LKNTWSDLKG
+1069 LKNTWSDLKS
-1079 NASRAFGSI
+1079 NASKAFGTI
-1088 SSNILSCFRN
+1088 SDNILGCFRN

-1137 SRKSFA
+1137 SSKSFA

-1149 FARGS
+1149 FAQGS

-1221 IGSKIKDT
+1221 IGTKIKDT

-1238 HPSKLVDLALE
+1238 HPSKLVELALE

-1267 VVSQVKGSIT
+1267 VISQVKGSIT

-1301 WRSLAVKALQLTG
+1301 WRSLAIKALQLTG

-1362 FRAYAMAPYNQNVW
+1362 FRAYAMAPYNQNIW

-1444 GIKGAVFEAM
+1444 SIKGAVFEAM
-1454 LDAFQASGIFEQ
+1454 LDAFQAYGIFEK
-1466 KSEANKDV
+1466 KSDANKDV

>member
-7 KLQVKVEAHVDDYV
+7 KLQVVIEATNAPL
-21 KDIKK
+21 KKELKK
-26 ADSETKKAVDSMTKE
+26 AQDMVKE
-41 TERLKKQSSS
+41 ASGNMEKQSS
-51 MGMWKNTGKLIADS
+51 
-65 VKHAIPNIKA
+65 VKAFSGEITKA
-75 MNAEIKNYVKEAQ
+75 QQLAKKMRQIVKEAQ
-88 VAAGVKV
+88 VQAGTKV
-95 YTDEYAETRKNIEK
+95 YTEEYKTVQKEADNAKRK
-109 TRKKLNELRQEEKAL
+109 LRQLREEEKAL
-124 QQMGESSG
+124 EQMGQSQGMSEQYQKV
-132 ESDRYRSLRK
+132 SD
-142 SAEKTQA
+142 SAKKAQR
-149 ELDALHEKMKKLEDD
+149 ELDALKKKMEELEQDGKEKQVAPKFAKVDEEYRVEKEKLENLK
-164 GDAQEYTPKYQKTID
+164 QEYENRRKNRLTMQDVDSDGKLINIEEELSKSLD
-179 AMLAEQ
+179 
-185 KRVAELQKE
+185 RVEALEAKIKE
-194 LDTRRKSGS
+194 LRK
-203 SMTYITEQ
+203 E
-211 GKLGNVKDDLE
+211 GKE
-222 ESRRKV
+222 
-228 KDLEKQLE
+228 
-236 DLEKRGKDWQPT
+236 WQPT
-248 EAARKLSDQMEQTS
+248 EAAIKLSGQMEQAS
-262 EKLGKYR
+262 EKLGKYQSQ
-269 TEMTELRADG
+269 MTQMRADG
-279 VDRGTDAWIKNQKE
+279 VDRGTDAWIKNQKAINQATQE
-293 IAKARGEMEKYKIMS
+293 QAKYQNMKA
-308 RNMESSGEDIKK
+308 NMENAGTDMK
-320 GTGGVAA
+320 GTKITGISGMLYEI
-327 SVKAVVSEM
+327 KAFKERL
-336 KKSLGQTKVGKA
+336 KANLKEAFEGTKVGK
-348 ASIGWGGATKLFKGV
+348 GWGDISRLLGMISKEAERASTK
-363 TSGAKLATTAI
+363 I

-389 NGISAAGRFAKG
+389 NGISVAGRFAKG

-452 QYSDSTNGSLSMLMS
+452 QYNDSTNGSLSMLMS

-562 NDNSDSG
+562 NDNSDSDDNA
-569 DTTDTNTGG
+569 DTSTGG

-591 DSKVSDFAKKLKEA
+591 DSKVSDFAKKLKDA

-618 GTKLNNALNQIPWG
+618 GTKLNDALNRIPWG
-632 PIQETAQKVGK
+632 PIQNTSRKVGK

-677 NAFLDNTKWD
+677 NAFLDNTRWD

-697 NGVVDTVDWPGIGH
+697 NGAADTVDWPGIGH

-716 WNAVFTTIGEAARTF
+716 WNAVFAVIGEAARTF
-731 QWPDFGKN
+731 KWTGFGQD
-739 LADGVN
+739 LAGGLN
-745 QAIAD
+745 TAITD
-750 FDWAENGAR
+750 FDWAGNGVR
-759 VGDLVKGLL
+759 VGDLAKGLL
-768 DTVLSFVSETDWKQ
+768 NTIVAVLEQTDWRKLGNSVRTFVVSIDWSGIVSELARGFGAAFGSLGALIGGLVGETFKSAQKYFAQKTKECGGHAVLGFFKGILDAIDG
-782 IGTSVATFIANIDWP
+782 IGTW
-797 GIFTRALSAILDVP
+797 
-811 KIVWNLLTGAI
+811 
-822 EAIDWYSAVRAI
+822 
-834 PSTIYDFLTN
+834 
-844 YDWKS
+844 
-849 LLTSVGD
+849 
-856 LLGAA
+856 
-861 WQAAFAIG
+861 
-869 SAVLDIVKDSG
+869 
-880 ASIVNGL
+880 
-887 KNGIKKAFSTI
+887 IKKN
-898 GSWIRKHIFDPFMEK
+898 IFDPFMK
-913 FKNLFGIHSPSTVMS
+913 GFKNVFEIHSPSKVMA
-928 EMGKNLIAG
+928 EMGKYLIEG
-937 MLKGITEKIS
+937 MLNGITDKIS

-953 SEIKDAIGK
+953 SEIKDAISK
-962 KWDEVKTDTSKKW
+962 KWEEVKTDTSKKW
-975 KQINDDTSKKIGNLR
+975 KQINDDTSKKIANLR

-1010 VSQNTETSW
+1010 VRQNTETSW
-1019 NNTKTSLSQKWS
+1019 NNTKTSLAQKWF

-1044 RSTVAQKWTNLHG
+1044 RSTVAQKWSNLHG
-1057 NTTSTWSQIGIG
+1057 NTTSTWSQIGSS
-1069 LKNTWSDLKG
+1069 LKNTWSDLKS
-1079 NASRAFGSI
+1079 NASKAFGTI
-1088 SSNILSCFRN
+1088 SDNILNCFRN

-1137 SRKSFA
+1137 SSKSFA

-1149 FARGS
+1149 FANGS

-1214 MPHFKNG
+1214 MPHFKTG
-1221 IGSKIKDT
+1221 IGTKIKDT

-1238 HPSKLVDLALE
+1238 HPSKLVDLAIE

-1267 VVSQVKGSIT
+1267 VISQVKGSIT

-1284 SESTPKVNY
+1284 SESAPKVNY

-1301 WRSLAVKALQLTG
+1301 WRSLAIKALQLTG

-1362 FRAYAMAPYNQNVW
+1362 FRAYAMAPYNKNIW

-1454 LDAFQASGIFEQ
+1454 LDAFQAGGIFEQ
-1466 KSEANKDV
+1466 KSDANKDV

>member
-7 KLQVKVEAHVDDYV
+7 KLQVKLEAQADEYV
-21 KDIKK
+21 KEIKR
-26 ADSETKKAVDSMTKE
+26 ADSETKRAVASMTKE

-88 VAAGVKV
+88 VAAGIKV
-95 YTDEYAETRKNIEK
+95 YTDEYAETRRNIEK

-149 ELDALHEKMKKLEDD
+149 ELDTLHEKMKKLEDD

-179 AMLAEQ
+179 AMFAEK
-185 KRVAELQKE
+185 KRVEELQKE
-194 LDTRRKSGS
+194 LDARRKSGS

-293 IAKARGEMEKYKIMS
+293 IAKASGEMEKYKTMS

-336 KKSLGQTKVGKA
+336 KKSISQTKVGKV
-348 ASIGWGGATKLFKGV
+348 ASVGWGGATKFFKGA
-363 TSGAKLATTAI
+363 TSGAKLATKAI

-452 QYSDSTNGSLSMLMS
+452 QYNDSTNGSLSMLMS

-562 NDNSDSG
+562 NDNSDSS
-569 DTTDTNTGG
+569 DAADNSAGG
-578 GLTPADMFESVPL
+578 GLTPADMFESVPVE
-591 DSKVSDFAKKLKEA
+591 SKISDFAKRLKDA

-618 GTKLNNALNQIPWG
+618 GTKLNDALNRISWG
-632 PIQETAQKVGK
+632 TIQNTARKVGK

-655 PDLGTNIGKTIA
+655 PDLGTNIGKAIA

-677 NAFLDNTKWD
+677 NAFLDNTRWD

-697 NGVVDTVDWPGIGH
+697 NGAVNTVDWSGIGH
-711 LYAQK
+711 MFAQK
-716 WNAVFTTIGEAARTF
+716 WNAIFTTIGEAARTF
-731 QWPDFGKN
+731 KWSNFGKN
-739 LADGVN
+739 LASGLN
-745 QAIAD
+745 KAITD
-750 FDWAENGAR
+750 FDWAGNGAR
-759 VGDLVKGLL
+759 ISDLALGLL
-768 DTVLSFVSETDWKQ
+768 NTLTTFLEQTDWVKLGAS
-782 IGTSVATFIANIDWP
+782 IKSFIA
-797 GIFTRALSAILDVP
+797 
-811 KIVWNLLTGAI
+811 
-822 EAIDWYSAVRAI
+822 AIDWKSIGTELSRAI
-834 PSTIYDFLTN
+834 GDIFGALGAIVGG
-844 YDWKS
+844 
-849 LLTSVGD
+849 LVGD
-856 LLGAA
+856 AFKNAQKYFAQKTKECGGNAFLGFLKGIRDAIIGIGA
-861 WQAAFAIG
+861 W
-869 SAVLDIVKDSG
+869 
-880 ASIVNGL
+880 
-887 KNGIKKAFSTI
+887 IKKN
-898 GSWIRKHIFDPFMEK
+898 IFDPFMK
-913 FKNLFGIHSPSTVMS
+913 GFKSVFEIHSPSKVMA
-928 EMGKNLIAG
+928 EMGKYLIEG
-937 MLKGITEKIS
+937 MLKGITGKIA
-947 DIKQKF
+947 DIKAKF
-953 SEIKDAIGK
+953 SEIKDAISK
-962 KWDEVKTDTSKKW
+962 KWEETKTDTSKKW
-975 KQINDDTSKKIGNLR
+975 KQITEETTKKMGSLR

-999 IRSKIS
+999 IRSNIS
-1005 DKWSS
+1005 GKWSL
-1010 VSQNTETSW
+1010 VRQNTETSW
-1019 NNTKTSLSQKWS
+1019 NNIKSNTAQKWS
-1031 GIRSDAASKFENI
+1031 EIRSDASAKFENI
-1044 RSTVAQKWTNLHG
+1044 RSTVAQKWNSLHKD
-1057 NTTSTWSQIGIG
+1057 TTWSQISSN
-1069 LKNTWSDLKG
+1069 LKNTWSDLKS
-1079 NASRAFGSI
+1079 NASKAFGTI
-1088 SSNILSCFRN
+1088 SDNILGCFRN

-1137 SRKSFA
+1137 SSKSFA

-1149 FARGS
+1149 FANGS
-1154 EGLQADTLGVVN
+1154 EGIPTDTLGVVN

-1184 FVPQGRNVPLMME
+1184 FIPQGRNVPLMME

-1209 QYLSM
+1209 QYMSM
-1214 MPHFKNG
+1214 MPHFKTG
-1221 IGSKIKDT
+1221 VGSKIKET
-1229 ISDVWSYVS
+1229 IENVWSYVS
-1238 HPSKLVDLALE
+1238 HPSKLVDLALD
-1249 KFADVGNAAE
+1249 KFANIGNAME

-1267 VVSQVKGSIT
+1267 VISQVKGSVT
-1277 DFVKNLF
+1277 DFVKKIF
-1284 SESTPKVNY
+1284 SESEPKVNY

-1301 WRSLAVKALQLTG
+1301 WRSLATKALQLTG

-1322 SLLYQMQTESSGN
+1322 RLLYQMNTESSGN

-1362 FRAYAMAPYNQNVW
+1362 FRAYAMAPYNKNIW

-1386 RYAVSRYGSLGR
+1386 RYAVSRYGSLSR

-1454 LDAFQASGIFEQ
+1454 LDAFQAGGIFER
-1466 KSEANKDV
+1466 KSDANKDV

>member
-7 KLQVKVEAHVDDYV
+7 KLQVKLEAQADEYV
-21 KDIKK
+21 KELKR
-26 ADSETKKAVDSMTKE
+26 ADSETKRAVASMTKE
-41 TERLKKQSSS
+41 TERLKKQYSS

-88 VAAGVKV
+88 VAAGIKV
-95 YTDEYAETRKNIEK
+95 YTDEYAETRRNIEK

-149 ELDALHEKMKKLEDD
+149 ELDTLHEKMKKLEDD

-179 AMLAEQ
+179 AMLAEK
-185 KRVAELQKE
+185 KRVEELQKE
-194 LDTRRKSGS
+194 LDARRKSGS

-211 GKLGNVKDDLE
+211 GKLGNAKDDLE

-248 EAARKLSDQMEQTS
+248 EAARKLSDQMDQTS

-293 IAKARGEMEKYKIMS
+293 IAKTRGEMEKYKTMS
-308 RNMESSGEDIKK
+308 RNMESSGEDVKK
-320 GTGGVAA
+320 GTGGAVA
-327 SVKAVVSEM
+327 SVKAVINEM
-336 KKSLGQTKVGKA
+336 KKSLSQTKVGSFVSK
-348 ASIGWGGATKLFKGV
+348 GWGGATKLFKGV
-363 TSGAKLATTAI
+363 ASGAKLAATAI
-374 KKCSGAAASLIHRFS
+374 KKCGGAAASLIHRFS
-389 NGISAAGRFAKG
+389 NGISAVGRFAKG

-419 LKGLLMYG
+419 PKGLLMYG

-452 QYSDSTNGSLSMLMS
+452 QYSDNTNGSLSMLMS
-467 SLTQLKNALATA
+467 SLTRLKNALATA

-493 LIQKVTAAVTALGQL
+493 LIQKVTEAVTALGQL

-562 NDNSDSG
+562 NDNSDSDDNA
-569 DTTDTNTGG
+569 DTSTGG

-591 DSKVSDFAKKLKEA
+591 DSKVSDFAKKLKDA

-618 GTKLNNALNQIPWG
+618 GTKLNDALNRIPWG
-632 PIQETAQKVGK
+632 PIQNTSRKVGK

-677 NAFLDNTKWD
+677 NAFLDNTRWD

-697 NGVVDTVDWPGIGH
+697 NGAADTVDWPGIGH

-716 WNAVFTTIGEAARTF
+716 WNAIFTTIGEAARTF
-731 QWPDFGKN
+731 KWSNFGKN
-739 LADGVN
+739 LASGLN
-745 QAIAD
+745 KAITD
-750 FDWAENGAR
+750 FDWAGNGAR
-759 VGDLVKGLL
+759 ISDLSLGLL
-768 DTVLSFVSETDWKQ
+768 NTLTTFLEQTDWVKLGASIKSFIAAIDWKS
-782 IGTSVATFIANIDWP
+782 IGTE
-797 GIFTRALSAILDVP
+797 FTRAIGDIFGAL
-811 KIVWNLLTGAI
+811 GAI
-822 EAIDWYSAVRAI
+822 VGG
-834 PSTIYDFLTN
+834 L
-844 YDWKS
+844 
-849 LLTSVGD
+849 VGD
-856 LLGAA
+856 AFKNAQKYFAQKTKECGGNAFIGFLKGIRDAIIGIGA
-861 WQAAFAIG
+861 W
-869 SAVLDIVKDSG
+869 
-880 ASIVNGL
+880 
-887 KNGIKKAFSTI
+887 IKKN
-898 GSWIRKHIFDPFMEK
+898 IFDPFMK
-913 FKNLFGIHSPSTVMS
+913 GFKSVFEIHSPSKVMA
-928 EMGKNLIAG
+928 EMGRYLIEG
-937 MLKGITEKIS
+937 MLNGITDKIS

-953 SEIKDAIGK
+953 SEIKDAISK
-962 KWDEVKTDTSKKW
+962 KWEEVKTDTSKKW
-975 KQINDDTSKKIGNLR
+975 KQINDDTSKKIANLR

-1010 VSQNTETSW
+1010 VRQNTETSW
-1019 NNTKTSLSQKWS
+1019 NNTKTSLAQKWS
-1031 GIRSDAASKFENI
+1031 GIRSDASSKFENI
-1044 RSTVAQKWTNLHG
+1044 RSTVAQKWNSLHKD
-1057 NTTSTWSQIGIG
+1057 TTWSQISSN
-1069 LKNTWSDLKG
+1069 LKSTWSDLKG
-1079 NASRAFGSI
+1079 NASRAFTTI

-1098 LKNSLKSTMSG
+1098 LKTSLKNTMSG

-1137 SRKSFA
+1137 SGKSFA
-1143 KWQVPK
+1143 KWQVPR
-1149 FARGS
+1149 FESGS
-1154 EGLQADTLGVVN
+1154 EGLPADTLGVVN
-1166 DQPGGIYREMVIR
+1166 DQQGGIYREMVIR

-1184 FVPQGRNVPLMME
+1184 FIPRGRNVPLMME

-1209 QYLSM
+1209 QYMSM
-1214 MPHFKNG
+1214 MPHFKTGAGN
-1221 IGSKIKDT
+1221 KIKET
-1229 ISDVWSYVS
+1229 IENVWSYVS
-1238 HPSKLVDLALE
+1238 HPSKLVDLALD
-1249 KFADVGNAAE
+1249 KFANIGNAME

-1267 VVSQVKGSIT
+1267 VISQVKGSVT
-1277 DFVKNLF
+1277 DFVKKIFN
-1284 SESTPKVNY
+1284 ESQPKVNY
-1293 VASKGVEQ
+1293 VAGKGVEQ
-1301 WRSLAVKALQLTG
+1301 WRSLATKALQLTG

-1322 SLLYQMQTESSGN
+1322 RLLYQMQTESSGN

-1362 FRAYAMAPYNQNVW
+1362 FRAYAMAPYNKNIW

-1386 RYAVSRYGSLGR
+1386 RYAVSRYGSLSR

-1427 GRMGSRNAVAN
+1427 GRMGNRSVVAN
-1438 NDQITE
+1438 NDQIVE
-1444 GIKGAVFEAM
+1444 GIKSGVYKSVF
-1454 LDAFQASGIFEQ
+1454 DALRTFFGSR
-1466 KSEANKDV
+1466 KN
-1474 TLELTIKAD
+1474 TD
-1483 SETLY
+1483 STPEINVY
-1488 KVVRKGK
+1488 VGGK
-1495 EKHDGRYYVIE
+1495 KITDIVIE
-1506 TI
+1506 DVNNRTKATGKCPIIT

>member
-7 KLQVKVEAHVDDYV
+7 KLQVKLEAQADEYV
-21 KDIKK
+21 KEIKR
-26 ADSETKKAVDSMTKE
+26 ADSETKRAVASMKKE

-88 VAAGVKV
+88 VAAGVKI
-95 YTDEYAETRKNIEK
+95 YTDEYAKTQESIEK
-109 TRKKLNELRQEEKAL
+109 LQGKLNELYQEEKAL
-124 QQMGESSG
+124 QQLG
-132 ESDRYRSLRK
+132 ESDVASEQYRNLRK
-142 SAEKTQA
+142 SAEKA
-149 ELDALHEKMKKLEDD
+149 REELEKLESKMQELK
-164 GDAQEYTPKYQKTID
+164 DAGKAAVPAPDFSNMEAEYQALLPKV
-179 AMLAEQ
+179 E
-185 KRVAELQKE
+185 ELQKE
-194 LDTRRKSGS
+194 FDKRLKDRSG
-203 SMTYITEQ
+203 MLYAHDNGT
-211 GKLGNVKDDLE
+211 LGNIK
-222 ESRRKV
+222 
-228 KDLEKQLE
+228 E
-236 DLEKRGKDWQPT
+236 DLTDSKARLEYLKYKMEEMKDAGKDWKPT
-248 EAARKLSDQMEQTS
+248 KEAEKLSEQIERASEKIEKYEDQMV
-262 EKLGKYR
+262 
-269 TEMTELRADG
+269 ELRADG

-293 IAKARGEMEKYKIMS
+293 IAKARGEIEKYQTMS
-308 RNMESSGEDIKK
+308 SNMESSGEDVKM
-320 GTGGVAA
+320 GTGGKLA
-327 SVKAVVSEM
+327 SVKAVM
-336 KKSLGQTKVGKA
+336 KEIKESLSQTKVGKVVSA
-348 ASIGWGGATKLFKGV
+348 GWGGVTKLFKGV
-363 TSGAKLATTAI
+363 TSGAKLATAAI

-389 NGISAAGRFAKG
+389 NGISAAGRFAKD

-479 FAPILNAAAPMLNL
+479 FAPILNVAAPMLNL

-562 NDNSDSG
+562 NDNSDSD
-569 DTTDTNTGG
+569 DTADNSTGG

-591 DSKVSDFAKKLKEA
+591 DSKVSDFAKKLKDA

-618 GTKLNNALNQIPWG
+618 GTKLNDALNRIPWG
-632 PIQETAQKVGK
+632 PIQKTSRKVGK

-677 NAFLDNTKWD
+677 NAFLDNTRWD

-697 NGVVDTVDWPGIGH
+697 NGAADTVDWPGIGH

-716 WNAVFTTIGEAARTF
+716 WNAVFAVIGEAARTF
-731 QWPDFGKN
+731 KWTGFGQD
-739 LADGVN
+739 LAGGLN
-745 QAIAD
+745 TAITD
-750 FDWAENGAR
+750 FDWAGNGVR
-759 VGDLVKGLL
+759 VGDLAKGLL
-768 DTVLSFVSETDWKQ
+768 NTIVAVLEQTDWRKLGNSVRTFVVSIDWSGIVSELARGFGAAFGSLGALIGGLVGEAFKSAQKYFAQKTKECGGHAVLGFFKGILDALVG
-782 IGTSVATFIANIDWP
+782 IGTWIKRNIVDPFIK
-797 GIFTRALSAILDVP
+797 GF
-811 KIVWNLLTGAI
+811 
-822 EAIDWYSAVRAI
+822 
-834 PSTIYDFLTN
+834 
-844 YDWKS
+844 
-849 LLTSVGD
+849 
-856 LLGAA
+856 
-861 WQAAFAIG
+861 
-869 SAVLDIVKDSG
+869 
-880 ASIVNGL
+880 
-887 KNGIKKAFSTI
+887 KKAF
-898 GSWIRKHIFDPFMEK
+898 E
-913 FKNLFGIHSPSTVMS
+913 IHSPSKVMA
-928 EMGKNLIAG
+928 EMGKYLIEG
-937 MLKGITEKIS
+937 MLNGITDKIS

-953 SEIKDAIGK
+953 SEIKDTISK
-962 KWDEVKTDTSKKW
+962 KWSEVQTDTSKKW
-975 KQINDDTSKKIGNLR
+975 KQINDDTSKKIANLR

-1010 VSQNTETSW
+1010 VRQNTETSW
-1019 NNTKTSLSQKWS
+1019 NNTKTSLAQKWS
-1031 GIRSDAASKFENI
+1031 GIRSDASSKFENI

-1057 NTTSTWSQIGIG
+1057 NTTSTWSQIGSS
-1069 LKNTWSDLKG
+1069 LKNTWSDLKS
-1079 NASRAFGSI
+1079 NASRAFGTI
-1088 SSNILSCFRN
+1088 SDNILGCFQN

-1137 SRKSFA
+1137 SSKSFA

-1149 FARGS
+1149 FANGS

-1221 IGSKIKDT
+1221 IGTKIKDT

-1238 HPSKLVDLALE
+1238 HPSKLVDMAIE

-1267 VVSQVKGSIT
+1267 VISQVKGSIT

-1301 WRSLAVKALQLTG
+1301 WRSLAIKALQLTG

-1362 FRAYAMAPYNQNVW
+1362 FRAYAMAPYNQNIW

-1454 LDAFQASGIFEQ
+1454 LDAFQAGGIFEQ
-1466 KSEANKDV
+1466 KSDANKDV

>member
-1 MAEDLA
+1 MAEDLT
-7 KLQVKVEAHVDDYV
+7 KLQVKLEAQADEYV
-21 KDIKK
+21 KELKR
-26 ADSETKKAVDSMTKE
+26 ADSETKRAVDSMSKE

-51 MGMWKNTGKLIADS
+51 MDMWKNTGKLVAHSIRY
-65 VKHAIPNIKA
+65 AIPNIKA
-75 MNAEIKNYVKEAQ
+75 MNASIKNYVKEAQ

-95 YTDEYAETRKNIEK
+95 YTDEYAKTQESIEK
-109 TRKKLNELRQEEKAL
+109 LQGKLNELYQEEKAL
-124 QQMGESSG
+124 QQLGKSEGDS
-132 ESDRYRSLRK
+132 EQYRDLRK
-142 SAEKTQA
+142 SAEKAQE
-149 ELDALHEKMKKLEDD
+149 ELVKLESKM
-164 GDAQEYTPKYQKTID
+164 QELKDTGKAAVPALDFSNMETEYQ
-179 AMLAEQ
+179 
-185 KRVAELQKE
+185 AELQKVEE
-194 LDTRRKSGS
+194 LQKEFDKRLKDRSTMRYTHDDG
-203 SMTYITEQ
+203 TV
-211 GKLGNVKDDLE
+211 GNI
-222 ESRRKV
+222 R
-228 KDLEKQLE
+228 KDLAESKGRLE
-236 DLEKRGKDWQPT
+236 DLKAKMDEMKNSGKDWQPT
-248 EAARKLSDQMEQTS
+248 KEAEKLSEQMERASEKIKKYEDQMV
-262 EKLGKYR
+262 
-269 TEMTELRADG
+269 ELRADG
-279 VDRGTDAWIKNQKE
+279 VDRGSDAWIKNQKE
-293 IAKARGEMEKYKIMS
+293 IAKARDELRKYQTMG
-308 RNMESSGEDIKK
+308 RNMESSGEDIEM
-320 GTGGVAA
+320 GTGGKLA
-327 SVKAVVSEM
+327 SVKAVM
-336 KKSLGQTKVGKA
+336 KEIKESLSQTKVGKV
-348 ASIGWGGATKLFKGV
+348 ASAGWGGITKLFKGV

-419 LKGLLMYG
+419 PKGLLMYG

-452 QYSDSTNGSLSMLMS
+452 QYSDNTNGSFSMLMS
-467 SLTQLKNALATA
+467 SLTRLKNALATA
-479 FAPILNAAAPMLNL
+479 FAPILNVAAPMLNL
-493 LIQKVTAAVTALGQL
+493 LIQKVTEAVTALGQL

-562 NDNSDSG
+562 NDNSDG
-569 DTTDTNTGG
+569 DDTADTSTGG

-591 DSKVSDFAKKLKEA
+591 DSKITDFAKKLKDA

-618 GTKLNNALNQIPWG
+618 GTKLNDALNQISWG

-667 EAVNTGVGGI
+667 GAVNTGVGGI
-677 NAFLDNTKWD
+677 NAFLDNTRWD

-697 NGVVDTVDWPGIGH
+697 NGAVDTIDWPGIGH

-716 WNAVFTTIGEAARTF
+716 WNAIFTTIGESARTF
-731 QWPDFGKN
+731 KWSDFGKN
-739 LADGVN
+739 LAAGVN
-745 QAIAD
+745 QTIAD
-750 FDWAENGAR
+750 FDWAGNGAR
-759 VGDLVKGLL
+759 IGDLAKGLL
-768 DTVLSFVSETDWKQ
+768 DTISTFLEQTDWRKLGES
-782 IGTSVATFIANIDWP
+782 IRTFVVSIDWT
-797 GIFTRALSAILDVP
+797 GIVNELVRGFGAAAGALGALIRGLIGDAIKDAKKYFQKKAEECGGSLWKGVLKGILDAIMNVA
-811 KIVWNLLTGAI
+811 VW
-822 EAIDWYSAVRAI
+822 
-834 PSTIYDFLTN
+834 
-844 YDWKS
+844 
-849 LLTSVGD
+849 
-856 LLGAA
+856 
-861 WQAAFAIG
+861 
-869 SAVLDIVKDSG
+869 
-880 ASIVNGL
+880 
-887 KNGIKKAFSTI
+887 IKKNI
-898 GSWIRKHIFDPFMEK
+898 CDPFMK
-913 FKNLFGIHSPSTVMS
+913 GFRNAFGIHSPSTVMA
-928 EMGKNLIAG
+928 EMGKYLIEG
-937 MLKGITEKIS
+937 MLNGITDKIS

-953 SEIKDAIGK
+953 SEIKDAI
-962 KWDEVKTDTSKKW
+962 SKKW
-975 KQINDDTSKKIGNLR
+975 SEVQTDTTKKWTQINDDTSKKIANLR

-1010 VSQNTETSW
+1010 VRQNTETSW
-1019 NNTKTSLSQKWS
+1019 NNTKTSLAQKWS
-1031 GIRSDAASKFENI
+1031 GIRSDASSKFENI

-1057 NTTSTWSQIGIG
+1057 NTTSTWSQIGSS
-1069 LKNTWSDLKG
+1069 LKNTWSDLKSS
-1079 NASRAFGSI
+1079 ASRAFGTI
-1088 SSNILSCFRN
+1088 SDNILGCFRN

-1137 SRKSFA
+1137 SSKSFA

-1238 HPSKLVDLALE
+1238 HPSKLVDLAIE

-1267 VVSQVKGSIT
+1267 VISQVKGSIT

-1301 WRSLAVKALQLTG
+1301 WRPLAVKALQLTG

-1362 FRAYAMAPYNQNVW
+1362 FLAYAMAPYNQNIW

-1454 LDAFQASGIFEQ
+1454 LDAFQAGGIFEQ
-1466 KSEANKDV
+1466 KSDANKDV

>member
-1 MAEDLA
+1 MMAEDLA
-7 KLQVKVEAHVDDYV
+7 KLQVVIEATNAPL
-21 KDIKK
+21 KKELKK
-26 ADSETKKAVDSMTKE
+26 AQDMVKE
-41 TERLKKQSSS
+41 ASGNMEKQSS
-51 MGMWKNTGKLIADS
+51 
-65 VKHAIPNIKA
+65 VKAFSGEITKA
-75 MNAEIKNYVKEAQ
+75 QQLAKKMRQIVKEAQ
-88 VAAGVKV
+88 VQAGTKV
-95 YTDEYAETRKNIEK
+95 YTEEYKTVQKEADNAKRK
-109 TRKKLNELRQEEKAL
+109 LRQLREEEKAL
-124 QQMGESSG
+124 EQMGQSQGMSEQYQKV
-132 ESDRYRSLRK
+132 SD
-142 SAEKTQA
+142 SAKKAQR
-149 ELDALHEKMKKLEDD
+149 ELDALKKKMEELEQDGKEKQVAPKFAKVDGEYRVEKEKLENLK
-164 GDAQEYTPKYQKTID
+164 QEYENRRKNRLTMQDVDSDGKLINIEEELSKSLD
-179 AMLAEQ
+179 
-185 KRVAELQKE
+185 RVEALEAKIKE
-194 LDTRRKSGS
+194 LRK
-203 SMTYITEQ
+203 E
-211 GKLGNVKDDLE
+211 GKE
-222 ESRRKV
+222 
-228 KDLEKQLE
+228 
-236 DLEKRGKDWQPT
+236 WQPT
-248 EAARKLSDQMEQTS
+248 EAAIKLSGQMEQAS
-262 EKLGKYR
+262 EKLGKYQSQ
-269 TEMTELRADG
+269 MTQMRADG
-279 VDRGTDAWIKNQKE
+279 VDRGTDAWIKNQKAINQATQE
-293 IAKARGEMEKYKIMS
+293 QAKYQNMKA
-308 RNMESSGEDIKK
+308 NMENAGTDMK
-320 GTGGVAA
+320 GTKITGISGMLYEI
-327 SVKAVVSEM
+327 KAFKERL
-336 KKSLGQTKVGKA
+336 KANLKEAFEGTKVGK
-348 ASIGWGGATKLFKGV
+348 GWGDISRLLGMISKEAERASTK
-363 TSGAKLATTAI
+363 I

-389 NGISAAGRFAKG
+389 NGISVAGRFAKG

-452 QYSDSTNGSLSMLMS
+452 QYNDSTNGSLSMLMS

-562 NDNSDSG
+562 NDNSDSDDNA
-569 DTTDTNTGG
+569 DTSTGG

-591 DSKVSDFAKKLKEA
+591 DSKVSDFAKKLKDA

-618 GTKLNNALNQIPWG
+618 GTKLNDALNRIPWG
-632 PIQETAQKVGK
+632 PIQNTSRKVGK

-677 NAFLDNTKWD
+677 NAFLDNTRWD
-687 SVGKF
+687 SVGKI

-697 NGVVDTVDWPGIGH
+697 NGAADTVDWPGIGH

-716 WNAVFTTIGEAARTF
+716 WNAVFAVIGEAARTF
-731 QWPDFGKN
+731 KWTGFGQD
-739 LADGVN
+739 LAGGLN
-745 QAIAD
+745 TAITD
-750 FDWAENGAR
+750 FDWAGNGVR
-759 VGDLVKGLL
+759 VGDLAKGLL
-768 DTVLSFVSETDWKQ
+768 NTIVAVLEQTDWRKLGNSVRTFVVSIDWSGIVSELARGFGAAFGSLGALIGGLVGEAFKSAQKYFAQKTKECGGHAVLGFFKGILDAIDG
-782 IGTSVATFIANIDWP
+782 IGTW
-797 GIFTRALSAILDVP
+797 
-811 KIVWNLLTGAI
+811 
-822 EAIDWYSAVRAI
+822 
-834 PSTIYDFLTN
+834 
-844 YDWKS
+844 
-849 LLTSVGD
+849 
-856 LLGAA
+856 
-861 WQAAFAIG
+861 
-869 SAVLDIVKDSG
+869 
-880 ASIVNGL
+880 
-887 KNGIKKAFSTI
+887 IKKN
-898 GSWIRKHIFDPFMEK
+898 IFDPFMK
-913 FKNLFGIHSPSTVMS
+913 GFKNVFEIHSPSKVMA
-928 EMGKNLIAG
+928 EMGRYLIEG
-937 MLKGITEKIS
+937 MLNGITDKIS

-953 SEIKDAIGK
+953 SEIKDAISK
-962 KWDEVKTDTSKKW
+962 KWEEVKTDTSKKW
-975 KQINDDTSKKIGNLR
+975 KQINDDTSKKIANLR

-1010 VSQNTETSW
+1010 VRQNTETSW
-1019 NNTKTSLSQKWS
+1019 NNTKTSLAQKWS
-1031 GIRSDAASKFENI
+1031 GIRSDASSKFENI

-1057 NTTSTWSQIGIG
+1057 NTTSTWSQIGNS
-1069 LKNTWSDLKG
+1069 LKNTWSDLKS
-1079 NASRAFGSI
+1079 NASKAFGTI
-1088 SSNILSCFRN
+1088 SDNILGCFRN
-1098 LKNSLKSTMSG
+1098 LKNSLKSTMSD

-1137 SRKSFA
+1137 SSKSFA

-1149 FARGS
+1149 FANGS
-1154 EGLQADTLGVVN
+1154 EGLPTDTLGVVN

-1214 MPHFKNG
+1214 MPHFKTG
-1221 IGSKIKDT
+1221 IGTKIKDT

-1238 HPSKLVDLALE
+1238 HPSKLVDLAIE

-1267 VVSQVKGSIT
+1267 VISQVKGSIT

-1284 SESTPKVNY
+1284 SESAPKVNY

-1301 WRSLAVKALQLTG
+1301 WRSLAIKALQLTG

-1362 FRAYAMAPYNQNVW
+1362 FRAYAMAPYNKNIW

-1408 GFPQTGEFFM
+1408 GFPQMGEFFM

-1454 LDAFQASGIFEQ
+1454 LDAFQAGGIFEQ
-1466 KSEANKDV
+1466 KSDANKDV

>member
-7 KLQVKVEAHVDDYV
+7 KLQVKLEAQADEYV
-21 KDIKK
+21 KEIKR
-26 ADSETKKAVDSMTKE
+26 ADSETKRAVASMTKE

-51 MGMWKNTGKLIADS
+51 MSMWKNTGKLIADS
-65 VKHAIPNIKA
+65 VKYAIPNIKA
-75 MNAEIKNYVKEAQ
+75 LSAEIKGYVKEAQ

-95 YTDEYAETRKNIEK
+95 YTDEYASVRNSMEK
-109 TRKKLNELRQEEKAL
+109 TRKKLKELRQEEKAL
-124 QQMGESSG
+124 QQMGEHKG
-132 ESDRYRSLRK
+132 ESDRYQSLRK
-142 SAEKTQA
+142 SAEKAQS
-149 ELDALHEKMKKLEDD
+149 ELDALKRKMAEL
-164 GDAQEYTPKYQKTID
+164 AQEGKEKEITPKFAKLDTEYSTEQENLKNLKKEYERRRKNNIP
-179 AMLAEQ
+179 MLDTNADGTLTNVEEELTKSMERAETL
-185 KRVAELQKE
+185 KKE
-194 LDTRRKSGS
+194 LEELRK
-203 SMTYITEQ
+203 E
-211 GKLGNVKDDLE
+211 
-222 ESRRKV
+222 
-228 KDLEKQLE
+228 
-236 DLEKRGKDWQPT
+236 GKDWQPT
-248 EAARKLSDQMEQTS
+248 EAARKLSEQMEKAS

-269 TEMTELRADG
+269 TDMTDLRADG
-279 VDRGTDAWIKNQKE
+279 VDRGTNAWIKNQKE
-293 IAKARGEMEKYKIMS
+293 IAKTRGEMEKYKTMS
-308 RNMESSGEDIKK
+308 RNMESSGEDVKK
-320 GTGGVAA
+320 GTGGAVA
-327 SVKAVVSEM
+327 SVKAVINEM
-336 KKSLGQTKVGKA
+336 KKSLSQTKVGSFVSK
-348 ASIGWGGATKLFKGV
+348 GWGGATKLFKGV

-389 NGISAAGRFAKG
+389 NGISAAWRFAKG

-479 FAPILNAAAPMLNL
+479 FVPIMNAAAPMLNL
-493 LIQKVTAAVTALGQL
+493 LIQKVIAAVTTLGQL

-562 NDNSDSG
+562 NDNSDSD
-569 DTTDTNTGG
+569 DTADISTGG

-591 DSKVSDFAKKLKEA
+591 DSKVSDFAKKLKDA
-605 WKNADFTEIGQIV
+605 WKNADFTEVGQIV
-618 GTKLNNALNQIPWG
+618 GIKLNDALNQISWG
-632 PIQETAQKVGK
+632 PIQKTAQKVGK

-655 PDLGTNIGKTIA
+655 PDLGTNIGKAIA
-667 EAVNTGVGGI
+667 EAVNTGVGVI
-677 NAFLDNTKWD
+677 NAFLDNTRWD

-697 NGVVDTVDWPGIGH
+697 NGAVNTVDWSGIGH
-711 LYAQK
+711 MFAQK
-716 WNAVFTTIGEAARTF
+716 WNAIFTTIGEVARTF
-731 QWPDFGKN
+731 KWSNFGRN
-739 LADGVN
+739 LASGLN
-745 QAIAD
+745 KAITD
-750 FDWAENGAR
+750 FDWAGNGAR
-759 VGDLVKGLL
+759 ISDLALGLL
-768 DTVLSFVSETDWKQ
+768 NTLTTFLEQTDWVKLGAS
-782 IGTSVATFIANIDWP
+782 IKSFIA
-797 GIFTRALSAILDVP
+797 
-811 KIVWNLLTGAI
+811 
-822 EAIDWYSAVRAI
+822 AIDWKSIGTELSRAI
-834 PSTIYDFLTN
+834 GDIFGALGAIVGG
-844 YDWKS
+844 
-849 LLTSVGD
+849 LVGD
-856 LLGAA
+856 AFKNAQKYFAQKTKECGGNAFLGFLKGIRDAIIGIGA
-861 WQAAFAIG
+861 W
-869 SAVLDIVKDSG
+869 
-880 ASIVNGL
+880 
-887 KNGIKKAFSTI
+887 IKKN
-898 GSWIRKHIFDPFMEK
+898 IFDPFMK
-913 FKNLFGIHSPSTVMS
+913 GFKSVFEIHSPSKVMA
-928 EMGKNLIAG
+928 EMGKYLIEG
-937 MLKGITEKIS
+937 MLNGITDKIS

-953 SEIKDAIGK
+953 SEIKDAISK
-962 KWDEVKTDTSKKW
+962 KWEEVKTDTSKKW
-975 KQINDDTSKKIGNLR
+975 KQINDDTSKKIANLR

-1010 VSQNTETSW
+1010 VRQNTEISW
-1019 NNTKTSLSQKWS
+1019 NNTKTSLAQKWS
-1031 GIRSDAASKFENI
+1031 GIRSDASSKFENI

-1057 NTTSTWSQIGIG
+1057 NTTSTWSQIGSS

-1079 NASRAFGSI
+1079 NASRAFGTI
-1088 SSNILSCFRN
+1088 SDNILNCFRN

-1137 SRKSFA
+1137 SSKAFA

-1149 FARGS
+1149 FANGS

-1214 MPHFKNG
+1214 MPHFKTG
-1221 IGSKIKDT
+1221 IGTKIKDT

-1238 HPSKLVDLALE
+1238 HPSKLVDLAIE
-1249 KFADVGNAAE
+1249 KFADVGKAAE

-1267 VVSQVKGSIT
+1267 VISQVKGSIT

-1284 SESTPKVNY
+1284 SESAPKVNY

-1301 WRSLAVKALQLTG
+1301 WRSLAIKALQLTG

-1362 FRAYAMAPYNQNVW
+1362 FRAYAMAPYNQNIW

-1386 RYAVSRYGSLGR
+1386 RYAVSRYGSLGK

-1454 LDAFQASGIFEQ
+1454 LDAFQAGGIFEQ
-1466 KSEANKDV
+1466 KSDANKDV

>member
-7 KLQVKVEAHVDDYV
+7 KLQVVIEANNAPL
-21 KDIKK
+21 KKELKK
-26 ADSETKKAVDSMTKE
+26 AQDMVKE
-41 TERLKKQSSS
+41 ASGNMEKQSS
-51 MGMWKNTGKLIADS
+51 
-65 VKHAIPNIKA
+65 VKAFSGEITKA
-75 MNAEIKNYVKEAQ
+75 QQLAKKMRQIVKEAQ
-88 VAAGVKV
+88 VQAGTKV
-95 YTDEYAETRKNIEK
+95 YTEEYKTVQKEADNAKRK
-109 TRKKLNELRQEEKAL
+109 LRQLREEEKAL
-124 QQMGESSG
+124 EQMGQSQGMSEQYQKV
-132 ESDRYRSLRK
+132 SD
-142 SAEKTQA
+142 SAKKAQR
-149 ELDALHEKMKKLEDD
+149 ELDALKKKMEELEQDGKEKQVAPKFAKVDGEYRVEKEKLENLK
-164 GDAQEYTPKYQKTID
+164 QEYENRRKNRLTMQDVDSDGKLINIEEELSKSLD
-179 AMLAEQ
+179 
-185 KRVAELQKE
+185 RVEALEAKIKE
-194 LDTRRKSGS
+194 LRK
-203 SMTYITEQ
+203 E
-211 GKLGNVKDDLE
+211 GKE
-222 ESRRKV
+222 
-228 KDLEKQLE
+228 
-236 DLEKRGKDWQPT
+236 WQPT
-248 EAARKLSDQMEQTS
+248 EAAIKLSGQMEQAS
-262 EKLGKYR
+262 EKLGKYQSQ
-269 TEMTELRADG
+269 MTQMRADG
-279 VDRGTDAWIKNQKE
+279 VDRGTDAWIKNQKAINQATQE
-293 IAKARGEMEKYKIMS
+293 QAKYQNMKA
-308 RNMESSGEDIKK
+308 NMENAGTDMK
-320 GTGGVAA
+320 GTKITGISGMLYEI
-327 SVKAVVSEM
+327 KAFKERL
-336 KKSLGQTKVGKA
+336 KANLKEAFEGTKVGK
-348 ASIGWGGATKLFKGV
+348 GWGDISRLLGMISKEAERASTK
-363 TSGAKLATTAI
+363 I

-562 NDNSDSG
+562 NDNSDSDDNA
-569 DTTDTNTGG
+569 DTSTGG

-591 DSKVSDFAKKLKEA
+591 DSKITDFAKKLKDA

-618 GTKLNNALNQIPWG
+618 GTKLNDALNRIPWG
-632 PIQETAQKVGK
+632 PIQNTSRKVGK

-677 NAFLDNTKWD
+677 NAFLDNTRWD

-697 NGVVDTVDWPGIGH
+697 NGAADTVDWPGIGH

-716 WNAVFTTIGEAARTF
+716 WNAVFAVIGEAARTF
-731 QWPDFGKN
+731 KWTGFGQD
-739 LADGVN
+739 LAGGLN
-745 QAIAD
+745 TAITD
-750 FDWAENGAR
+750 FDWAGNGVR
-759 VGDLVKGLL
+759 VGDLAKGLL
-768 DTVLSFVSETDWKQ
+768 NTIVAVLEQTDWRKLGNSVRTFVVSIDWSGIVSELARGFGAAFGSLGALIGGLVGEAFKSAQKYFAQKTKECGGHAVLGFFKGILDAIDG
-782 IGTSVATFIANIDWP
+782 IGTW
-797 GIFTRALSAILDVP
+797 
-811 KIVWNLLTGAI
+811 
-822 EAIDWYSAVRAI
+822 
-834 PSTIYDFLTN
+834 
-844 YDWKS
+844 
-849 LLTSVGD
+849 
-856 LLGAA
+856 
-861 WQAAFAIG
+861 
-869 SAVLDIVKDSG
+869 
-880 ASIVNGL
+880 
-887 KNGIKKAFSTI
+887 IKKN
-898 GSWIRKHIFDPFMEK
+898 IFDPFMK
-913 FKNLFGIHSPSTVMS
+913 GFKNVFEIHSPSKVMA
-928 EMGKNLIAG
+928 EMGKYLIEG
-937 MLKGITEKIS
+937 MLNGITDKIS

-953 SEIKDAIGK
+953 SEIKDTISK
-962 KWDEVKTDTSKKW
+962 KWSEVQTDTSKKW
-975 KQINDDTSKKIGNLR
+975 KQINDDTSKKIANLR

-1010 VSQNTETSW
+1010 VRQNTETSW
-1019 NNTKTSLSQKWS
+1019 NNTKTSLAQKWS
-1031 GIRSDAASKFENI
+1031 GIRSDASSKFENI

-1057 NTTSTWSQIGIG
+1057 NTTSTWSQIGSS
-1069 LKNTWSDLKG
+1069 LKNTWSDLKSS
-1079 NASRAFGSI
+1079 ASRAFGTI
-1088 SSNILSCFRN
+1088 SDNILGCFRN

-1137 SRKSFA
+1137 SSKSFA

-1149 FARGS
+1149 FAQGS

-1221 IGSKIKDT
+1221 IGTKIKDT

-1238 HPSKLVDLALE
+1238 HPSKLVELALE

-1267 VVSQVKGSIT
+1267 VISQVKGSIT

-1284 SESTPKVNY
+1284 SESAPKVNY

-1301 WRSLAVKALQLTG
+1301 WRSLAIKALQLTG

-1362 FRAYAMAPYNQNVW
+1362 FRAYAMAPYNQNIW

-1398 AYQGHGYASG
+1398 AYRGHGYASG

-1454 LDAFQASGIFEQ
+1454 LDAFQAGGIFEQ
-1466 KSEANKDV
+1466 KSDANKDV

>member
-1 MAEDLA
+1 MAEDLT
-7 KLQVKVEAHVDDYV
+7 KLQVKLEAQADEYV
-21 KDIKK
+21 KELKR
-26 ADSETKKAVDSMTKE
+26 ADSETKRAVDSMSKE

-51 MGMWKNTGKLIADS
+51 MDMWKNTGKLVAHSIRY
-65 VKHAIPNIKA
+65 AIPNIKA
-75 MNAEIKNYVKEAQ
+75 MNASIKNYVKEAQ

-95 YTDEYAETRKNIEK
+95 YTDEYAKTQESIEK
-109 TRKKLNELRQEEKAL
+109 LQGKLNELYQEEKAL
-124 QQMGESSG
+124 QQLGKSEGDS
-132 ESDRYRSLRK
+132 EQYRDLRK
-142 SAEKTQA
+142 SAEKAQE
-149 ELDALHEKMKKLEDD
+149 ELVKLESKM
-164 GDAQEYTPKYQKTID
+164 QELKDTGKAAVPALDFSNMETEYQ
-179 AMLAEQ
+179 
-185 KRVAELQKE
+185 AELQKVEE
-194 LDTRRKSGS
+194 LQKEFDKRLKDRSTMRYTHDDG
-203 SMTYITEQ
+203 TV
-211 GKLGNVKDDLE
+211 GNV
-222 ESRRKV
+222 R
-228 KDLEKQLE
+228 KDLAESKGRLE
-236 DLEKRGKDWQPT
+236 DLKAKMDEMKNSGKDWQPT
-248 EAARKLSDQMEQTS
+248 KEAEKLSEQMERVSEKIKKYEDQMV
-262 EKLGKYR
+262 
-269 TEMTELRADG
+269 ELRADG
-279 VDRGTDAWIKNQKE
+279 VDRGSDAWIKNQKE
-293 IAKARGEMEKYKIMS
+293 IAKARDELRKYQTMG
-308 RNMESSGEDIKK
+308 RNMESSGEDIEM
-320 GTGGVAA
+320 GTGGKLA
-327 SVKAVVSEM
+327 SVKAVM
-336 KKSLGQTKVGKA
+336 KEIKESLSQTKVGKV
-348 ASIGWGGATKLFKGV
+348 ASAGWGGITKLFKGV

-401 LLSLGRGARNTA
+401 LLSLGRRARNTA

-419 LKGLLMYG
+419 PKGLLMYG

-452 QYSDSTNGSLSMLMS
+452 QYSDNTNGSLSMLMS
-467 SLTQLKNALATA
+467 SLTRLKNALATA

-493 LIQKVTAAVTALGQL
+493 LIQKVTEAVTALGQL

-562 NDNSDSG
+562 NDNSDG
-569 DTTDTNTGG
+569 DDTADTSAGG
-578 GLTPADMFESVPL
+578 GLTPADMFESVPIN
-591 DSKVSDFAKKLKEA
+591 SKVSDFAKKLKDA

-618 GTKLNNALNQIPWG
+618 GTKLNDALNQISWG

-667 EAVNTGVGGI
+667 GAVNTGVGGI
-677 NAFLDNTKWD
+677 NAFLDNTRWD

-697 NGVVDTVDWPGIGH
+697 NGAVDTIDWPGIGH

-716 WNAVFTTIGEAARTF
+716 WNAIFTTIGESARTF
-731 QWPDFGKN
+731 KWSNFGKN
-739 LADGVN
+739 LASGLN
-745 QAIAD
+745 KAITD
-750 FDWAENGAR
+750 FDWTGNGAR
-759 VGDLVKGLL
+759 ISDLALGLL
-768 DTVLSFVSETDWKQ
+768 NTLTTFLEQTDWVKLGAS
-782 IGTSVATFIANIDWP
+782 IKSFIA
-797 GIFTRALSAILDVP
+797 
-811 KIVWNLLTGAI
+811 
-822 EAIDWYSAVRAI
+822 AIDWKSIGTELTRAI
-834 PSTIYDFLTN
+834 GDIFGALGAIAGG
-844 YDWKS
+844 
-849 LLTSVGD
+849 LVGD
-856 LLGAA
+856 AFKNVQKYFAQKTKECGGHAFLGFLKGILDAIIGIGA
-861 WQAAFAIG
+861 W
-869 SAVLDIVKDSG
+869 
-880 ASIVNGL
+880 
-887 KNGIKKAFSTI
+887 IKKN
-898 GSWIRKHIFDPFMEK
+898 IFDPFMK
-913 FKNLFGIHSPSTVMS
+913 GFKSVFEIHSPSTVMA
-928 EMGKNLIAG
+928 EMGKYLIEG
-937 MLKGITEKIS
+937 MLNGITDKIS

-953 SEIKDAIGK
+953 SEIKDAI
-962 KWDEVKTDTSKKW
+962 SKKW
-975 KQINDDTSKKIGNLR
+975 SEVQTDTTKKWTQINDDTSKKIANLR

-1010 VSQNTETSW
+1010 VRQNTETSW
-1019 NNTKTSLSQKWS
+1019 NNTKTSLAQKWS
-1031 GIRSDAASKFENI
+1031 GIRSDASSKFENI

-1057 NTTSTWSQIGIG
+1057 NTTSTWSQIGNS
-1069 LKNTWSDLKG
+1069 LKNTWSDLKSS
-1079 NASRAFGSI
+1079 ASRAFGTI
-1088 SSNILSCFRN
+1088 SDNILGCFRN

-1137 SRKSFA
+1137 SSKSFA

-1149 FARGS
+1149 FAQGS

-1214 MPHFKNG
+1214 MPHFKTG
-1221 IGSKIKDT
+1221 IGSKIKET

-1238 HPSKLVDLALE
+1238 HPSKLVDLAIK

-1267 VVSQVKGSIT
+1267 VISQVKGSIT

-1301 WRSLAVKALQLTG
+1301 WRSLAIKALQLTG

-1362 FRAYAMAPYNQNVW
+1362 FRAYAMAPYNQNIW

-1454 LDAFQASGIFEQ
+1454 LDAFQAGGIFEQ
-1466 KSEANKDV
+1466 KSDANKDV

>member
-7 KLQVKVEAHVDDYV
+7 KLQVVIEATNAPL
-21 KDIKK
+21 KKELKK
-26 ADSETKKAVDSMTKE
+26 AQDMVKE
-41 TERLKKQSSS
+41 ASGNMEKQSS
-51 MGMWKNTGKLIADS
+51 
-65 VKHAIPNIKA
+65 VKAFSGEITKA
-75 MNAEIKNYVKEAQ
+75 QQLAKKMRQIVKEAQ
-88 VAAGVKV
+88 VQAGTKV
-95 YTDEYAETRKNIEK
+95 YTEEYKTVQKEADNAKRK
-109 TRKKLNELRQEEKAL
+109 LRQLREEEKAL
-124 QQMGESSG
+124 EQMGQSQGMSEQYQKV
-132 ESDRYRSLRK
+132 SD
-142 SAEKTQA
+142 SAKKAQR
-149 ELDALHEKMKKLEDD
+149 ELDALKKKMEELEQDGKEKQVAPKFAKVDGEYRVEKEKLENLK
-164 GDAQEYTPKYQKTID
+164 QEYENRRKNRLTMQDVDSNGKLINIEEELSKSLD
-179 AMLAEQ
+179 
-185 KRVAELQKE
+185 RVEALEAKIKE
-194 LDTRRKSGS
+194 LRK
-203 SMTYITEQ
+203 E
-211 GKLGNVKDDLE
+211 GKE
-222 ESRRKV
+222 
-228 KDLEKQLE
+228 
-236 DLEKRGKDWQPT
+236 WQPT
-248 EAARKLSDQMEQTS
+248 EAAIKLSGQMEQAS
-262 EKLGKYR
+262 EKLGKYQSQ
-269 TEMTELRADG
+269 MTQMRADG
-279 VDRGTDAWIKNQKE
+279 VDRGTDAWIKNQKAINQATQE
-293 IAKARGEMEKYKIMS
+293 QAKYQNMKA
-308 RNMESSGEDIKK
+308 NMENAGTDMK
-320 GTGGVAA
+320 GTKITGISGMLYEI
-327 SVKAVVSEM
+327 KAFKERL
-336 KKSLGQTKVGKA
+336 KANLKEAFEGTKVGK
-348 ASIGWGGATKLFKGV
+348 GWGDISRLLGMISKEAERASTK
-363 TSGAKLATTAI
+363 I

-389 NGISAAGRFAKG
+389 NGISVAGRFAKG

-452 QYSDSTNGSLSMLMS
+452 QYNDSTNGSLSMLMS

-562 NDNSDSG
+562 NDNSDSDDNA
-569 DTTDTNTGG
+569 DTSTGG

-591 DSKVSDFAKKLKEA
+591 DSKVSDFAKKLKDA

-618 GTKLNNALNQIPWG
+618 GTKLNDALNRIPWG
-632 PIQETAQKVGK
+632 PIQNTSRKVGK

-655 PDLGTNIGKTIA
+655 PDLGTNIGKAIA
-667 EAVNTGVGGI
+667 KAVNTGVGGI
-677 NAFLDNTKWD
+677 NAFLDNTRWD

-697 NGVVDTVDWPGIGH
+697 NGAADTVDWPGIGH

-716 WNAVFTTIGEAARTF
+716 WNAVFAVIGEAARTF
-731 QWPDFGKN
+731 KWTGFGQD
-739 LADGVN
+739 LAGGLN
-745 QAIAD
+745 TAITD
-750 FDWAENGAR
+750 FDWAGNGVR
-759 VGDLVKGLL
+759 VGDLAKGLL
-768 DTVLSFVSETDWKQ
+768 NTIVAVLEQTDWRKLGNSVRTFVVSIDWSGIVSELARGFGAAFGSLGALIGGLVGEAFKSAQKYFAQKTKECGGHAVLGFFKGILDAIDG
-782 IGTSVATFIANIDWP
+782 IGTW
-797 GIFTRALSAILDVP
+797 
-811 KIVWNLLTGAI
+811 
-822 EAIDWYSAVRAI
+822 
-834 PSTIYDFLTN
+834 
-844 YDWKS
+844 
-849 LLTSVGD
+849 
-856 LLGAA
+856 
-861 WQAAFAIG
+861 
-869 SAVLDIVKDSG
+869 
-880 ASIVNGL
+880 
-887 KNGIKKAFSTI
+887 IKKNI
-898 GSWIRKHIFDPFMEK
+898 CDPFMK
-913 FKNLFGIHSPSTVMS
+913 GFRNAFGIHSPSKVMA
-928 EMGKNLIAG
+928 EMGKYLIEG
-937 MLKGITEKIS
+937 MLNGITDRIS

-953 SEIKDAIGK
+953 SEIKDAISK
-962 KWDEVKTDTSKKW
+962 KWEEVKTDTSKKW
-975 KQINDDTSKKIGNLR
+975 KQINDDTSKKIANLR

-1010 VSQNTETSW
+1010 VRQNTETSW
-1019 NNTKTSLSQKWS
+1019 NNTKTSLAQKWS
-1031 GIRSDAASKFENI
+1031 GIRSDASSKFENI

-1057 NTTSTWSQIGIG
+1057 NTTSTWSQIGSS
-1069 LKNTWSDLKG
+1069 LKNTWSDLKN
-1079 NASRAFGSI
+1079 NASKAFGTI
-1088 SSNILSCFRN
+1088 SDNILGCFRN

-1137 SRKSFA
+1137 SSKSFA

-1149 FARGS
+1149 FAQGS

-1214 MPHFKNG
+1214 MPHFKTG
-1221 IGSKIKDT
+1221 IGTKIKDT

-1238 HPSKLVDLALE
+1238 HPSKLVELALE

-1267 VVSQVKGSIT
+1267 VISQVKGSIT

-1301 WRSLAVKALQLTG
+1301 WRSLAIKALQLTG

-1362 FRAYAMAPYNQNVW
+1362 FRAYAMAPYNKNIW

-1408 GFPQTGEFFM
+1408 GFPQMGEFFM

-1454 LDAFQASGIFEQ
+1454 LDAFQAGGIFEQ
-1466 KSEANKDV
+1466 KSDANKDV

>member
-7 KLQVKVEAHVDDYV
+7 KLQVVIEATNAPL
-21 KDIKK
+21 KKELKK
-26 ADSETKKAVDSMTKE
+26 AQDMVKE
-41 TERLKKQSSS
+41 ASGNMEKQSS
-51 MGMWKNTGKLIADS
+51 
-65 VKHAIPNIKA
+65 VKAFSGEITKA
-75 MNAEIKNYVKEAQ
+75 QQLAKKMRQIVKEAQ
-88 VAAGVKV
+88 VQAGTKV
-95 YTDEYAETRKNIEK
+95 YTEEYKTVQKEADNAKRK
-109 TRKKLNELRQEEKAL
+109 LRQLREEEKAL
-124 QQMGESSG
+124 EQMGQSQGMSEQYQKV
-132 ESDRYRSLRK
+132 SD
-142 SAEKTQA
+142 SAKKAQR
-149 ELDALHEKMKKLEDD
+149 ELDALKKKMEELEQDGKEKQVAPKFAKVDGEYRVEKEKLENLK
-164 GDAQEYTPKYQKTID
+164 QEYENRRKNRLTMQDVDSDGKLINIEEELSKSLD
-179 AMLAEQ
+179 
-185 KRVAELQKE
+185 RVEALEAKIKE
-194 LDTRRKSGS
+194 LRK
-203 SMTYITEQ
+203 E
-211 GKLGNVKDDLE
+211 GKE
-222 ESRRKV
+222 
-228 KDLEKQLE
+228 
-236 DLEKRGKDWQPT
+236 WQPT
-248 EAARKLSDQMEQTS
+248 EAAIKLSGQMEQAS
-262 EKLGKYR
+262 EKLGKYQSQ
-269 TEMTELRADG
+269 MTQMRADG
-279 VDRGTDAWIKNQKE
+279 VDRGTDAWIKNQKAINQATQE
-293 IAKARGEMEKYKIMS
+293 QAKYQNMKA
-308 RNMESSGEDIKK
+308 NMENAGTDMK
-320 GTGGVAA
+320 GTKITGISGMLYEI
-327 SVKAVVSEM
+327 KAFKERL
-336 KKSLGQTKVGKA
+336 KANLKEAFEGTKVGK
-348 ASIGWGGATKLFKGV
+348 GWGDISRLLGMISKEAERASTK
-363 TSGAKLATTAI
+363 I

-562 NDNSDSG
+562 NDNSDSDDNA
-569 DTTDTNTGG
+569 DTSTGG

-591 DSKVSDFAKKLKEA
+591 DSKITDFAKKLKDA

-618 GTKLNNALNQIPWG
+618 GTKLNDALNRIPWG
-632 PIQETAQKVGK
+632 PIQNTSRKVGK

-677 NAFLDNTKWD
+677 NAFLDNTRWD

-697 NGVVDTVDWPGIGH
+697 NGAADTVDWPGIGH

-716 WNAVFTTIGEAARTF
+716 WNAVFAVIGEAARTF
-731 QWPDFGKN
+731 KWTGFGQD
-739 LADGVN
+739 LAGGLN
-745 QAIAD
+745 TAITD
-750 FDWAENGAR
+750 FDWAGNGVR
-759 VGDLVKGLL
+759 VGDLAKGLL
-768 DTVLSFVSETDWKQ
+768 NTIVAVLEQTDWRKLGNSVRTFVVSIDWSGIVSELARGFGAAFGSLGALIGGLVGEAFKSAQKYFAQKTKECGGHAVLGFFKGILDAIDG
-782 IGTSVATFIANIDWP
+782 IGTW
-797 GIFTRALSAILDVP
+797 
-811 KIVWNLLTGAI
+811 
-822 EAIDWYSAVRAI
+822 
-834 PSTIYDFLTN
+834 
-844 YDWKS
+844 
-849 LLTSVGD
+849 
-856 LLGAA
+856 
-861 WQAAFAIG
+861 
-869 SAVLDIVKDSG
+869 
-880 ASIVNGL
+880 
-887 KNGIKKAFSTI
+887 IKKN
-898 GSWIRKHIFDPFMEK
+898 IFDPFMK
-913 FKNLFGIHSPSTVMS
+913 GFKNVFEIHSPSKVMA
-928 EMGKNLIAG
+928 EMGKYLIEG
-937 MLKGITEKIS
+937 MLNGITDKIS

-953 SEIKDAIGK
+953 SEIKDTISK
-962 KWDEVKTDTSKKW
+962 KWSEVQTDTSKKW
-975 KQINDDTSKKIGNLR
+975 KQINDDTSKKIANLR

-1010 VSQNTETSW
+1010 VRQNTETSW
-1019 NNTKTSLSQKWS
+1019 NNTKTSLAQKWS
-1031 GIRSDAASKFENI
+1031 GIRSDASSKFENI

-1057 NTTSTWSQIGIG
+1057 NTTSTWSQIGSS
-1069 LKNTWSDLKG
+1069 LKNTWSDLKSS
-1079 NASRAFGSI
+1079 ASRAFGTI
-1088 SSNILSCFRN
+1088 SDNILGCFRN

-1137 SRKSFA
+1137 SSKSFA

-1149 FARGS
+1149 FAQGS

-1221 IGSKIKDT
+1221 IGTKIKDT

-1238 HPSKLVDLALE
+1238 HPSKLVELALE

-1267 VVSQVKGSIT
+1267 VISQVKGSIT

-1284 SESTPKVNY
+1284 SESAPKVNY

-1301 WRSLAVKALQLTG
+1301 WRSLAIKALQLTG

-1349 TPSKGLMQVIDPT
+1349 TTSKGLMQVIDPT
-1362 FRAYAMAPYNQNVW
+1362 FRAYAMAPYNQNIW

-1398 AYQGHGYASG
+1398 AYRGHGYASG

-1454 LDAFQASGIFEQ
+1454 LDAFQAGGIFEQ
-1466 KSEANKDV
+1466 KSDANKDV

>member
-7 KLQVKVEAHVDDYV
+7 KLQVVIEANNAPL
-21 KDIKK
+21 KKELKK
-26 ADSETKKAVDSMTKE
+26 AQDMVKE
-41 TERLKKQSSS
+41 ASGNMEKQSS
-51 MGMWKNTGKLIADS
+51 
-65 VKHAIPNIKA
+65 VKAFSGEITKA
-75 MNAEIKNYVKEAQ
+75 QQLAKKMRQIVKEAQ
-88 VAAGVKV
+88 VQAGTKV
-95 YTDEYAETRKNIEK
+95 YTEEYKTVQKEADNAKRK
-109 TRKKLNELRQEEKAL
+109 LRQLREEEKAL
-124 QQMGESSG
+124 EQMGQSQGMSEQYQKV
-132 ESDRYRSLRK
+132 SD
-142 SAEKTQA
+142 SAKKAQR
-149 ELDALHEKMKKLEDD
+149 ELDALKKKMEELEQDGKEKQVAPKFAKVDGEYRVEKEKLENLK
-164 GDAQEYTPKYQKTID
+164 QEYENRRKNRLTMQDVDSDGKLINIEEELSKSLD
-179 AMLAEQ
+179 
-185 KRVAELQKE
+185 RVEALEAKIKE
-194 LDTRRKSGS
+194 LRK
-203 SMTYITEQ
+203 E
-211 GKLGNVKDDLE
+211 GKE
-222 ESRRKV
+222 
-228 KDLEKQLE
+228 
-236 DLEKRGKDWQPT
+236 WQPT
-248 EAARKLSDQMEQTS
+248 EAAIKLSGQMEQAS
-262 EKLGKYR
+262 EKLGKYQSQ
-269 TEMTELRADG
+269 MTQMRADG
-279 VDRGTDAWIKNQKE
+279 VDRGTDAWIKNQKAINQATQE
-293 IAKARGEMEKYKIMS
+293 QAKYQNMKA
-308 RNMESSGEDIKK
+308 NMENAGTDMK
-320 GTGGVAA
+320 GTKITGISGMLYEI
-327 SVKAVVSEM
+327 KAFKERL
-336 KKSLGQTKVGKA
+336 KANLKEAFEGTKVGK
-348 ASIGWGGATKLFKGV
+348 GWGDISRLLGMISKEAERASTK
-363 TSGAKLATTAI
+363 I

-562 NDNSDSG
+562 NDNSDSDDNA
-569 DTTDTNTGG
+569 DTSTGG

-591 DSKVSDFAKKLKEA
+591 DSKITDFAKKLKDA

-618 GTKLNNALNQIPWG
+618 GTKLNDALNRIPWG
-632 PIQETAQKVGK
+632 PIQNTSRKVGK

-677 NAFLDNTKWD
+677 NAFLDNTRWD

-697 NGVVDTVDWPGIGH
+697 NGAADTVDWPGIGH

-716 WNAVFTTIGEAARTF
+716 WNAVFAVIGEAARTF
-731 QWPDFGKN
+731 KWTGFGQD
-739 LADGVN
+739 LAGGLN
-745 QAIAD
+745 TAITD
-750 FDWAENGAR
+750 FDWAGNGVR
-759 VGDLVKGLL
+759 VGDLAKGLL
-768 DTVLSFVSETDWKQ
+768 NTIVAVLEQTDWRKLGNSVRTFVVSIDWSGIVSELARGFGAAFGSLGALIGGLVGEAFKSAQKYFAQKTKECGGHAVLGFFKGILDAIDG
-782 IGTSVATFIANIDWP
+782 IGTW
-797 GIFTRALSAILDVP
+797 
-811 KIVWNLLTGAI
+811 
-822 EAIDWYSAVRAI
+822 
-834 PSTIYDFLTN
+834 
-844 YDWKS
+844 
-849 LLTSVGD
+849 
-856 LLGAA
+856 
-861 WQAAFAIG
+861 
-869 SAVLDIVKDSG
+869 
-880 ASIVNGL
+880 
-887 KNGIKKAFSTI
+887 IKKN
-898 GSWIRKHIFDPFMEK
+898 IFDPFMK
-913 FKNLFGIHSPSTVMS
+913 GFKNVFEIHSPSKVMA
-928 EMGKNLIAG
+928 EMGKYLIEG
-937 MLKGITEKIS
+937 MLNGITDKIS

-953 SEIKDAIGK
+953 SEIKDTISK
-962 KWDEVKTDTSKKW
+962 KWSEVQTDTSKKW
-975 KQINDDTSKKIGNLR
+975 KQINDDTSKKIANLR

-1010 VSQNTETSW
+1010 VRQNTETSW
-1019 NNTKTSLSQKWS
+1019 NNTKTSLAQKWS
-1031 GIRSDAASKFENI
+1031 GIRSDASSKFENI

-1057 NTTSTWSQIGIG
+1057 NTTSTWSQIGSS
-1069 LKNTWSDLKG
+1069 LKNTWSDLKSS
-1079 NASRAFGSI
+1079 ASRAFGTI
-1088 SSNILSCFRN
+1088 SDNILGCFRN

-1137 SRKSFA
+1137 SSKSFA

-1149 FARGS
+1149 FAQGS

-1221 IGSKIKDT
+1221 IGTKIKDT

-1238 HPSKLVDLALE
+1238 HPSKLVELALE

-1267 VVSQVKGSIT
+1267 VISQVKGSIT

-1284 SESTPKVNY
+1284 SESAPKENY

-1301 WRSLAVKALQLTG
+1301 WRSLAIKALQLTG

-1362 FRAYAMAPYNQNVW
+1362 FRAYAMAPYNQNIW

-1398 AYQGHGYASG
+1398 AYRGHGYASG

-1454 LDAFQASGIFEQ
+1454 LDAFQAGGIFEQ
-1466 KSEANKDV
+1466 KSDANKDV

>member
-7 KLQVKVEAHVDDYV
+7 KLQVVIEATNAPL
-21 KDIKK
+21 KKELKK
-26 ADSETKKAVDSMTKE
+26 AQDMVKE
-41 TERLKKQSSS
+41 ASGNMEKQSS
-51 MGMWKNTGKLIADS
+51 
-65 VKHAIPNIKA
+65 VKAFSGEITKA
-75 MNAEIKNYVKEAQ
+75 QQLAKKMRQIVKEAQ
-88 VAAGVKV
+88 VQAGTKV
-95 YTDEYAETRKNIEK
+95 YTEEYKTVQKEADNAKRK
-109 TRKKLNELRQEEKAL
+109 LRQLREEEKAL
-124 QQMGESSG
+124 EQMGQSQGMSEQYQKV
-132 ESDRYRSLRK
+132 SD
-142 SAEKTQA
+142 SAKKAQR
-149 ELDALHEKMKKLEDD
+149 ELDALKKKMEELEQDGKEKQVAPKFAKVDGEYRVEKEKLENLK
-164 GDAQEYTPKYQKTID
+164 QEYENRRKNRLTMQDVDSNGKLINIEEELSKSLD
-179 AMLAEQ
+179 
-185 KRVAELQKE
+185 RVEALEAKIKE
-194 LDTRRKSGS
+194 LRK
-203 SMTYITEQ
+203 E
-211 GKLGNVKDDLE
+211 GKE
-222 ESRRKV
+222 
-228 KDLEKQLE
+228 
-236 DLEKRGKDWQPT
+236 WQPT
-248 EAARKLSDQMEQTS
+248 EAAIKLSGQMEQAS
-262 EKLGKYR
+262 EKLGKYQSQ
-269 TEMTELRADG
+269 MTQMRADG
-279 VDRGTDAWIKNQKE
+279 VDRGTDAWIKNQKAINQATQE
-293 IAKARGEMEKYKIMS
+293 QAKYQNMKA
-308 RNMESSGEDIKK
+308 NMENAGTDMK
-320 GTGGVAA
+320 GTKITGISGMLYEI
-327 SVKAVVSEM
+327 KAFKERL
-336 KKSLGQTKVGKA
+336 KANLKEAFEGTKVGK
-348 ASIGWGGATKLFKGV
+348 GWGDISRLLGMISKEAERASTK
-363 TSGAKLATTAI
+363 I

-389 NGISAAGRFAKG
+389 NGISVAGRFAKG

-452 QYSDSTNGSLSMLMS
+452 QYNDSTNGSLSMLMS

-562 NDNSDSG
+562 NDNSDSDDNA
-569 DTTDTNTGG
+569 DTSTGG

-591 DSKVSDFAKKLKEA
+591 DSKVSDFAKKLKDA

-618 GTKLNNALNQIPWG
+618 GTKLNDALNRIPWG
-632 PIQETAQKVGK
+632 PIQNTSRKVGK

-655 PDLGTNIGKTIA
+655 PDLGTNIGKAIA
-667 EAVNTGVGGI
+667 KAVNTGVGGI
-677 NAFLDNTKWD
+677 NAFLDNTRWD

-697 NGVVDTVDWPGIGH
+697 NGAADTVDWPGIGH

-716 WNAVFTTIGEAARTF
+716 WNAVFAVIGEAARTF
-731 QWPDFGKN
+731 KWTGFGQD
-739 LADGVN
+739 LAGGLN
-745 QAIAD
+745 TAITD
-750 FDWAENGAR
+750 FDWAGNGVR
-759 VGDLVKGLL
+759 VGDLAKGLL
-768 DTVLSFVSETDWKQ
+768 NTIVAVLEQTDWRKLGNSVRTFVVSIDWSGIVSELARGFGAAFGSLGALIGGLVGEAFKSAQKYFAQKTKECGGHAVLGFFKGILDAIDG
-782 IGTSVATFIANIDWP
+782 IGTW
-797 GIFTRALSAILDVP
+797 
-811 KIVWNLLTGAI
+811 
-822 EAIDWYSAVRAI
+822 
-834 PSTIYDFLTN
+834 
-844 YDWKS
+844 
-849 LLTSVGD
+849 
-856 LLGAA
+856 
-861 WQAAFAIG
+861 
-869 SAVLDIVKDSG
+869 
-880 ASIVNGL
+880 
-887 KNGIKKAFSTI
+887 IKKNI
-898 GSWIRKHIFDPFMEK
+898 CDPFMK
-913 FKNLFGIHSPSTVMS
+913 GFRNAFGIHSPSKVMA
-928 EMGKNLIAG
+928 EMGKYLIEG
-937 MLKGITEKIS
+937 MLNGITDRIS

-953 SEIKDAIGK
+953 SEIKDAISK
-962 KWDEVKTDTSKKW
+962 KWEEVKTDTSKKW
-975 KQINDDTSKKIGNLR
+975 KQINDDTSKKIANLR

-1010 VSQNTETSW
+1010 VRQNTETSW
-1019 NNTKTSLSQKWS
+1019 NNTKTSLAQKWS
-1031 GIRSDAASKFENI
+1031 GIRSDASSKFENI

-1057 NTTSTWSQIGIG
+1057 NTTSTWSQIGSS
-1069 LKNTWSDLKG
+1069 LKNTWSDLKN
-1079 NASRAFGSI
+1079 NASKAFGTI
-1088 SSNILSCFRN
+1088 SDNILGCFRN

-1117 IGSAVNGVISGVN
+1117 SGSAVNGVISGVN

-1137 SRKSFA
+1137 SSKSFA

-1149 FARGS
+1149 FAQGS

-1214 MPHFKNG
+1214 MPHFKTG
-1221 IGSKIKDT
+1221 IGTKIKDT

-1238 HPSKLVDLALE
+1238 HPSKLVELALE

-1267 VVSQVKGSIT
+1267 VISQVKGSIT

-1301 WRSLAVKALQLTG
+1301 WRSLAIKALQLTG

-1362 FRAYAMAPYNQNVW
+1362 FRAYAMAPYNQNIW

-1398 AYQGHGYASG
+1398 AYRGHGYASG

-1444 GIKGAVFEAM
+1444 SIKGAVFEAM
-1454 LDAFQASGIFEQ
+1454 LDAFQAYGIFEK
-1466 KSEANKDV
+1466 KSDANKDV

>member
-7 KLQVKVEAHVDDYV
+7 KLQVKLEAQADEYV
-21 KDIKK
+21 KEIKR
-26 ADSETKKAVDSMTKE
+26 ADSETKRAVASMTKE

-88 VAAGVKV
+88 VAAGIKV
-95 YTDEYAETRKNIEK
+95 YTDEYAETRRNIEK

-149 ELDALHEKMKKLEDD
+149 ELDTLHEKMKKLEDD

-179 AMLAEQ
+179 AMFAEK
-185 KRVAELQKE
+185 KRVEELQKE
-194 LDTRRKSGS
+194 LDARRKSGS

-293 IAKARGEMEKYKIMS
+293 IAKASGEMEKYKTMS

-336 KKSLGQTKVGKA
+336 KKSISQTKVGKV
-348 ASIGWGGATKLFKGV
+348 ASVGWGGATKFFKGV
-363 TSGAKLATTAI
+363 TSGAKLATKAI

-452 QYSDSTNGSLSMLMS
+452 QYNDSTNGSLSMLMS

-562 NDNSDSG
+562 NDNSDSS
-569 DTTDTNTGG
+569 DAADNSAGG
-578 GLTPADMFESVPL
+578 GLTPADMFESVPVE
-591 DSKVSDFAKKLKEA
+591 SKISDFAKRLKDA

-618 GTKLNNALNQIPWG
+618 GTKLNDALNRISWG
-632 PIQETAQKVGK
+632 TIQNTARKVGK

-655 PDLGTNIGKTIA
+655 PDLGTNIGKAIA

-677 NAFLDNTKWD
+677 NAFLDNTRWD

-697 NGVVDTVDWPGIGH
+697 NGAVNTVDWSGIGH
-711 LYAQK
+711 MFAQK
-716 WNAVFTTIGEAARTF
+716 WNAIFTTIGEAARTF
-731 QWPDFGKN
+731 KWSNFGKN
-739 LADGVN
+739 LASGLN
-745 QAIAD
+745 KAITD
-750 FDWAENGAR
+750 FDWAGNGAR
-759 VGDLVKGLL
+759 ISDLALGLL
-768 DTVLSFVSETDWKQ
+768 NTLTTFLEQTDWVKLGAS
-782 IGTSVATFIANIDWP
+782 IKSFIA
-797 GIFTRALSAILDVP
+797 
-811 KIVWNLLTGAI
+811 
-822 EAIDWYSAVRAI
+822 AIDWKSIGTELSRAI
-834 PSTIYDFLTN
+834 GDIFGALGAIVGG
-844 YDWKS
+844 
-849 LLTSVGD
+849 LVGD
-856 LLGAA
+856 AFKNAQKYFAQKTKECGGNAFLGFLKGIRDAIIGIGA
-861 WQAAFAIG
+861 W
-869 SAVLDIVKDSG
+869 
-880 ASIVNGL
+880 
-887 KNGIKKAFSTI
+887 IKKN
-898 GSWIRKHIFDPFMEK
+898 IFDPFMK
-913 FKNLFGIHSPSTVMS
+913 GFKSVFEIHSPSKVMA
-928 EMGKNLIAG
+928 EMGKYLIEG
-937 MLKGITEKIS
+937 MLKGITGKIA
-947 DIKQKF
+947 DIKAKF
-953 SEIKDAIGK
+953 SEIKDAISK
-962 KWDEVKTDTSKKW
+962 KWEETKTDTSKKW
-975 KQINDDTSKKIGNLR
+975 KQITEETTKKMGSLR

-999 IRSKIS
+999 IRSNIS
-1005 DKWSS
+1005 GKWSL
-1010 VSQNTETSW
+1010 VRQNTETSW
-1019 NNTKTSLSQKWS
+1019 NNIKSNTAQKWS
-1031 GIRSDAASKFENI
+1031 EIRSDASAKFENI
-1044 RSTVAQKWTNLHG
+1044 RSTVAQKWNSLHKD
-1057 NTTSTWSQIGIG
+1057 TTWSQISSN
-1069 LKNTWSDLKG
+1069 LKNTWSDLKS
-1079 NASRAFGSI
+1079 NASKAFGTI
-1088 SSNILSCFRN
+1088 SDNILGCFRN

-1137 SRKSFA
+1137 SSKSFA

-1149 FARGS
+1149 FANGS
-1154 EGLQADTLGVVN
+1154 EGIPTDTLGVVN

-1184 FVPQGRNVPLMME
+1184 FIPQGRNVPLMME

-1209 QYLSM
+1209 QYMSM
-1214 MPHFKNG
+1214 MPHFKTG
-1221 IGSKIKDT
+1221 VGSKIKET
-1229 ISDVWSYVS
+1229 IENVWSYVS
-1238 HPSKLVDLALE
+1238 HPSKLVDLALD
-1249 KFADVGNAAE
+1249 KFANIGNAME

-1267 VVSQVKGSIT
+1267 VISQVKGSVT
-1277 DFVKNLF
+1277 DFVKKIF
-1284 SESTPKVNY
+1284 SESEPKVNY

-1301 WRSLAVKALQLTG
+1301 WRSLATKALQLTG

-1322 SLLYQMQTESSGN
+1322 RLLYQMNTESSGN

-1362 FRAYAMAPYNQNVW
+1362 FRAYAMAPYNKNIW

-1386 RYAVSRYGSLGR
+1386 RYAVSRYGSLSR
-1398 AYQGHGYASG
+1398 AYQGHGYSSG

-1454 LDAFQASGIFEQ
+1454 LDAFQAGGIFER
-1466 KSEANKDV
+1466 KSDANKDV

>member
-7 KLQVKVEAHVDDYV
+7 KLQVVIEATNAPL
-21 KDIKK
+21 KKELKK
-26 ADSETKKAVDSMTKE
+26 AQDMVKE
-41 TERLKKQSSS
+41 ASGNMEKQSS
-51 MGMWKNTGKLIADS
+51 
-65 VKHAIPNIKA
+65 VKAFSGEITKA
-75 MNAEIKNYVKEAQ
+75 QQLAKKMRQIVKEAQ
-88 VAAGVKV
+88 VQAGTKV
-95 YTDEYAETRKNIEK
+95 YTEEYKTVQKEADNAKRK
-109 TRKKLNELRQEEKAL
+109 LRQLREEEKAL
-124 QQMGESSG
+124 EQMGQSQGMSEQYQKV
-132 ESDRYRSLRK
+132 SD
-142 SAEKTQA
+142 SAKKAQR
-149 ELDALHEKMKKLEDD
+149 ELDALKKKMEELEQDGKEKQVAPKFAKVDGEYRVEKEKLENLK
-164 GDAQEYTPKYQKTID
+164 QEYENRRKNRLTMQDVDSNGKLINIEEELSKSLD
-179 AMLAEQ
+179 
-185 KRVAELQKE
+185 RVEALEAKIKE
-194 LDTRRKSGS
+194 LRK
-203 SMTYITEQ
+203 E
-211 GKLGNVKDDLE
+211 GKE
-222 ESRRKV
+222 
-228 KDLEKQLE
+228 
-236 DLEKRGKDWQPT
+236 WQPT
-248 EAARKLSDQMEQTS
+248 EAAIKLSGQMEQAS
-262 EKLGKYR
+262 EKLGKYQSQ
-269 TEMTELRADG
+269 MTQMRADG
-279 VDRGTDAWIKNQKE
+279 VDRGTDAWIKNQKAINQATQE
-293 IAKARGEMEKYKIMS
+293 QAKYQNMKA
-308 RNMESSGEDIKK
+308 NMENAGTDMK
-320 GTGGVAA
+320 GTKITGISGMLYEI
-327 SVKAVVSEM
+327 KAFKERL
-336 KKSLGQTKVGKA
+336 KANLKEAFEGTKVGK
-348 ASIGWGGATKLFKGV
+348 GWGDISRLLGMISKETERASTK
-363 TSGAKLATTAI
+363 I

-389 NGISAAGRFAKG
+389 NGISVAGRFAKG

-452 QYSDSTNGSLSMLMS
+452 QYNDSTNGSLSMLMS

-562 NDNSDSG
+562 NDNSDSDDNA
-569 DTTDTNTGG
+569 DTSTGG

-591 DSKVSDFAKKLKEA
+591 DSKVSDFAKKLKDA

-618 GTKLNNALNQIPWG
+618 GTKLNDALNRIPWG
-632 PIQETAQKVGK
+632 PIQNTSRKVGK

-655 PDLGTNIGKTIA
+655 PDLGTNIGKAIA
-667 EAVNTGVGGI
+667 KAVNTGVGGI
-677 NAFLDNTKWD
+677 NAFLDNTGWD

-697 NGVVDTVDWPGIGH
+697 NGAADTVDWPGIGH

-716 WNAVFTTIGEAARTF
+716 WNAVFAVIGEAARTF
-731 QWPDFGKN
+731 KWTGFGQD
-739 LADGVN
+739 LAGGLN
-745 QAIAD
+745 TAITD
-750 FDWAENGAR
+750 FDWAGNGVR
-759 VGDLVKGLL
+759 VGDLAKGLL
-768 DTVLSFVSETDWKQ
+768 NTIVAVLEQTDWRKLGNSVRTFVVSIDWSGIVSELARGFGAAFGSLGAL
-782 IGTSVATFIANIDWP
+782 IGGLVGEAFK
-797 GIFTRALSAILDVP
+797 SAQKYFAQKTKECGGHAVLGFFKGILD
-811 KIVWNLLTGAI
+811 A
-822 EAIDWYSAVRAI
+822 
-834 PSTIYDFLTN
+834 
-844 YDWKS
+844 
-849 LLTSVGD
+849 
-856 LLGAA
+856 
-861 WQAAFAIG
+861 
-869 SAVLDIVKDSG
+869 
-880 ASIVNGL
+880 IVNVAVW
-887 KNGIKKAFSTI
+887 IKKNI
-898 GSWIRKHIFDPFMEK
+898 CDPFMK
-913 FKNLFGIHSPSTVMS
+913 GFRNAFGIHSPSKVMA
-928 EMGKNLIAG
+928 EMGKYLIEG
-937 MLKGITEKIS
+937 MLNGITDKIS

-953 SEIKDAIGK
+953 SEIKDAISK
-962 KWDEVKTDTSKKW
+962 KWEEVKTDTSKKW
-975 KQINDDTSKKIGNLR
+975 KQINDDTSKKIANLR

-1010 VSQNTETSW
+1010 VRQNTEISW
-1019 NNTKTSLSQKWS
+1019 NNTKTSLAQKWS
-1031 GIRSDAASKFENI
+1031 GIRSDASSKFENI

-1057 NTTSTWSQIGIG
+1057 NTTSTWSQIGSS

-1079 NASRAFGSI
+1079 NASRAFGTI
-1088 SSNILSCFRN
+1088 SDNILNCFRN

-1137 SRKSFA
+1137 SSKSFA

-1149 FARGS
+1149 FANGS

-1221 IGSKIKDT
+1221 IGTKIKDT

-1238 HPSKLVDLALE
+1238 HPSKLVELALE

-1267 VVSQVKGSIT
+1267 VISQVKGSIT

-1301 WRSLAVKALQLTG
+1301 WRSLAIKALQLTG

-1362 FRAYAMAPYNQNVW
+1362 FRAYAMAPYNQNIW

-1444 GIKGAVFEAM
+1444 SIKGAVFEAM
-1454 LDAFQASGIFEQ
+1454 LDAFQAYGIFEK
-1466 KSEANKDV
+1466 KSDANKDV

>member
-7 KLQVKVEAHVDDYV
+7 KLQVVIEATNAPL
-21 KDIKK
+21 KKELKK
-26 ADSETKKAVDSMTKE
+26 AQDMVKE
-41 TERLKKQSSS
+41 ASGNMEKQSS
-51 MGMWKNTGKLIADS
+51 
-65 VKHAIPNIKA
+65 VKAFSGEITKA
-75 MNAEIKNYVKEAQ
+75 QQLAKKMRQIIKEAQ
-88 VAAGVKV
+88 VQAGTKV
-95 YTDEYAETRKNIEK
+95 YTEEYKTVQKEADNAKRK
-109 TRKKLNELRQEEKAL
+109 LRQLREEEKAL
-124 QQMGESSG
+124 EQMGQSQGMSEQYQKV
-132 ESDRYRSLRK
+132 SD
-142 SAEKTQA
+142 SAKKAQR
-149 ELDALHEKMKKLEDD
+149 ELDALKKKMEELEQDGKEKQVAPKFAKVDGEYRVEKEKLENLK
-164 GDAQEYTPKYQKTID
+164 QEYENRRKNRLTMQDVDSDGKLINIEEELSKSLD
-179 AMLAEQ
+179 
-185 KRVAELQKE
+185 RVEALEAKIKE
-194 LDTRRKSGS
+194 LRK
-203 SMTYITEQ
+203 E
-211 GKLGNVKDDLE
+211 GKE
-222 ESRRKV
+222 
-228 KDLEKQLE
+228 
-236 DLEKRGKDWQPT
+236 WQPT
-248 EAARKLSDQMEQTS
+248 EAAIKLSGQMEQAS
-262 EKLGKYR
+262 EKLGKYQSQ
-269 TEMTELRADG
+269 MTQMRADG
-279 VDRGTDAWIKNQKE
+279 VDRGTDAWIKNQKAINQATQE
-293 IAKARGEMEKYKIMS
+293 QAKYQNMKA
-308 RNMESSGEDIKK
+308 NMENAGTDMK
-320 GTGGVAA
+320 GTKITGISGMLYEI
-327 SVKAVVSEM
+327 KAFKERL
-336 KKSLGQTKVGKA
+336 KANLKEAFEGTKVGK
-348 ASIGWGGATKLFKGV
+348 GWGDISRLLGMISKEAERASTK
-363 TSGAKLATTAI
+363 I

-389 NGISAAGRFAKG
+389 NGISVAGRFAKG

-419 LKGLLMYG
+419 PKGLLMYG

-452 QYSDSTNGSLSMLMS
+452 QYNDSTNGSLSMLMS

-562 NDNSDSG
+562 NDNSDSDDNAG
-569 DTTDTNTGG
+569 TSTGG
-578 GLTPADMFESVPL
+578 GLTPADMFESVPF
-591 DSKVSDFAKKLKEA
+591 DSKVSDFAKKLKDA

-618 GTKLNNALNQIPWG
+618 GTKLNDALNRIPWG
-632 PIQETAQKVGK
+632 PIQNTSRKVGK

-677 NAFLDNTKWD
+677 NAFLDNTRWD

-697 NGVVDTVDWPGIGH
+697 NGAADTVDWPGIGH

-716 WNAVFTTIGEAARTF
+716 WNAVFAVIGEAARTF
-731 QWPDFGKN
+731 KWTGFGQD
-739 LADGVN
+739 LAGGLN
-745 QAIAD
+745 TAITD
-750 FDWAENGAR
+750 FDWAGNGVR
-759 VGDLVKGLL
+759 VGDLAKGLL
-768 DTVLSFVSETDWKQ
+768 NTIVAVLEQTDWRKLGNSVRTFVVSIDWSGIVSELAR
-782 IGTSVATFIANIDWP
+782 GF
-797 GIFTRALSAILDVP
+797 
-811 KIVWNLLTGAI
+811 GA
-822 EAIDWYSAVRAI
+822 AFGS
-834 PSTIYDFLTN
+834 
-844 YDWKS
+844 
-849 LLTSVGD
+849 
-856 LLGAA
+856 LGALIGGLVGEAFKSAQKYFAQKTKECGGNAFLGFLKGIRDAIIGIGA
-861 WQAAFAIG
+861 W
-869 SAVLDIVKDSG
+869 
-880 ASIVNGL
+880 
-887 KNGIKKAFSTI
+887 IKKN
-898 GSWIRKHIFDPFMEK
+898 IFDPFMK
-913 FKNLFGIHSPSTVMS
+913 GFKSVFEIHSPSKVMA
-928 EMGKNLIAG
+928 EMGKYLIEG
-937 MLKGITEKIS
+937 MLNGITDKIS

-953 SEIKDAIGK
+953 SEIKDAISK
-962 KWDEVKTDTSKKW
+962 KWEEVKTDTSKKW
-975 KQINDDTSKKIGNLR
+975 KQINDDTSKKIANLR

-1010 VSQNTETSW
+1010 VRQNTEISW
-1019 NNTKTSLSQKWS
+1019 NNTKTSLAQKWS
-1031 GIRSDAASKFENI
+1031 GIRSDASSKFENI

-1057 NTTSTWSQIGIG
+1057 NTTSTWSQIGSS

-1079 NASRAFGSI
+1079 NASRAFGTI
-1088 SSNILSCFRN
+1088 SDNILNCFRN

-1137 SRKSFA
+1137 SSKAFA

-1149 FARGS
+1149 FANGS

-1214 MPHFKNG
+1214 MPHFKTG
-1221 IGSKIKDT
+1221 IGTKIKDT

-1238 HPSKLVDLALE
+1238 HPSKLVDLAIE

-1267 VVSQVKGSIT
+1267 VISQVKGSIT

-1284 SESTPKVNY
+1284 SESAPKVNY

-1301 WRSLAVKALQLTG
+1301 WRSLAIKALQLTG

-1362 FRAYAMAPYNQNVW
+1362 FRAYAMAPYNQNIW

-1386 RYAVSRYGSLGR
+1386 RYAVSRYGSLGK

-1454 LDAFQASGIFEQ
+1454 LDAFQAGGIFER
-1466 KSEANKDV
+1466 KSDANKDV

>member
-7 KLQVKVEAHVDDYV
+7 KLQVVIEATNAPL
-21 KDIKK
+21 KKELKK
-26 ADSETKKAVDSMTKE
+26 AQDMVKE
-41 TERLKKQSSS
+41 ASGNMEKQSS
-51 MGMWKNTGKLIADS
+51 
-65 VKHAIPNIKA
+65 VKAFSGEITKA
-75 MNAEIKNYVKEAQ
+75 QQLAKKMRQIVKEAQ
-88 VAAGVKV
+88 VQAGTKV
-95 YTDEYAETRKNIEK
+95 YTEEYKTVQKEADNAKRK
-109 TRKKLNELRQEEKAL
+109 LRQLREEEKAL
-124 QQMGESSG
+124 EQMGQSQGMSEQYQKV
-132 ESDRYRSLRK
+132 SD
-142 SAEKTQA
+142 SAKKAQR
-149 ELDALHEKMKKLEDD
+149 ELDALKKKMEELEQDGKEKQVAPKFAKVDGEYRVEKEKLENLK
-164 GDAQEYTPKYQKTID
+164 QEYENRRKNRLTMQDVDSDGKLINIEEELSKSLD
-179 AMLAEQ
+179 
-185 KRVAELQKE
+185 RVEALEAKIKE
-194 LDTRRKSGS
+194 LRK
-203 SMTYITEQ
+203 E
-211 GKLGNVKDDLE
+211 GKE
-222 ESRRKV
+222 
-228 KDLEKQLE
+228 
-236 DLEKRGKDWQPT
+236 WQPT
-248 EAARKLSDQMEQTS
+248 EAAIKLSGQMEQAS
-262 EKLGKYR
+262 EKLGKYQSQ
-269 TEMTELRADG
+269 MTQMRADG
-279 VDRGTDAWIKNQKE
+279 VDRGTDAWIKNQKAINQATQE
-293 IAKARGEMEKYKIMS
+293 QAKYQNMKA
-308 RNMESSGEDIKK
+308 NMENAGTDMK
-320 GTGGVAA
+320 GTKITGISGMLYEI
-327 SVKAVVSEM
+327 KAFKERL
-336 KKSLGQTKVGKA
+336 KANLKEAFEGTKVGK
-348 ASIGWGGATKLFKGV
+348 GWGDISRLLGMISKEAERASTK
-363 TSGAKLATTAI
+363 I

-562 NDNSDSG
+562 NDNSDSDDNA
-569 DTTDTNTGG
+569 DTSTGG

-591 DSKVSDFAKKLKEA
+591 DSKITDFAKKLKDA

-618 GTKLNNALNQIPWG
+618 GTKLNDALNRIPWG
-632 PIQETAQKVGK
+632 PIQNTSRKVGK

-677 NAFLDNTKWD
+677 NAFLDNTRWD

-697 NGVVDTVDWPGIGH
+697 NGAADTVDWPGIGH

-716 WNAVFTTIGEAARTF
+716 WNAVFAVIGEAARTF
-731 QWPDFGKN
+731 KWTGFGQD
-739 LADGVN
+739 LAGGLN
-745 QAIAD
+745 TAITD
-750 FDWAENGAR
+750 FDWAGNGVR
-759 VGDLVKGLL
+759 VGDLAKGLL
-768 DTVLSFVSETDWKQ
+768 NTIVAVLEQTDWRKLGNSVRTFVVSIDWSGIVSELARGFGAAFGSLGALIGGLVGEAFKSAQKYFAQKTKECGGHAVLGFFKGILDAIDG
-782 IGTSVATFIANIDWP
+782 IGTW
-797 GIFTRALSAILDVP
+797 
-811 KIVWNLLTGAI
+811 
-822 EAIDWYSAVRAI
+822 
-834 PSTIYDFLTN
+834 
-844 YDWKS
+844 
-849 LLTSVGD
+849 
-856 LLGAA
+856 
-861 WQAAFAIG
+861 
-869 SAVLDIVKDSG
+869 
-880 ASIVNGL
+880 
-887 KNGIKKAFSTI
+887 IKKN
-898 GSWIRKHIFDPFMEK
+898 IFDPFMK
-913 FKNLFGIHSPSTVMS
+913 GFKNVFEIHSPSKVMA
-928 EMGKNLIAG
+928 EMGKYLIEG
-937 MLKGITEKIS
+937 MLNGITDKIS

-953 SEIKDAIGK
+953 SEIKDTISK
-962 KWDEVKTDTSKKW
+962 KWSEVQTDTSKKW
-975 KQINDDTSKKIGNLR
+975 KQINDDTSKKIANLR

-1010 VSQNTETSW
+1010 VRQNTETSW
-1019 NNTKTSLSQKWS
+1019 NNTKTSLAQKWS
-1031 GIRSDAASKFENI
+1031 GIRSDASSKFENI

-1057 NTTSTWSQIGIG
+1057 NTTSTWSQIGSS
-1069 LKNTWSDLKG
+1069 LKNTWSDLKSS
-1079 NASRAFGSI
+1079 ASRAFGTI
-1088 SSNILSCFRN
+1088 SDNILGCFRN

-1137 SRKSFA
+1137 SSKSFA

-1149 FARGS
+1149 FAQGS

-1221 IGSKIKDT
+1221 IGTKIKDT

-1238 HPSKLVDLALE
+1238 HPSKLVELALE

-1267 VVSQVKGSIT
+1267 VISQVKGSIT

-1284 SESTPKVNY
+1284 SESAPKVNY

-1301 WRSLAVKALQLTG
+1301 WRSLAIKALQLTG

-1362 FRAYAMAPYNQNVW
+1362 FRAYAMAPYNQNIW

-1398 AYQGHGYASG
+1398 AYRGHGYASG

-1454 LDAFQASGIFEQ
+1454 LDAFQAGGIFEQ
-1466 KSEANKDV
+1466 KSDANKDV

>member
-1 MAEDLA
+1 MMAEDLA
-7 KLQVKVEAHVDDYV
+7 KLQVVIEATNAPL
-21 KDIKK
+21 KKELKK
-26 ADSETKKAVDSMTKE
+26 AQDMVKE
-41 TERLKKQSSS
+41 ASGNMEKQSS
-51 MGMWKNTGKLIADS
+51 
-65 VKHAIPNIKA
+65 VKAFSGEITKA
-75 MNAEIKNYVKEAQ
+75 QQLAKKMRQIVKEAQ
-88 VAAGVKV
+88 VQAGTKV
-95 YTDEYAETRKNIEK
+95 YTEEYKTVQKEADNAKRK
-109 TRKKLNELRQEEKAL
+109 LRQLREEEKAL
-124 QQMGESSG
+124 EQMGQSQGMSEQYQKV
-132 ESDRYRSLRK
+132 SD
-142 SAEKTQA
+142 SAKKAQR
-149 ELDALHEKMKKLEDD
+149 ELDALKKKMEELEQDGKEKQVAPKFAKVDGEYRVEKEKLENLK
-164 GDAQEYTPKYQKTID
+164 QEYENRRKNRLTMQDVDSDGKLINIEEELSKSLD
-179 AMLAEQ
+179 
-185 KRVAELQKE
+185 RVEALEAKIKE
-194 LDTRRKSGS
+194 LRK
-203 SMTYITEQ
+203 E
-211 GKLGNVKDDLE
+211 GKE
-222 ESRRKV
+222 
-228 KDLEKQLE
+228 
-236 DLEKRGKDWQPT
+236 WQPT
-248 EAARKLSDQMEQTS
+248 EAAIKLSGQMEQAS
-262 EKLGKYR
+262 EKLGKYQSQ
-269 TEMTELRADG
+269 MTQMRADG
-279 VDRGTDAWIKNQKE
+279 VDRGTDAWIKNQKAINQATQE
-293 IAKARGEMEKYKIMS
+293 QAKYQNMKA
-308 RNMESSGEDIKK
+308 NMENAGTDMK
-320 GTGGVAA
+320 GTKITGISGMLYEI
-327 SVKAVVSEM
+327 KAFKERL
-336 KKSLGQTKVGKA
+336 KANLKEAFEGTKVGK
-348 ASIGWGGATKLFKGV
+348 GWGDISRLLGMISKEAERASTK
-363 TSGAKLATTAI
+363 I

-389 NGISAAGRFAKG
+389 NGISVAGRFAKG

-452 QYSDSTNGSLSMLMS
+452 QYNDSTNGSLSMLMS

-562 NDNSDSG
+562 NDNSDSDDNA
-569 DTTDTNTGG
+569 DTSTGG

-591 DSKVSDFAKKLKEA
+591 DSKVSDFAKKLKDA

-618 GTKLNNALNQIPWG
+618 GTKLNDALNRIPWG
-632 PIQETAQKVGK
+632 PIQNTSRKVGK

-677 NAFLDNTKWD
+677 NAFLDNTRWD
-687 SVGKF
+687 SVGKI

-697 NGVVDTVDWPGIGH
+697 NGAADTVDWPGIGH

-716 WNAVFTTIGEAARTF
+716 WNAVFAVIGEAARTF
-731 QWPDFGKN
+731 KWTGFGQD
-739 LADGVN
+739 LAGGLN
-745 QAIAD
+745 TAITD
-750 FDWAENGAR
+750 FDWAGNGVR
-759 VGDLVKGLL
+759 VGDLAKGLL
-768 DTVLSFVSETDWKQ
+768 NTIVAVLEQTDWRKLGNSVRTFVVSIDWSGIVSELARGFGAAFGSLGALIGGLVGEAFKSAQKYFAQKTKECGGHAVLGFFKGILDAIDG
-782 IGTSVATFIANIDWP
+782 IGTW
-797 GIFTRALSAILDVP
+797 
-811 KIVWNLLTGAI
+811 
-822 EAIDWYSAVRAI
+822 
-834 PSTIYDFLTN
+834 
-844 YDWKS
+844 
-849 LLTSVGD
+849 
-856 LLGAA
+856 
-861 WQAAFAIG
+861 
-869 SAVLDIVKDSG
+869 
-880 ASIVNGL
+880 
-887 KNGIKKAFSTI
+887 IKKN
-898 GSWIRKHIFDPFMEK
+898 IFDPFMK
-913 FKNLFGIHSPSTVMS
+913 GFKNVFEIHSPSKVMA
-928 EMGKNLIAG
+928 EMGRYLIEG
-937 MLKGITEKIS
+937 MLNGITDKIS

-953 SEIKDAIGK
+953 SEIKDAISK
-962 KWDEVKTDTSKKW
+962 KWEEVKTDTSKKW
-975 KQINDDTSKKIGNLR
+975 KQINDDTSKKIANLR

-1010 VSQNTETSW
+1010 VRQNTETSW
-1019 NNTKTSLSQKWS
+1019 NNTKTSLAQKWS
-1031 GIRSDAASKFENI
+1031 GIRSDASSKFENI

-1057 NTTSTWSQIGIG
+1057 NTTSTWSRIGNS
-1069 LKNTWSDLKG
+1069 LKNTWSDLKS
-1079 NASRAFGSI
+1079 NASKAFGTI
-1088 SSNILSCFRN
+1088 SDNILGCFRN
-1098 LKNSLKSTMSG
+1098 LKNSLKSTMSD

-1137 SRKSFA
+1137 SSKSFA

-1149 FARGS
+1149 FANGS
-1154 EGLQADTLGVVN
+1154 EGLPTDTLGVVN

-1214 MPHFKNG
+1214 MPHFKTG
-1221 IGSKIKDT
+1221 IGTKIKDT

-1238 HPSKLVDLALE
+1238 HPSKLVDLAIE

-1267 VVSQVKGSIT
+1267 VISQVKGSIT

-1284 SESTPKVNY
+1284 SESAPKVNY

-1301 WRSLAVKALQLTG
+1301 WRSLAIKALQLTG

-1362 FRAYAMAPYNQNVW
+1362 FRAYAMAPYNKNIW

-1408 GFPQTGEFFM
+1408 GFPQMGEFFM

-1454 LDAFQASGIFEQ
+1454 LDAFQAGGIFEQ
-1466 KSEANKDV
+1466 KSDANKDV

>member
-7 KLQVKVEAHVDDYV
+7 KLQVVIEATNAPL
-21 KDIKK
+21 KKELKK
-26 ADSETKKAVDSMTKE
+26 AQDMVKE
-41 TERLKKQSSS
+41 ASGNMEKQSS
-51 MGMWKNTGKLIADS
+51 
-65 VKHAIPNIKA
+65 VKAFSGEITKA
-75 MNAEIKNYVKEAQ
+75 QQLAKKMRQIVKEAQ
-88 VAAGVKV
+88 VQAGTKV
-95 YTDEYAETRKNIEK
+95 YTEEYKTVQKEADNAKRK
-109 TRKKLNELRQEEKAL
+109 LRQLREEEKAL
-124 QQMGESSG
+124 EQMGQSQGMSEQYQKV
-132 ESDRYRSLRK
+132 SD
-142 SAEKTQA
+142 SAKKAQR
-149 ELDALHEKMKKLEDD
+149 ELDALKKKMEELEQDGKEKQVAPKFAKVDGEYRVEKEKLENLK
-164 GDAQEYTPKYQKTID
+164 QEYENRRKNRLTMQDVDSDGKLINIEEELSKSLD
-179 AMLAEQ
+179 
-185 KRVAELQKE
+185 RVEALEAKIKE
-194 LDTRRKSGS
+194 LRK
-203 SMTYITEQ
+203 E
-211 GKLGNVKDDLE
+211 GKE
-222 ESRRKV
+222 
-228 KDLEKQLE
+228 
-236 DLEKRGKDWQPT
+236 WQPT
-248 EAARKLSDQMEQTS
+248 EAAIKLSGQMEQAS
-262 EKLGKYR
+262 EKLGKYQSQ
-269 TEMTELRADG
+269 MTQMRADG
-279 VDRGTDAWIKNQKE
+279 VDRGTDAWIKNQKAINQATQE
-293 IAKARGEMEKYKIMS
+293 QAKYQNMKA
-308 RNMESSGEDIKK
+308 NMENAGTDMK
-320 GTGGVAA
+320 GTKITGISGMLYEI
-327 SVKAVVSEM
+327 KAFKERL
-336 KKSLGQTKVGKA
+336 KANLKEAFEGTKVGK
-348 ASIGWGGATKLFKGV
+348 GWGDISRLLGMISKEAERASTK
-363 TSGAKLATTAI
+363 I

-562 NDNSDSG
+562 NDNSDSDDNA
-569 DTTDTNTGG
+569 DTSTGG
-578 GLTPADMFESVPL
+578 GLTPADMFESVPF
-591 DSKVSDFAKKLKEA
+591 DSKVSDFAKKLKDA

-618 GTKLNNALNQIPWG
+618 GTKLNDALNRIPWG
-632 PIQETAQKVGK
+632 PIQNTSRKVGK

-677 NAFLDNTKWD
+677 NAFLDNTRWD

-697 NGVVDTVDWPGIGH
+697 NGAADTVDWPGIGH

-716 WNAVFTTIGEAARTF
+716 WNAVFAVIGEAARTF
-731 QWPDFGKN
+731 KWTGFGQD
-739 LADGVN
+739 LAGGLN
-745 QAIAD
+745 TAITD
-750 FDWAENGAR
+750 FDWAGNGVR
-759 VGDLVKGLL
+759 VGDLAKGLL
-768 DTVLSFVSETDWKQ
+768 NTIVAVLEQTDWRKLGNSVRTFVVSIDWSGIVSELAR
-782 IGTSVATFIANIDWP
+782 GF
-797 GIFTRALSAILDVP
+797 
-811 KIVWNLLTGAI
+811 GA
-822 EAIDWYSAVRAI
+822 AFGS
-834 PSTIYDFLTN
+834 
-844 YDWKS
+844 
-849 LLTSVGD
+849 
-856 LLGAA
+856 LGALIGGLVGEAFKSAQKYFAQKTKECGGNAFLGFLKGIRDAIIGIGA
-861 WQAAFAIG
+861 W
-869 SAVLDIVKDSG
+869 
-880 ASIVNGL
+880 
-887 KNGIKKAFSTI
+887 IKKN
-898 GSWIRKHIFDPFMEK
+898 IFDPFMK
-913 FKNLFGIHSPSTVMS
+913 GFKSVFEIHSPSKVMA
-928 EMGKNLIAG
+928 EMGKYLIEG
-937 MLKGITEKIS
+937 MLNGITDKIS

-953 SEIKDAIGK
+953 SEIKDAISK
-962 KWDEVKTDTSKKW
+962 KWEEVKTDTSKKW
-975 KQINDDTSKKIGNLR
+975 KQINDDTSKKIANLR

-1010 VSQNTETSW
+1010 VRQNTEISW
-1019 NNTKTSLSQKWS
+1019 NNTKTSLAQKWS
-1031 GIRSDAASKFENI
+1031 GIRSDASSKFENI

-1057 NTTSTWSQIGIG
+1057 NTTSTWSQIGSS

-1079 NASRAFGSI
+1079 NASRAFGTI
-1088 SSNILSCFRN
+1088 SDNILNCFRN

-1137 SRKSFA
+1137 SSKAFA
-1143 KWQVPK
+1143 KWQGPK
-1149 FARGS
+1149 FANGS

-1214 MPHFKNG
+1214 MPHFKTG
-1221 IGSKIKDT
+1221 IGTKIKDT

-1238 HPSKLVDLALE
+1238 HPSKLVDLAIE

-1267 VVSQVKGSIT
+1267 VISQVKGSIT

-1284 SESTPKVNY
+1284 SESAPKVNY

-1301 WRSLAVKALQLTG
+1301 WRSLAIKALQLTG

-1362 FRAYAMAPYNQNVW
+1362 FRAYAMAPYNQNIW

-1386 RYAVSRYGSLGR
+1386 RYAVSRYGSLGK

-1454 LDAFQASGIFEQ
+1454 LDAFQAGGIFEQ
-1466 KSEANKDV
+1466 KSDANKDV